1 MVQIKKQKPV
11 DIRKSGLQ
19 NWRQLQQQNNAIQS
33 GYDPE
38 VAQYLQE
45 LNIKRPLRHMM
56 NPEEAAPHVV
66 QSPLYNTNT
75 KLGESMFDEDVYSPE
90 QFQDAADVR
99 AENQPWYSQLG
110 AGIAKGAVLAGT
122 TFLDGTMGLLYG
134 GAKAI
139 EEGRVGALWDNDFS
153 KAMQSINDWS
163 EKEMPNYYT
172 QQEQDASIW
181 DKLFTANF
189 WGDSF
194 IKNLG
199 FTVGAF
205 YSGGLEA
212 GAIKGLGRL
221 AMTGAKNLGAT
232 ISTIKNIA
240 QTSQATASILGS
252 FTSAVNEGRIEALNN
267 SREYYK
273 AVSSDLLNQH
283 NERLKS
289 IQDNYYGTELYNT
302 LIAQENDNYNK
313 AMTKLSEDRVHMG
326 NVDLALNIPILTISN
341 LIQFGKM
348 YGRGFKTAR
357 RAQQIENNIGG
368 RGITGTLGHY
378 APETTKKEIYTA
390 ALKSPISE
398 GMEEVNQQLAS
409 NISADYYKTDVD
421 NYYKTLTDPNN
432 RQEANSWLKASMQ
445 AFTETMGDQS
455 TWEQFLVGAMTG
467 AMGMPRFRSFT
478 KEGKFQSPITI
489 EGGILGEYRDVTQRI
504 AREQAIADK
513 LNERVNSPEFKA
525 YYDGYVRHQGFQRAM
540 NNATQ
545 NNDEFE
551 FKNAENAQLISDITM
566 FDSVGKLDDLVE
578 MINQGLSDTS
588 SENIESIIK
597 NTGRQVS
604 KDEQVNQLTEQLN
617 ANQQAQANTN
627 DASELVRLK
636 QEEVDIQHKINTAKD
651 YYISPYTDENGNKL
665 SDEEIANQMNKAK
678 TEFLDKIN
686 EYKQIKND
694 LIEASNDSL
703 SDEQLNDLIYLKS
716 SLSDWKDRGT
726 SIRDKN
732 KDVVSKI
739 IKQLTDVRTV
749 LNDNNSRLTSEK
761 DAKEYNRNKRK
772 LEDIENTIKVLEI
785 FNNSENPDLLIS
797 NEGINVKALKDI
809 AKNSLGIDAD
819 EYNRFSKDL
828 NDLIKIGKARKSYK
842 EKLIEYMLNPGKID
856 EAHANVDNQNQRKQ
870 KDLDVRRI
878 LDKVSNATT
887 YKDIDDIFK
896 EENIE
901 DASILTSNNTELG
914 STYAKS
920 KSFMNSVNNAID
932 KLDIDDDDKEKL
944 KAYAQKKY
952 NNSTSYEELT
962 NPDYQITDNEDLLTN
977 DYYTQQLNNA
987 MVTAI
992 KDMSEK
998 QSIPDNKEV
1007 TPEQSKFTIDTNGER
1022 TGADDNSTAPVQEK
1036 QDVLSPLRTATENIN
1051 RPDAK
1056 NFWDKANKIIDNY
1069 NSNKATYEE
1078 VRKAIEDLYNLYA
1091 KEVDAKTRDNLYEE
1105 VNKVLNSIQPDRPVL
1120 TERQEDTNNLTELK
1134 TDVENVEKSAEK
1146 YYYKPAISEYAANT
1160 FTNFDIAN
1168 PNYKDIY
1175 QYLVSKGAFDYVN
1188 KGNLKV
1194 GDELTLKYEKIGDY
1208 DEVVMYHN
1216 DQVVGILP
1224 STATAIKGNYV
1235 GLKNVRER
1243 VIKGEEIKLN
1253 VSKIMLGQFKY
1264 TEDQTRPIK
1273 DLMNGTPIQ
1282 LGIVSNREL
1291 ITNTDLD
1298 TEKPYNRSQADG
1310 KVYLLLKNSRGTYS
1324 PKPVRVKH
1332 FNKEEFD
1339 LSTLKDT
1346 NNSRAREIHR
1356 IIDELSKTTNP
1367 DKCTE
1372 LFIDLC
1378 QQLYLPNSFHM
1389 NIFSYKGTIFLSL
1402 KGGPQGTK
1410 NINLENNTGSF
1421 QLDATGKMI
1430 GSAATQ
1436 ADPTHVYNEILKYL
1450 YSLNTPFNIDK
1461 NEINKGDYNEKLVND
1476 DILYTH
1482 LTDTQMTNSWFTTNY
1497 YDEEGNQ
1504 KDAIN
1509 PKGTFSPV
1517 GNKEGTKVTLRNGT
1531 TYFVRDGK
1539 IYDSSESVVSPKKN
1553 IANLIFDLAAA
1564 YELNG
1569 SAINGPYIYNGITK
1583 VNGHYI
1589 DVAHKS
1595 YANEKQ
1601 KQMYEDNMNGRP
1613 TAIDKMNATLNRLKE
1628 DQAKVK
1634 RLDNG
1639 RPDNTIEGREGH
1651 IYQILE
1657 DDGQYHEYEGVH
1669 NVIGE
1674 SWKRDE
1680 NQTPNTLALQYG
1692 QEFDDLMRQSFEG
1705 DIDAIQKPDNMPN
1718 EVFERFKSRAK
1729 SLKEYFDNNG
1739 EIPIANGI
1747 VVFNKIG
1754 DKRIAGELDLLTYNK
1769 YTGEFRFYDF
1779 KTSKYRFY
1787 TDEGKLDT
1795 HYTTV
1800 WHNRQIRSTQEQY
1813 TRQLSAYNDL
1823 FTSRYG
1829 TPIANMALIPLII
1842 NYNDKGVTAFNAE
1855 PTVNVK
1861 YQPSEFMQGTT
1872 VSTPK
1877 VDNNTIPASNV
1888 KTLEL
1893 SDTKKVK
1900 VDISTLPTVTT
1911 INGSEIKAYVEE
1923 VKSVNNST
1931 KKVTTFYSP
1940 YMVFPNGEVAYMNGR
1955 RELLNSEELEE
1966 NKKTWASTIQANK
1979 VVFIQAGLVNAKPQ
1993 EETKSKI
2000 QNKGFNNY
2008 QYDTEMSINYDDF
2021 SVHSTLDRIVGHTAI
2036 YKDKNGNDVIILAA
2050 SSDNSYIGIFKD
2062 NTGNWSIKM
2071 ENKDGN
2077 KNFKAQLKEAF
2088 DLLPVGAKIYEHT
2101 SISVDGLRIFAQQ
2114 LNHGFSL
2121 SNETYEVKVNAGDK
2135 ANIFGV
2141 NDNSDMP
2148 LLGQGVKPMK
2158 EVRQILKPYLDKFGV
2173 STRDVFSEKDA
2184 KSGENII
2191 GISNMPMLVKTSSQ
2205 LETKPE
2211 VNTKYDTNNVFIGGE
2226 FGTGT
2231 INITNDWI
2239 GVSEDPRV
2247 WSKDK
2252 TVPVFSEVK
2261 MKDGSTVTIISY
2273 RNAEKFGNNRGTNG
2287 IIINVKGTLTDSN
2300 KEYIKNTLINTD
2312 FSNSKEKLTK
2322 QILEILNNSNTKT
2335 VTPVTTPTGPQ
2346 SVEEDLLKA
2355 MSLLNTYNK
2364 EAPDGTLGEEEIKP
2378 RTDVEEQTGRNADGN
2393 ITVDNPEALKKWN
2406 ELSNNT
2412 IELLRLMNINED
2424 TWNKM
2429 LPKQRESELNCLS

>member
-1 MVQIKKQKPV
+1 MVKFKQQKPA
-11 DIRKSGLQ
+11 DITKTGLQ
-19 NWRQLQQQNNAIQS
+19 NWRQLQQQNAMNQAGVSDDYNNWRNQAFAFRGNSLYNA
-33 GYDPE
+33 
-38 VAQYLQE
+38 
-45 LNIKRPLRHMM
+45 R
-56 NPEEAAPHVV
+56 EAAPQVV

-75 KLGESMFDEDVYSPE
+75 KLGESMFDEDVYSSE
-90 QFQDAADVR
+90 QFQNASDVR

-110 AGIAKGAVLAGT
+110 AGIAKGAILAGT

-139 EEGRVGALWDNDFS
+139 GDGDVSKLWDNDFS

-163 EKEMPNYYT
+163 ERELPNYYT
-172 QQEQDASIW
+172 SQEQDASIW

-212 GAIKGLGRL
+212 GAIRGLGRL

-289 IQDNYYGTELYNT
+289 IQDNYYGTEMYNN
-302 LIAQENDNYNK
+302 LVAQENDNYNK

-357 RAQQIENNIGG
+357 RAQQIEENIGG
-368 RGITGTLGHY
+368 RGITGTLGKY
-378 APETTKKEIYTA
+378 APKTTKSEIYTA
-390 ALKSPISE
+390 ALKNPISE

-409 NISADYYKTDVD
+409 NISADYYKTDVN

-525 YYDGYVRHQGFQRAM
+525 YYDGYVRHQGFQKAM

-551 FKNAENAQLISDITM
+551 FKNAENSQLISDITM

-578 MINQGLSDTS
+578 MINQGLGDTS
-588 SENIESIIK
+588 NENIESIIK

-665 SDEEIANQMNKAK
+665 SDEEITNQMNKAK
-678 TEFLDKIN
+678 TEFLDKIS
-686 EYKQIKND
+686 EYKQTKND
-694 LIEASNDSL
+694 LIEASNNTL
-703 SDEQLNDLIYLKS
+703 SDEQLNELIYLKS
-716 SLSDWKDRGT
+716 SLNDWKERGS
-726 SIRDKN
+726 SIRDNN
-732 KDVVSKI
+732 KSTISKI

-749 LNDNNSRLTSEK
+749 LNDNNTKLTSEK
-761 DAKEYNRNKRK
+761 DAKEYNSNKRK
-772 LEDIENTIKVLEI
+772 LNDIENTIKVLEL

-797 NEGINVKALKDI
+797 DKSLNVKALKDI

-819 EYNRFSKDL
+819 EYNRFDKDL

-856 EAHANVDNQNQRKQ
+856 EAHANIDNQNQRKQ

-901 DASILTSNNTELG
+901 DASILTNNNTELG

-932 KLDIDDDDKEKL
+932 KLDIDDEDKAQL
-944 KAYAQKKY
+944 KTYAQEKY

-987 MVTAI
+987 MVAAI
-992 KDMSEK
+992 KDMSDK
-998 QSIPDNKEV
+998 QSIPDDKEV
-1007 TPEQSKFTIDTNGER
+1007 EHSKFTIDTNGEK

-1051 RPDAK
+1051 RPNAK

-1091 KEVDAKTRDNLYEE
+1091 KEVDAKTRDTLYEE

-1120 TERQEDTNNLTELK
+1120 TERQENTNNLTELK

-1194 GDELTLKYEKIGDY
+1194 GDELTLKHEKIGDY

-1291 ITNTDLD
+1291 ITNKDLT

-1324 PKPVRVKH
+1324 PKPIRVKH
-1332 FNKEEFD
+1332 FNEEEFD
-1339 LSTLKDT
+1339 LNKLKDT

-1421 QLDATGKMI
+1421 QLDDAGKMI

-1436 ADPTHVYNEILKYL
+1436 TDPTHVYNEILKYL

-1482 LTDTQMTNSWFTTNY
+1482 LVDTQMTNSWFTTNY

-1509 PKGTFSPV
+1509 PKGTFSPT
-1517 GNKEGTKVTLRNGT
+1517 GNKEGTKVTLGKN

-1539 IYDSSESVVSPKKN
+1539 IYDSSESVVVPKR
-1553 IANLIFDLAAA
+1553 ANLIFDLAAA

-1569 SAINGPYIYNGITK
+1569 SAVNGPYIYNGITK
-1583 VNGHYI
+1583 VNGHYM
-1589 DVAHKS
+1589 DVTHKS

-1601 KQMYEDNMNGRP
+1601 KQMYEDNMNNRP
-1613 TAIDKMNATLNRLKE
+1613 TVIDKMNHTLNRLKE

-1705 DIDAIQKPDNMPN
+1705 DIDAIQKPDNMSN

-1754 DKRIAGELDLLTYNK
+1754 AKRIAGELDLLTYNK

-1795 HYTTV
+1795 HYTTI

-1829 TPIANMALIPLII
+1829 TPVVNMALIPLII

-1855 PTVNVK
+1855 PTVNIT

-1893 SDTKKVK
+1893 SPTKKVK
-1900 VDISTLPTVTT
+1900 VDISTLPVVTT
-1911 INGSEIKAYVEE
+1911 INGSEVKAYIEE
-1923 VKSVNNST
+1923 VKSTNNST
-1931 KKVTTFYSP
+1931 KKITTFYSP
-1940 YMVFPNGEVAYMNGR
+1940 YMVFPNGEVTYMNGR
-1955 RELLNSEELEE
+1955 RELLTSEELEE

-1979 VVFIQAGLVNAKPQ
+1979 AAFIQAGIVNAKPQ
-1993 EETKSKI
+1993 EE
-2000 QNKGFNNY
+2000 
-2008 QYDTEMSINYDDF
+2008 
-2021 SVHSTLDRIVGHTAI
+2021 
-2036 YKDKNGNDVIILAA
+2036 
-2050 SSDNSYIGIFKD
+2050 
-2062 NTGNWSIKM
+2062 IKP
-2071 ENKDGN
+2071 E
-2077 KNFKAQLKEAF
+2077 
-2088 DLLPVGAKIYEHT
+2088 I
-2101 SISVDGLRIFAQQ
+2101 
-2114 LNHGFSL
+2114 
-2121 SNETYEVKVNAGDK
+2121 
-2135 ANIFGV
+2135 
-2141 NDNSDMP
+2141 
-2148 LLGQGVKPMK
+2148 
-2158 EVRQILKPYLDKFGV
+2158 
-2173 STRDVFSEKDA
+2173 
-2184 KSGENII
+2184 
-2191 GISNMPMLVKTSSQ
+2191 
-2205 LETKPE
+2205 KPE
-2211 VNTKYDTNNVFIGGE
+2211 VKINYDTNNVFIGGE

-2231 INITNDWI
+2231 INITDGWR

-2261 MKDGSTVTIISY
+2261 MKDGSVVTIISY

-2287 IIINVKGTLTDSN
+2287 IIINIKGKLTDSN

-2312 FSNSKEKLTK
+2312 FSNSKEEVTK
-2322 QILEILNNSNTKT
+2322 QVLDILNNSNTKT
-2335 VTPVTTPTGPQ
+2335 VTSVTTPINVVDNTKSNSTPTGPQ
-2346 SVEEDLLKA
+2346 SAEEDLLKA

-2364 EAPDGTLGEEEIKP
+2364 EAPDGTLGKEEIKP
-2378 RTDVEEQTGRNADGN
+2378 RTDVEEQTGRNVDNN
-2393 ITVDNPEALKKWN
+2393 IVVDNPEALKKWN
-2406 ELSNNT
+2406 ELSNDT
-2412 IELLRLMNINED
+2412 RDLLKLMNMNETD
-2424 TWNKM
+2424 WNNM

>member
-1 MVQIKKQKPV
+1 MVKFKQQKPA
-11 DIRKSGLQ
+11 DITKTGLQ
-19 NWRQLQQQNNAIQS
+19 NWRQLQQQNAMNQAGVSDDYNNWRNQAFAFRGNSLYNA
-33 GYDPE
+33 
-38 VAQYLQE
+38 
-45 LNIKRPLRHMM
+45 R
-56 NPEEAAPHVV
+56 EAAPQVV

-75 KLGESMFDEDVYSPE
+75 KLGESMFDEDVYSSE
-90 QFQDAADVR
+90 QFQNASDVR

-110 AGIAKGAVLAGT
+110 AGIAKGAILAGT

-139 EEGRVGALWDNDFS
+139 GDGDVSKLWDNDFS

-163 EKEMPNYYT
+163 ERELPNYYT
-172 QQEQDASIW
+172 SQEQDASIW

-212 GAIKGLGRL
+212 GAIRGLGRL

-273 AVSSDLLNQH
+273 AISSDLLNQH

-289 IQDNYYGTELYNT
+289 IQDNYYGTEMYNN
-302 LIAQENDNYNK
+302 LVAQENDNYNK

-357 RAQQIENNIGG
+357 RAQQIEENIGG
-368 RGITGTLGHY
+368 KGITGTLGKY
-378 APETTKKEIYTA
+378 APKTTKSEIYTA
-390 ALKSPISE
+390 ALKNPISE

-409 NISADYYKTDVD
+409 NISADYYKTDVN

-489 EGGILGEYRDVTQRI
+489 EGGIVGEYRDVTQRI

-525 YYDGYVRHQGFQRAM
+525 YYDGYVRHQGFQKAM

-551 FKNAENAQLISDITM
+551 FKNAENSQLISDITM

-578 MINQGLSDTS
+578 MINQGLGDTS
-588 SENIESIIK
+588 NENIESIIK

-627 DASELVRLK
+627 DASELTRLK

-665 SDEEIANQMNKAK
+665 SDEEITNQMNKAK
-678 TEFLDKIN
+678 TEFLDKIS
-686 EYKQIKND
+686 EYKQTKND
-694 LIEASNDSL
+694 LIEASNNTL
-703 SDEQLNDLIYLKS
+703 SDEQLNELIYLKS
-716 SLSDWKDRGT
+716 SLNDWKERGS
-726 SIRDKN
+726 SIRDNN
-732 KDVVSKI
+732 KSTISKI

-749 LNDNNSRLTSEK
+749 LNDNNTKLTSEK
-761 DAKEYNRNKRK
+761 DAKEYNSNKRK
-772 LEDIENTIKVLEI
+772 LNDIENTIKVLEL

-797 NEGINVKALKDI
+797 DKSLNVKALKDI

-819 EYNRFSKDL
+819 EYNRFDKDL

-856 EAHANVDNQNQRKQ
+856 EAHANIDNQNQRKQ

-901 DASILTSNNTELG
+901 DASILTNNNTELG

-932 KLDIDDDDKEKL
+932 KLDIDDEDKAQL
-944 KAYAQKKY
+944 KTYAQEKY

-987 MVTAI
+987 MVAAI
-992 KDMSEK
+992 KDMSDK
-998 QSIPDNKEV
+998 QSIPDDKEV
-1007 TPEQSKFTIDTNGER
+1007 EHSKFTIDTNGER

-1036 QDVLSPLRTATENIN
+1036 QDILSPLRTATENIN

-1091 KEVDAKTRDNLYEE
+1091 KEVDAKTRDSLYEE

-1120 TERQEDTNNLTELK
+1120 TERQENTNNLTELK
-1134 TDVENVEKSAEK
+1134 TDVENAEKSAEK

-1160 FTNFDIAN
+1160 FTNFDVAN

-1194 GDELTLKYEKIGDY
+1194 GDELTLKHEKIGNY

-1291 ITNTDLD
+1291 ITNKDLT

-1324 PKPVRVKH
+1324 PKPIRVKH
-1332 FNKEEFD
+1332 FNEEEFD
-1339 LSTLKDT
+1339 LNKLKDT

-1421 QLDATGKMI
+1421 ILNVDGSI
-1430 GSAATQ
+1430 GGSAATQ
-1436 ADPTHVYNEILKYL
+1436 TDPTHVYNEILKYL

-1482 LTDTQMTNSWFTTNY
+1482 LVDTQMTNSWFTTNY

-1509 PKGTFSPV
+1509 PKGTFSPT
-1517 GNKEGTKVTLRNGT
+1517 GNKEGTKVTLGKN

-1539 IYDSSESVVSPKKN
+1539 IYDSSESVVVPKR
-1553 IANLIFDLAAA
+1553 ANLIFDLAAA

-1569 SAINGPYIYNGITK
+1569 SAVNGPYIYNGITK

-1589 DVAHKS
+1589 DVTHKS
-1595 YANEKQ
+1595 YVTNEKQ
-1601 KQMYEDNMNGRP
+1601 KQMYEDNMNNRP
-1613 TAIDKMNATLNRLKE
+1613 TAIDKMNHTLNRLKE

-1705 DIDAIQKPDNMPN
+1705 DIDAIQKPDNMSN

-1829 TPIANMALIPLII
+1829 TPVVNMALIPLII

-1855 PTVNVK
+1855 PTVNIT

-1877 VDNNTIPASNV
+1877 VDNNTIPSSNI

-1893 SDTKKVK
+1893 SPTKKVK
-1900 VDISTLPTVTT
+1900 VDISTLPVVTT
-1911 INGSEIKAYVEE
+1911 INGSEVKAYIEE
-1923 VKSVNNST
+1923 VKSTNNFT
-1931 KKVTTFYSP
+1931 KKITTFYSP
-1940 YMVFPNGEVAYMNGR
+1940 YMVFPNGEVTYMNGR
-1955 RELLNSEELEE
+1955 RELLTDKQLEE
-1966 NKKTWASTIQANK
+1966 SKSTWASTIQANK
-1979 VVFIQAGLVNAKPQ
+1979 AAFIQAGLVNAKPQ
-1993 EETKSKI
+1993 EETRPI
-2000 QNKGFNNY
+2000 VQNKGFNNY
-2008 QYDTEMSINYDDF
+2008 QYDTEMTVYGNT
-2021 SVHSTLDRIVGHTAI
+2021 STLDRIEGNTAI
-2036 YKDKNGNDVIILAA
+2036 YKDKNGNDSIILAA

-2101 SISVDGLRIFAQQ
+2101 SISVDGLRVFAQQ

-2121 SNETYEVKVNAGDK
+2121 SNETYEVRVNAGDR
-2135 ANIFGV
+2135 NNVFGV
-2141 NDNSDMP
+2141 NANSDMP

-2173 STRDVFSEKDA
+2173 STRDVFSEE
-2184 KSGENII
+2184 GVI
-2191 GISNMPMLVKTSSQ
+2191 GISNMPMLVKTGIQVKS
-2205 LETKPE
+2205 KP
-2211 VNTKYDTNNVFIGGE
+2211 D
-2226 FGTGT
+2226 
-2231 INITNDWI
+2231 D
-2239 GVSEDPRV
+2239 
-2247 WSKDK
+2247 
-2252 TVPVFSEVK
+2252 
-2261 MKDGSTVTIISY
+2261 
-2273 RNAEKFGNNRGTNG
+2273 A
-2287 IIINVKGTLTDSN
+2287 
-2300 KEYIKNTLINTD
+2300 
-2312 FSNSKEKLTK
+2312 
-2322 QILEILNNSNTKT
+2322 
-2335 VTPVTTPTGPQ
+2335 TPTGPQ
-2346 SVEEDLLKA
+2346 SAEEDLLKA

-2364 EAPDGTLGEEEIKP
+2364 EAPDGTLGKEEIKP
-2378 RTDVEEQTGRNADGN
+2378 RTDIEEQTGRNADGN

-2406 ELSNNT
+2406 ELSNDT
-2412 IELLRLMNINED
+2412 RDLLKLMNMNETD
-2424 TWNKM
+2424 WNNM

>member
-19 NWRQLQQQNNAIQS
+19 NWKQLQQQNNAIQS

-45 LNIKRPLRHMM
+45 LDIKRPLRHMM

-110 AGIAKGAVLAGT
+110 AGIAKGAVLTGT

-139 EEGRVGALWDNDFS
+139 GDGDVSKLWNNDFS
-153 KAMQSINDWS
+153 KAMQSVNDWS
-163 EKEMPNYYT
+163 ERELPNYYT
-172 QQEQDASIW
+172 SQEQDASIW

-212 GAIKGLGRL
+212 GAIRGLGRL

-289 IQDNYYGTELYNT
+289 IQDNYYGTEMYNN
-302 LIAQENDNYNK
+302 LVAQENDNYNK

-357 RAQQIENNIGG
+357 RAQQIEENIGG
-368 RGITGTLGHY
+368 RGITGTLGKY
-378 APETTKKEIYTA
+378 APKTTKSEIYTA
-390 ALKSPISE
+390 ALKNPISE

-421 NYYKTLTDPNN
+421 NYYKALTDPNN

-525 YYDGYVRHQGFQRAM
+525 YYDGYVRHQGFQKAM

-551 FKNAENAQLISDITM
+551 FKNAENSQLISDITM

-578 MINQGLSDTS
+578 MINQGLGDTS
-588 SENIESIIK
+588 NENIESIIK

-665 SDEEIANQMNKAK
+665 SDEEITNQMNKAK

-686 EYKQIKND
+686 EYKQTKND
-694 LIEASNDSL
+694 LIEASNNTL
-703 SDEQLNDLIYLKS
+703 SDEQLNELIYLKS
-716 SLSDWKDRGT
+716 SLNDWKERGS
-726 SIRDKN
+726 SIRDNN
-732 KDVVSKI
+732 KSTISKI

-749 LNDNNSRLTSEK
+749 LNDNNTKLTSEK
-761 DAKEYNRNKRK
+761 DAKEYNSNKRK
-772 LEDIENTIKVLEI
+772 LNDIENTIKVLEL

-797 NEGINVKALKDI
+797 DKSLNVKSLKDI

-856 EAHANVDNQNQRKQ
+856 EAHANIDNQNQRKQ

-901 DASILTSNNTELG
+901 DASILTNNNNTELG

-932 KLDIDDDDKEKL
+932 KLDIDDEDKAQL
-944 KAYAQKKY
+944 RTYAQEKY

-987 MVTAI
+987 MVAAI
-992 KDMSEK
+992 KDMSDK
-998 QSIPDNKEV
+998 QSIPDDKKVEH
-1007 TPEQSKFTIDTNGER
+1007 SKFTIDTNGEK
-1022 TGADDNSTAPVQEK
+1022 TGADDNSTAPIQEK
-1036 QDVLSPLRTATENIN
+1036 QDILSPLRTATENIN
-1051 RPDAK
+1051 RPNAK

-1091 KEVDAKTRDNLYEE
+1091 KEVDAKTRDTLYEE

-1120 TERQEDTNNLTELK
+1120 TERQENTNNLTELK

-1194 GDELTLKYEKIGDY
+1194 GDELTLKHEKIGNY

-1291 ITNTDLD
+1291 ITNKDLT

-1324 PKPVRVKH
+1324 PKPIRVKH
-1332 FNKEEFD
+1332 FNEEEFD
-1339 LSTLKDT
+1339 LNKLKDT

-1421 QLDATGKMI
+1421 QIDETGKMI
-1430 GSAATQ
+1430 GSAATHT
-1436 ADPTHVYNEILKYL
+1436 DPTHVYNEILKYL

-1482 LTDTQMTNSWFTTNY
+1482 LVDTQMTNSWFTTNY

-1509 PKGTFSPV
+1509 PKGTFSPT
-1517 GNKEGTKVTLRNGT
+1517 GNKEGTKVTLGKN

-1539 IYDSSESVVSPKKN
+1539 IYDSSESVVVPKRT
-1553 IANLIFDLAAA
+1553 NLIFDLAAA

-1569 SAINGPYIYNGITK
+1569 NAVNGPYIYNGITK
-1583 VNGHYI
+1583 VNGHYM
-1589 DVAHKS
+1589 DVTHKS
-1595 YANEKQ
+1595 YATEKQ
-1601 KQMYEDNMNGRP
+1601 KQMYEDNMNNRP
-1613 TAIDKMNATLNRLKE
+1613 TVIDKMNHTLNRLKE

-1705 DIDAIQKPDNMPN
+1705 DIDAIQKPDNMSN

-1829 TPIANMALIPLII
+1829 TPVVNMALIPLII
-1842 NYNDKGVTAFNAE
+1842 NYNDKGITAFNAE
-1855 PTVNVK
+1855 PTVNIT

-1877 VDNNTIPASNV
+1877 VDNNTISVSNV

-1900 VDISTLPTVTT
+1900 VDISTLPVVTT
-1911 INGSEIKAYVEE
+1911 INGSEIKAYIEE
-1923 VKSVNNST
+1923 VKSTNNST
-1931 KKVTTFYSP
+1931 KKITTFYSP
-1940 YMVFPNGEVAYMNGR
+1940 YMVFPNGEVTHMNGR
-1955 RELLNSEELEE
+1955 RELLNSEELEKD
-1966 NKKTWASTIQANK
+1966 KKTWASTIQDNK
-1979 VVFIQAGLVNAKPQ
+1979 VAFIQEGLVNAKPQ
-1993 EETKSKI
+1993 EE
-2000 QNKGFNNY
+2000 
-2008 QYDTEMSINYDDF
+2008 
-2021 SVHSTLDRIVGHTAI
+2021 
-2036 YKDKNGNDVIILAA
+2036 
-2050 SSDNSYIGIFKD
+2050 
-2062 NTGNWSIKM
+2062 IK
-2071 ENKDGN
+2071 
-2077 KNFKAQLKEAF
+2077 
-2088 DLLPVGAKIYEHT
+2088 P
-2101 SISVDGLRIFAQQ
+2101 
-2114 LNHGFSL
+2114 
-2121 SNETYEVKVNAGDK
+2121 
-2135 ANIFGV
+2135 
-2141 NDNSDMP
+2141 
-2148 LLGQGVKPMK
+2148 
-2158 EVRQILKPYLDKFGV
+2158 
-2173 STRDVFSEKDA
+2173 
-2184 KSGENII
+2184 
-2191 GISNMPMLVKTSSQ
+2191 
-2205 LETKPE
+2205 ETKPE
-2211 VNTKYDTNNVFIGGE
+2211 I
-2226 FGTGT
+2226 
-2231 INITNDWI
+2231 
-2239 GVSEDPRV
+2239 
-2247 WSKDK
+2247 
-2252 TVPVFSEVK
+2252 
-2261 MKDGSTVTIISY
+2261 
-2273 RNAEKFGNNRGTNG
+2273 
-2287 IIINVKGTLTDSN
+2287 
-2300 KEYIKNTLINTD
+2300 
-2312 FSNSKEKLTK
+2312 
-2322 QILEILNNSNTKT
+2322 KT
-2335 VTPVTTPTGPQ
+2335 VTPVSTPINIVDNIKSNAASTGQQ
-2346 SVEEDLLKA
+2346 SAEEDLLKA

-2364 EAPDGTLGEEEIKP
+2364 EAPDGTLGKEEIKP
-2378 RTDVEEQTGRNADGN
+2378 RTDVEEQTGRNVDGN
-2393 ITVDNPEALKKWN
+2393 IVVDNPEALKKWN
-2406 ELSNNT
+2406 ELSKDT
-2412 IELLRLMNINED
+2412 RDLLKLMNMNE
-2424 TWNKM
+2424 TNWNNM

>member
-45 LNIKRPLRHMM
+45 LDIKRPLRHMM

-99 AENQPWYSQLG
+99 AENQPWYAQLG
-110 AGIAKGAVLAGT
+110 AGIAKGAVLTGT

-139 EEGRVGALWDNDFS
+139 EDGDVSKLWDNDFS

-163 EKEMPNYYT
+163 EREIPNYYT
-172 QQEQDASIW
+172 SQEQDASIW

-212 GAIKGLGRL
+212 GAIRGLGRL
-221 AMTGAKNLGAT
+221 AMAGAKNLSAT

-289 IQDNYYGTELYNT
+289 IQDNYYGTEMYNA
-302 LIAQENDNYNK
+302 LVAQENDNYNK

-357 RAQQIENNIGG
+357 RAQQIEENIGG
-368 RGITGTLGHY
+368 RGITGTLGKY
-378 APETTKKEIYTA
+378 APKTTKSEIYTA
-390 ALKSPISE
+390 ALKNPISE

-421 NYYKTLTDPNN
+421 NYYKALTDPNN

-489 EGGILGEYRDVTQRI
+489 EGGIVGEYRDVTQRI

-525 YYDGYVRHQGFQRAM
+525 YYDGYVRHQGFQKAM

-551 FKNAENAQLISDITM
+551 FKNAENSQLISDITM
-566 FDSVGKLDDLVE
+566 FDSVGKLDDLIE
-578 MINQGLSDTS
+578 MINQGLGDTS
-588 SENIESIIK
+588 NENIESIIK

-665 SDEEIANQMNKAK
+665 SDEEVANQMNKAK
-678 TEFLDKIN
+678 TEFLNKIE
-686 EYKQIKND
+686 EYKKIKND
-694 LIEASNDSL
+694 LIEASNNTL

-716 SLSDWKDRGT
+716 SLSDWASRGT
-726 SIRDKN
+726 SIRDNN
-732 KDVVSKI
+732 KGTASKM
-739 IKQLTDVRTV
+739 IKQLTDSREY
-749 LNDNNSRLTSEK
+749 LNDRLSKLTSEK
-761 DAKEYNRNKRK
+761 DADEYRRTKKQLDATESVIK
-772 LEDIENTIKVLEI
+772 LLEI
-785 FNNSENPDLLIS
+785 FNNSDNPDLFLTDNNLKLNI
-797 NEGINVKALKDI
+797 KALKGI
-809 AKNSLGIDAD
+809 AKESVGIDAD
-819 EYNRFSKDL
+819 EYNKFSKDL
-828 NDLIKIGKARKSYK
+828 DDLIKIGKARRSYK

-856 EAHANVDNQNQRKQ
+856 EAHTNVDNQNRQKQ

-878 LDKVSNATT
+878 LDKVNNATT
-887 YKDIDDIFK
+887 YKDIDDIFND
-896 EENIE
+896 EHIS
-901 DASILTSNNTELG
+901 DPSILTNNNTELG

-932 KLDIDDDDKEKL
+932 KLDIDDEDKVRL
-944 KAYAQKKY
+944 KAYAQEKY

-987 MVTAI
+987 MIAAI
-992 KDMSEK
+992 KDMSNK

-1007 TPEQSKFTIDTNGER
+1007 EHSKFTIDTNGEK

-1036 QDVLSPLRTATENIN
+1036 QDILSPLRTATENIN

-1091 KEVDAKTRDNLYEE
+1091 KEVDAKTRDSLYEE

-1194 GDELTLKYEKIGDY
+1194 GDELTLKHEKIGNY

-1243 VIKGEEIKLN
+1243 VIKGEEIKLK

-1273 DLMNGTPIQ
+1273 DLMNGAPIQ
-1282 LGIVSNREL
+1282 LGVVSNREL
-1291 ITNTDLD
+1291 ITNKDLT

-1324 PKPVRVKH
+1324 PKPIRVKH
-1332 FNKEEFD
+1332 FNEEEFD
-1339 LSTLKDT
+1339 LNKLKDT

-1421 QLDATGKMI
+1421 TLNVDGSI
-1430 GSAATQ
+1430 GGSAATQ
-1436 ADPTHVYNEILKYL
+1436 TDPTHVYNEILKYL

-1482 LTDTQMTNSWFTTNY
+1482 LVDTQMTNSWFTTNY

-1504 KDAIN
+1504 KDAVN
-1509 PKGTFSPV
+1509 PKGTFSPT
-1517 GNKEGTKVTLRNGT
+1517 GNKEGIKVSLGKN

-1539 IYDSSESVVSPKKN
+1539 IYDSSESVVVPKR
-1553 IANLIFDLAAA
+1553 ANLIFDLAAA

-1569 SAINGPYIYNGITK
+1569 SAVNGPYIYNGITK

-1589 DVAHKS
+1589 DVTHKS
-1595 YANEKQ
+1595 YATEKQ
-1601 KQMYEDNMNGRP
+1601 KQMYEDNMNNRP
-1613 TAIDKMNATLNRLKE
+1613 TVIDRMNHTLNRLKE

-1705 DIDAIQKPDNMPN
+1705 DIDAIQKPDNMSN

-1729 SLKEYFDNNG
+1729 SLKEYFEING

-1769 YTGEFRFYDF
+1769 HTGEFRFYDF

-1829 TPIANMALIPLII
+1829 TPVVNMALIPLII

-1855 PTVNVK
+1855 PTVNIT

-1877 VDNNTIPASNV
+1877 VDNNTIPSSNI

-1893 SDTKKVK
+1893 SPTKKVK
-1900 VDISTLPTVTT
+1900 VDISTLPVVTT
-1911 INGSEIKAYVEE
+1911 INGSEVKAYIEE
-1923 VKSVNNST
+1923 VKSTNNST
-1931 KKVTTFYSP
+1931 KKITTFYSP
-1940 YMVFPNGEVAYMNGR
+1940 YMVFPNGEVTYMNGR
-1955 RELLNSEELEE
+1955 RELLTDKQLEE
-1966 NKKTWASTIQANK
+1966 SKSTWASTIQANK
-1979 VVFIQAGLVNAKPQ
+1979 AAFIQAGLVNAKPQ
-1993 EETKSKI
+1993 EETK
-2000 QNKGFNNY
+2000 
-2008 QYDTEMSINYDDF
+2008 
-2021 SVHSTLDRIVGHTAI
+2021 
-2036 YKDKNGNDVIILAA
+2036 
-2050 SSDNSYIGIFKD
+2050 
-2062 NTGNWSIKM
+2062 
-2071 ENKDGN
+2071 
-2077 KNFKAQLKEAF
+2077 
-2088 DLLPVGAKIYEHT
+2088 P
-2101 SISVDGLRIFAQQ
+2101 
-2114 LNHGFSL
+2114 
-2121 SNETYEVKVNAGDK
+2121 EVK
-2135 ANIFGV
+2135 
-2141 NDNSDMP
+2141 SD
-2148 LLGQGVKPMK
+2148 
-2158 EVRQILKPYLDKFGV
+2158 
-2173 STRDVFSEKDA
+2173 
-2184 KSGENII
+2184 
-2191 GISNMPMLVKTSSQ
+2191 
-2205 LETKPE
+2205 
-2211 VNTKYDTNNVFIGGE
+2211 
-2226 FGTGT
+2226 
-2231 INITNDWI
+2231 
-2239 GVSEDPRV
+2239 
-2247 WSKDK
+2247 
-2252 TVPVFSEVK
+2252 
-2261 MKDGSTVTIISY
+2261 
-2273 RNAEKFGNNRGTNG
+2273 
-2287 IIINVKGTLTDSN
+2287 
-2300 KEYIKNTLINTD
+2300 
-2312 FSNSKEKLTK
+2312 
-2322 QILEILNNSNTKT
+2322 
-2335 VTPVTTPTGPQ
+2335 TTPTGPQ
-2346 SVEEDLLKA
+2346 SAEEDLLKA

-2364 EAPDGTLGEEEIKP
+2364 EAPDGTLGKEEIKP
-2378 RTDVEEQTGRNADGN
+2378 RTDIEEQTGRNADNN
-2393 ITVDNPEALKKWN
+2393 IVVDNPEALKKWN
-2406 ELSNNT
+2406 ELSNDT
-2412 IELLRLMNINED
+2412 RDLLKLMNMNETD
-2424 TWNKM
+2424 WNNM

>member
-1 MVQIKKQKPV
+1 MVKLKTQKPV

-19 NWRQLQQQNNAIQS
+19 NWRQLQQQNAAIQS
-33 GYDPE
+33 GVSPE
-38 VAQYLQE
+38 AIEYLNKINE
-45 LNIKRPLRHMM
+45 STPLRHMI
-56 NPEEAAPHVV
+56 NPIETAPHVV
-66 QSPLYNTNT
+66 QSPLYNTDT
-75 KLGESMFDEDVYSPE
+75 KLGESMFDKDVYSLGE
-90 QFQDAADVR
+90 FRDAADVR

-139 EEGRVGALWDNDFS
+139 ENGDISKLWDNDFS

-163 EKEMPNYYT
+163 ERELPNYYT
-172 QQEQDASIW
+172 SQEQDASIW

-212 GAIKGLGRL
+212 GAIRGLGRL

-273 AVSSDLLNQH
+273 AVASDLLNQH

-289 IQDNYYGTELYNT
+289 IQDNYYGTEMYNA
-302 LIAQENDNYNK
+302 LVAQENDNYNK

-357 RAQQIENNIGG
+357 RAQQIEDNIGG
-368 RGITGTLGHY
+368 RGITGTLGRY
-378 APETTKKEIYTA
+378 APKTTKSEIYTA
-390 ALKSPISE
+390 ALKNPISE

-421 NYYKTLTDPNN
+421 NYYKALTDPNN

-489 EGGILGEYRDVTQRI
+489 EGGILGEYRSITQRI

-525 YYDGYVRHQGFQRAM
+525 YYDGYVRHQGFQKAM

-566 FDSVGKLDDLVE
+566 FDSVGRLDDLIE
-578 MINQGLSDTS
+578 MINQGLGDTS

-627 DASELVRLK
+627 DASELIRLK

-694 LIEASNDSL
+694 LIEASNNTL
-703 SDEQLNDLIYLKS
+703 SDEQLNELIYLKS
-716 SLSDWKDRGT
+716 SLNDWKERGS
-726 SIRDKN
+726 SIRDNNKN
-732 KDVVSKI
+732 TISKI
-739 IKQLTDVRTV
+739 IKQLTDIRTV

-761 DAKEYNRNKRK
+761 DAKEYNSNNRD
-772 LEDIENTIKVLEI
+772 LDDIENTIKVLEL

-797 NEGINVKALKDI
+797 DKSINVKALKDI

-819 EYNRFSKDL
+819 EYNRFDKDL

-856 EAHANVDNQNQRKQ
+856 EAHANVDNQNRQKQ

-887 YKDIDDIFK
+887 YKDIDDIFE

-901 DASILTSNNTELG
+901 DASILTNNNTELG

-932 KLDIDDDDKEKL
+932 KLDIDDEDKAQL
-944 KAYAQKKY
+944 KAYAQEKY

-987 MVTAI
+987 MIAAI

-1007 TPEQSKFTIDTNGER
+1007 EHSKFTIDTNGEK

-1036 QDVLSPLRTATENIN
+1036 QDILSSLRTATERIN
-1051 RPDAK
+1051 KPNAK
-1056 NFWDKANKIIDNY
+1056 NFWDKANKIIDDY
-1069 NSNKATYEE
+1069 NSNKTTYEE

-1120 TERQEDTNNLTELK
+1120 TERQENTNNLTELK
-1134 TDVENVEKSAEK
+1134 TDVETVEKSAEK

-1160 FTNFDIAN
+1160 FINFDIAN

-1194 GDELTLKYEKIGDY
+1194 GDELTLKHEKIGNY

-1273 DLMNGTPIQ
+1273 DLMNGAPIQ

-1291 ITNTDLD
+1291 ITNNDLT

-1324 PKPVRVKH
+1324 PKPIRVKH
-1332 FNKEEFD
+1332 FNEEEFD
-1339 LSTLKDT
+1339 LNKLKDT

-1421 QLDATGKMI
+1421 TLNVDGSI
-1430 GSAATQ
+1430 GGSAATHT
-1436 ADPTHVYNEILKYL
+1436 DPTHVYNEILKYL

-1482 LTDTQMTNSWFTTNY
+1482 LVDTQMTNSWFTTNY

-1509 PKGTFSPV
+1509 PKGTFSPT
-1517 GNKEGTKVTLRNGT
+1517 GNKEGTKVTLGKN

-1539 IYDSSESVVSPKKN
+1539 IYDSSESVVVPKR
-1553 IANLIFDLAAA
+1553 ANLIFDLAAA

-1569 SAINGPYIYNGITK
+1569 NAIYGPFIYNGVTK
-1583 VNGHYI
+1583 INGHYV
-1589 DVAHKS
+1589 DVKTKS
-1595 YANEKQ
+1595 YALKKQ
-1601 KQMYEDNMNGRP
+1601 RQAYEDYMSGKKDVI
-1613 TAIDKMNATLNRLKE
+1613 AAMNATLNRLKE

-1669 NVIGE
+1669 NIIGE

-1680 NQTPNTLALQYG
+1680 NQTSNTLALQYG
-1692 QEFDDLMRQSFEG
+1692 QEFDDLMRQAFEG
-1705 DIDAIQKPDNMPN
+1705 DVDAIQKPDNMSN

-1829 TPIANMALIPLII
+1829 TPVVNMALIPLII
-1842 NYNDKGVTAFNAE
+1842 NYNDKGITAFNAE

-1893 SDTKKVK
+1893 SPTKKVK
-1900 VDISTLPTVTT
+1900 VDISTLPVVTT
-1911 INGSEIKAYVEE
+1911 INGSEIKAYIEE

-1931 KKVTTFYSP
+1931 KEVTTFYSP
-1940 YMVFPNGEVAYMNGR
+1940 YMVFPNGEVTYMNGR

-1979 VVFIQAGLVNAKPQ
+1979 STFIQAGLVNVKPQ
-1993 EETKSKI
+1993 EETKS
-2000 QNKGFNNY
+2000 
-2008 QYDTEMSINYDDF
+2008 
-2021 SVHSTLDRIVGHTAI
+2021 
-2036 YKDKNGNDVIILAA
+2036 
-2050 SSDNSYIGIFKD
+2050 
-2062 NTGNWSIKM
+2062 
-2071 ENKDGN
+2071 
-2077 KNFKAQLKEAF
+2077 
-2088 DLLPVGAKIYEHT
+2088 
-2101 SISVDGLRIFAQQ
+2101 
-2114 LNHGFSL
+2114 
-2121 SNETYEVKVNAGDK
+2121 ETKSEVKIN
-2135 ANIFGV
+2135 
-2141 NDNSDMP
+2141 
-2148 LLGQGVKPMK
+2148 
-2158 EVRQILKPYLDKFGV
+2158 
-2173 STRDVFSEKDA
+2173 
-2184 KSGENII
+2184 
-2191 GISNMPMLVKTSSQ
+2191 
-2205 LETKPE
+2205 
-2211 VNTKYDTNNVFIGGE
+2211 YDTNNVFIGGE

-2231 INITNDWI
+2231 INITDGWR

-2261 MKDGSTVTIISY
+2261 MKDGSVVTIISY

-2287 IIINVKGTLTDSN
+2287 IIINIKGTLTDSN

-2312 FSNSKEKLTK
+2312 FSNSKKELTK
-2322 QILEILNNSNTKT
+2322 QVLDILNNSNTKT
-2335 VTPVTTPTGPQ
+2335 VTSATPINVVDNTKSNSTSTGPQ
-2346 SVEEDLLKA
+2346 SAEEDLLKA

-2364 EAPDGTLGEEEIKP
+2364 EAPDGTLGKEEIKP
-2378 RTDVEEQTGRNADGN
+2378 RTDVEEQTGRNADNN
-2393 ITVDNPEALKKWN
+2393 IVVDNPEALKKWN
-2406 ELSNNT
+2406 ELSNDT
-2412 IELLRLMNINED
+2412 RELLSLMNMNETD
-2424 TWNKM
+2424 WNNM

>member
-1 MVQIKKQKPV
+1 MVKLKTQKPV

-19 NWRQLQQQNNAIQS
+19 NWRQLQQQNAAIQS
-33 GYDPE
+33 GVSPE
-38 VAQYLQE
+38 AIEYLNKINE
-45 LNIKRPLRHMM
+45 STPLRHMI
-56 NPEEAAPHVV
+56 NPIETAPHVV
-66 QSPLYNTNT
+66 QSPLYNTDT
-75 KLGESMFDEDVYSPE
+75 KLGESIFDKDVYSLGE
-90 QFQDAADVR
+90 FRDAADVR

-139 EEGRVGALWDNDFS
+139 EEGDVSKLWDNDFS

-163 EKEMPNYYT
+163 ERELPNYYT
-172 QQEQDASIW
+172 SQEQDASIW

-212 GAIKGLGRL
+212 GAIRGLGKL

-273 AVSSDLLNQH
+273 AVSSNLLNQH

-289 IQDNYYGTELYNT
+289 IRDNYYGTEMYNA
-302 LIAQENDNYNK
+302 LVAQENDNYNK

-357 RAQQIENNIGG
+357 RAQQIEDNIGG
-368 RGITGTLGHY
+368 RGITGTLGRY
-378 APETTKKEIYTA
+378 APKTTKSEIYTA
-390 ALKSPISE
+390 ALKNPISE

-421 NYYKTLTDPNN
+421 NYYKALTDPNS
-432 RQEANSWLKASMQ
+432 RQETNSWLKASMQ

-467 AMGMPRFRSFT
+467 ALGMPRFRSFT

-489 EGGILGEYRDVTQRI
+489 EGGIIGEYRDVTQRI

-525 YYDGYVRHQGFQRAM
+525 YYDGYVRHQGFQKAM

-566 FDSVGKLDDLVE
+566 FDSVGRLDDLVE
-578 MINQGLSDTS
+578 MINQGLGDTS
-588 SENIESIIK
+588 SENIESIIR

-604 KDEQVNQLTEQLN
+604 KDEQINQLTEQLN
-617 ANQQAQANTN
+617 TNQQAQENTD

-694 LIEASNDSL
+694 LIEASNNTL
-703 SDEQLNDLIYLKS
+703 SDEQLNELIYLKS
-716 SLSDWKDRGT
+716 SLNNWKERGS
-726 SIRDKN
+726 SIRDNNKN
-732 KDVVSKI
+732 TISKI

-749 LNDNNSRLTSEK
+749 LNDNNSKLTSEK
-761 DAKEYNRNKRK
+761 DSKEYNSNKRK
-772 LEDIENTIKVLEI
+772 LEDIENTIKVLEL

-797 NEGINVKALKDI
+797 DKSINVKALKDI

-819 EYNRFSKDL
+819 EYNRFDKDL

-856 EAHANVDNQNQRKQ
+856 EAHANVDNQNRQKQ

-901 DASILTSNNTELG
+901 DASILTNNNTELG

-932 KLDIDDDDKEKL
+932 KLDIDDEDKAQL
-944 KAYAQKKY
+944 KDYAQEKY

-987 MVTAI
+987 MIAAI

-1007 TPEQSKFTIDTNGER
+1007 EHSKFTIDTNGEK

-1036 QDVLSPLRTATENIN
+1036 QDILSSLRTATERIN
-1051 RPDAK
+1051 KPNAK
-1056 NFWDKANKIIDNY
+1056 EFWDKANKIIDNY

-1120 TERQEDTNNLTELK
+1120 TKRQEDTNNLTELK

-1194 GDELTLKYEKIGDY
+1194 GDELTLKHEKIGDY

-1273 DLMNGTPIQ
+1273 DLMNGAPIQ

-1291 ITNTDLD
+1291 ITNNDLT

-1324 PKPVRVKH
+1324 PKPIRVKH
-1332 FNKEEFD
+1332 FNEEEFD

-1410 NINLENNTGSF
+1410 NINLEKNTGSF
-1421 QLDATGKMI
+1421 TLNVDGSI
-1430 GSAATQ
+1430 EGSAATHT
-1436 ADPTHVYNEILKYL
+1436 DPTHVYNEILKYL

-1482 LTDTQMTNSWFTTNY
+1482 LVDTQMTNSWFTTNY

-1517 GNKEGTKVTLRNGT
+1517 GNKEGTKVTLGKN

-1539 IYDSSESVVSPKKN
+1539 IYDNSENVVSPKKN

-1569 SAINGPYIYNGITK
+1569 NAIYGPFIYNGVTK
-1583 VNGHYI
+1583 INGHYV
-1589 DVAHKS
+1589 DVKSKS
-1595 YANEKQ
+1595 YANLKQ
-1601 KQMYEDNMNGRP
+1601 RQAYEAYMSGKKDAIAAMN
-1613 TAIDKMNATLNRLKE
+1613 DTLNRLKE

-1669 NVIGE
+1669 NIIGE

-1680 NQTPNTLALQYG
+1680 NQTSNTLALQYG
-1692 QEFDDLMRQSFEG
+1692 QEFDDLMRQAFEG
-1705 DIDAIQKPDNMPN
+1705 DVDAIQKPDNMSN

-1729 SLKEYFDNNG
+1729 SLKEYFDTNG

-1800 WHNRQIRSTQEQY
+1800 WHNKQIRSTQEQY

-1829 TPIANMALIPLII
+1829 TPVVNMALIPLII
-1842 NYNDKGVTAFNAE
+1842 NYNDKGITAFNAE
-1855 PTVNVK
+1855 PTVNVD

-1900 VDISTLPTVTT
+1900 VDISTLPVVTT
-1911 INGSEIKAYVEE
+1911 INGSEIKAYIEE

-1931 KKVTTFYSP
+1931 KEVTTLYSP
-1940 YMVFPNGEVAYMNGR
+1940 YMVFPNGEVTHMNGR
-1955 RELLNSEELEE
+1955 RELLNSEELEK

-1979 VVFIQAGLVNAKPQ
+1979 DMFIQAGLVNAKPQ
-1993 EETKSKI
+1993 EETKPI
-2000 QNKGFNNY
+2000 VQNKGFNNY

-2021 SVHSTLDRIVGHTAI
+2021 SVHTKLDRIVGHTAV
-2036 YKDKNGNDVIILAA
+2036 YKDKNGNDSIILAA

-2101 SISVDGLRIFAQQ
+2101 SISVDGLRVFAQQ

-2121 SNETYEVKVNAGDK
+2121 SNETYEVKVNAGDR
-2135 ANIFGV
+2135 NNVFGV

-2148 LLGQGVKPMK
+2148 LLGQGIKPMK

-2191 GISNMPMLVKTSSQ
+2191 GISNMPMLVKTGIQVES
-2205 LETKPE
+2205 KPD
-2211 VNTKYDTNNVFIGGE
+2211 NTTP
-2226 FGTGT
+2226 
-2231 INITNDWI
+2231 INIVDT
-2239 GVSEDPRV
+2239 
-2247 WSKDK
+2247 SKA
-2252 TVPVFSEVK
+2252 
-2261 MKDGSTVTIISY
+2261 TIIIGES
-2273 RNAEKFGNNRGTNG
+2273 
-2287 IIINVKGTLTDSN
+2287 D
-2300 KEYIKNTLINTD
+2300 
-2312 FSNSKEKLTK
+2312 
-2322 QILEILNNSNTKT
+2322 
-2335 VTPVTTPTGPQ
+2335 TTPTGPQ
-2346 SVEEDLLKA
+2346 SAEEDLLKA

-2364 EAPDGTLGEEEIKP
+2364 EAPDGTLGKEEIKP
-2378 RTDVEEQTGRNADGN
+2378 RTDVEEQTGRNVDNN
-2393 ITVDNPEALKKWN
+2393 IVVDNPKALKKWN
-2406 ELSNNT
+2406 ELNEDTRES
-2412 IELLRLMNINED
+2412 LRLMNINED

>member
-1 MVQIKKQKPV
+1 MVKLKTQKPV

-19 NWRQLQQQNNAIQS
+19 NWRQLQQQNAAIQS
-33 GYDPE
+33 GVSPE
-38 VAQYLQE
+38 AIEYLNKINE
-45 LNIKRPLRHMM
+45 STPLRHMI
-56 NPEEAAPHVV
+56 NPIETAPHVV
-66 QSPLYNTNT
+66 QSPLYNTDT
-75 KLGESMFDEDVYSPE
+75 KLGESMFDKDVYSFGE
-90 QFQDAADVR
+90 FRDAADVR
-99 AENQPWYSQLG
+99 AENQPWYAQLG

-122 TFLDGTMGLLYG
+122 TFIDGTMGLLYG
-134 GAKAI
+134 GTKAI
-139 EEGRVGALWDNDFS
+139 EDGDVSKLWDNDFS
-153 KAMQSINDWS
+153 KAMQSINDLS
-163 EKEMPNYYT
+163 ERELPNYYT
-172 QQEQDASIW
+172 SQEQDASIW

-212 GAIKGLGRL
+212 GAIRGLGRL
-221 AMTGAKNLGAT
+221 AMAGAKNLGAT
-232 ISTIKNIA
+232 INTIKNIA

-273 AVSSDLLNQH
+273 AVASDLLNQH

-289 IQDNYYGTELYNT
+289 IQDNYYGTEMYNA
-302 LIAQENDNYNK
+302 LVAQENDNYNK

-357 RAQQIENNIGG
+357 RAQQIEENIGG
-368 RGITGTLGHY
+368 KGITGTLGKY
-378 APETTKKEIYTA
+378 APKTTKSEIYTA
-390 ALKSPISE
+390 ALKNPISE

-489 EGGILGEYRDVTQRI
+489 EGGIVGEYRDVTQRI

-525 YYDGYVRHQGFQRAM
+525 YYDGYVRHQGFQKAM

-578 MINQGLSDTS
+578 MINQGLGDTS

-604 KDEQVNQLTEQLN
+604 KDEQINQLTEQLN
-617 ANQQAQANTN
+617 ANQQAQENTD

-694 LIEASNDSL
+694 LIEASNNTL
-703 SDEQLNDLIYLKS
+703 SDEQLNELIYLKS
-716 SLSDWKDRGT
+716 SLNDWKERGS
-726 SIRDKN
+726 SIRDNNKN
-732 KDVVSKI
+732 TISKI

-749 LNDNNSRLTSEK
+749 INDANTKLTSEK
-761 DAKEYNRNKRK
+761 DTKEYNSNKRK
-772 LEDIENTIKVLEI
+772 LEDIENTIKVLEL

-797 NEGINVKALKDI
+797 DKSINVKALKDI

-819 EYNRFSKDL
+819 EYNRFDKDL

-856 EAHANVDNQNQRKQ
+856 EAHTNIDNQNQRKQ

-901 DASILTSNNTELG
+901 DASILINNNTELG

-932 KLDIDDDDKEKL
+932 KLDIDDEDKAQL
-944 KAYAQKKY
+944 KTYAQEKY

-987 MVTAI
+987 MIAAI

-1007 TPEQSKFTIDTNGER
+1007 KHSKFTIDTNGEK

-1036 QDVLSPLRTATENIN
+1036 QDILSPLRTATERIN
-1051 RPDAK
+1051 KPNAK
-1056 NFWDKANKIIDNY
+1056 EFWDKANKIIDNY

-1091 KEVDAKTRDNLYEE
+1091 KEVDPKTRDNLYEE
-1105 VNKVLNSIQPDRPVL
+1105 INKVLNNIQPDRPIL
-1120 TERQEDTNNLTELK
+1120 TKRQEENNIIVELEKETENTEK
-1134 TDVENVEKSAEK
+1134 TEKATEK
-1146 YYYKPAISEYAANT
+1146 YYYKSAISEYAANT
-1160 FTNFDIAN
+1160 FTNFDVAN

-1194 GDELTLKYEKIGDY
+1194 GDELTLKHEKIGDY

-1264 TEDQTRPIK
+1264 TKDKTRPIK
-1273 DLMNGTPIQ
+1273 DLMNGAPIQ

-1291 ITNTDLD
+1291 ITNTDLN

-1324 PKPVRVKH
+1324 PKPIRVKH
-1332 FNKEEFD
+1332 FNEEEFD
-1339 LSTLKDT
+1339 LNKLKDT

-1389 NIFSYKGTIFLSL
+1389 NIFSYKNTIFLSL
-1402 KGGPQGTK
+1402 KGSPQGTK
-1410 NINLENNTGSF
+1410 NINLEKNTGSF
-1421 QLDATGKMI
+1421 QLNDKGEMI
-1430 GSAATQ
+1430 GSAATHT
-1436 ADPTHVYNEILKYL
+1436 DPTHVYNEILKYL

-1482 LTDTQMTNSWFTTNY
+1482 LVDTQMTNSWFTTNY

-1517 GNKEGTKVTLRNGT
+1517 GNKEGTKVVLGKN

-1539 IYDSSESVVSPKKN
+1539 IYDSSESVVVPKR
-1553 IANLIFDLAAA
+1553 ANLIFDLAAA

-1569 SAINGPYIYNGITK
+1569 NAVNGPFIYKGITK
-1583 VNGHYI
+1583 INGHYI
-1589 DVAHKS
+1589 DVTHKS

-1601 KQMYEDNMNGRP
+1601 KQMYEDNMNEDNMKGRS

-1651 IYQILE
+1651 IYRILE
-1657 DDGQYHEYEGVH
+1657 EDGQYHEYEGVH
-1669 NVIGE
+1669 NIIGE

-1680 NQTPNTLALQYG
+1680 NQTSNTLALQYG
-1692 QEFDDLMRQSFEG
+1692 QEFDDLMRQAFEG
-1705 DIDAIQKPDNMPN
+1705 DVDSIQKPDNMSN

-1769 YTGEFRFYDF
+1769 YTGEFKFYDF

-1800 WHNRQIRSTQEQY
+1800 WHNKQIRSTQEQY

-1829 TPIANMALIPLII
+1829 TPIVSMALIPLII
-1842 NYNDKGVTAFNAE
+1842 NYNDKGITAFNAE

-1877 VDNNTIPASNV
+1877 VDNNTISASNV

-1893 SDTKKVK
+1893 HNSKVK
-1900 VDISTLPTVTT
+1900 VDISTLPVVTT
-1911 INGSEIKAYVEE
+1911 INGSEIKAYIEE

-1940 YMVFPNGEVAYMNGR
+1940 YMVFPNGEVTPMNGR
-1955 RELLNSEELEE
+1955 RELLTDKQLEKSK
-1966 NKKTWASTIQANK
+1966 NTWASTIQDNK
-1979 VVFIQAGLVNAKPQ
+1979 DAFIQAGLVNAKPQ
-1993 EETKSKI
+1993 EETKS
-2000 QNKGFNNY
+2000 
-2008 QYDTEMSINYDDF
+2008 
-2021 SVHSTLDRIVGHTAI
+2021 
-2036 YKDKNGNDVIILAA
+2036 
-2050 SSDNSYIGIFKD
+2050 
-2062 NTGNWSIKM
+2062 
-2071 ENKDGN
+2071 
-2077 KNFKAQLKEAF
+2077 
-2088 DLLPVGAKIYEHT
+2088 
-2101 SISVDGLRIFAQQ
+2101 
-2114 LNHGFSL
+2114 
-2121 SNETYEVKVNAGDK
+2121 ETK
-2135 ANIFGV
+2135 
-2141 NDNSDMP
+2141 S
-2148 LLGQGVKPMK
+2148 
-2158 EVRQILKPYLDKFGV
+2158 EVRI
-2173 STRDVFSEKDA
+2173 
-2184 KSGENII
+2184 N
-2191 GISNMPMLVKTSSQ
+2191 
-2205 LETKPE
+2205 
-2211 VNTKYDTNNVFIGGE
+2211 YDTNNVFIGSE
-2226 FGTGT
+2226 FGIGT
-2231 INITNDWI
+2231 ISITDGWI
-2239 GVSEDPRV
+2239 GVSKDPRV

-2261 MKDGSTVTIISY
+2261 MKDGSVVTIISY
-2273 RNAEKFGNNRGTNG
+2273 RNAEKFDNNRGTNG
-2287 IIINVKGTLTDSN
+2287 IIINIKGKLTDSN

-2312 FSNSKEKLTK
+2312 FSNSKKELTK
-2322 QILEILNNSNTKT
+2322 QVLDILNNSNTKT
-2335 VTPVTTPTGPQ
+2335 VTSSTPINVIDNTTPTGSQ
-2346 SVEEDLLKA
+2346 SAEEDLLKA

-2364 EAPDGTLGEEEIKP
+2364 EAPDGTLGKEEIKP
-2378 RTDVEEQTGRNADGN
+2378 RTDIEEQTGKNADGN
-2393 ITVDNPEALKKWN
+2393 IVVDNPEALKKWN
-2406 ELSNNT
+2406 ELSNDT

>member
-1 MVQIKKQKPV
+1 
-11 DIRKSGLQ
+11 
-19 NWRQLQQQNNAIQS
+19 
-33 GYDPE
+33 
-38 VAQYLQE
+38 
-45 LNIKRPLRHMM
+45 
-56 NPEEAAPHVV
+56 
-66 QSPLYNTNT
+66 
-75 KLGESMFDEDVYSPE
+75 
-90 QFQDAADVR
+90 
-99 AENQPWYSQLG
+99 
-110 AGIAKGAVLAGT
+110 
-122 TFLDGTMGLLYG
+122 
-134 GAKAI
+134 
-139 EEGRVGALWDNDFS
+139 
-153 KAMQSINDWS
+153 
-163 EKEMPNYYT
+163 
-172 QQEQDASIW
+172 
-181 DKLFTANF
+181 
-189 WGDSF
+189 
-194 IKNLG
+194 
-199 FTVGAF
+199 
-205 YSGGLEA
+205 
-212 GAIKGLGRL
+212 
-221 AMTGAKNLGAT
+221 
-232 ISTIKNIA
+232 
-240 QTSQATASILGS
+240 
-252 FTSAVNEGRIEALNN
+252 
-267 SREYYK
+267 
-273 AVSSDLLNQH
+273 
-283 NERLKS
+283 
-289 IQDNYYGTELYNT
+289 
-302 LIAQENDNYNK
+302 
-313 AMTKLSEDRVHMG
+313 
-326 NVDLALNIPILTISN
+326 
-341 LIQFGKM
+341 
-348 YGRGFKTAR
+348 
-357 RAQQIENNIGG
+357 
-368 RGITGTLGHY
+368 
-378 APETTKKEIYTA
+378 
-390 ALKSPISE
+390 
-398 GMEEVNQQLAS
+398 
-409 NISADYYKTDVD
+409 
-421 NYYKTLTDPNN
+421 
-432 RQEANSWLKASMQ
+432 
-445 AFTETMGDQS
+445 
-455 TWEQFLVGAMTG
+455 
-467 AMGMPRFRSFT
+467 
-478 KEGKFQSPITI
+478 
-489 EGGILGEYRDVTQRI
+489 
-504 AREQAIADK
+504 
-513 LNERVNSPEFKA
+513 
-525 YYDGYVRHQGFQRAM
+525 
-540 NNATQ
+540 
-545 NNDEFE
+545 
-551 FKNAENAQLISDITM
+551 
-566 FDSVGKLDDLVE
+566 
-578 MINQGLSDTS
+578 
-588 SENIESIIK
+588 
-597 NTGRQVS
+597 
-604 KDEQVNQLTEQLN
+604 
-617 ANQQAQANTN
+617 
-627 DASELVRLK
+627 
-636 QEEVDIQHKINTAKD
+636 
-651 YYISPYTDENGNKL
+651 
-665 SDEEIANQMNKAK
+665 MNKAK

-686 EYKQIKND
+686 EYKQTKND
-694 LIEASNDSL
+694 LIEASNNTL
-703 SDEQLNDLIYLKS
+703 SDEQLNELIYLKS
-716 SLSDWKDRGT
+716 SLNDWKERGS
-726 SIRDKN
+726 SIRDNNKN
-732 KDVVSKI
+732 TISKI

-761 DAKEYNRNKRK
+761 DTKEYNSNKRK
-772 LEDIENTIKVLEI
+772 LEDIENTIKVLEL
-785 FNNSENPDLLIS
+785 FNNSENPDLFIS
-797 NEGINVKALKDI
+797 DNSINVKSLKDI

-819 EYNRFSKDL
+819 EYNRFDKDL

-901 DASILTSNNTELG
+901 DASILTNNNTELG

-932 KLDIDDDDKEKL
+932 KLDIDDEDKVIL
-944 KAYAQKKY
+944 KTYAQEKY
-952 NNSTSYEELT
+952 NNSISYEELT

-987 MVTAI
+987 MIAAI

-1007 TPEQSKFTIDTNGER
+1007 EHSKFTIDTNGER

-1036 QDVLSPLRTATENIN
+1036 QDVLSPLRTATERIN
-1051 RPDAK
+1051 KPNAK
-1056 NFWDKANKIIDNY
+1056 EFWDKANKIIDNY

-1091 KEVDAKTRDNLYEE
+1091 KEVDTKTRDNLYEE
-1105 VNKVLNSIQPDRPVL
+1105 VNKVLNNIQPDRPVL
-1120 TERQEDTNNLTELK
+1120 TKRQEENNIIVELEKETENTEK
-1134 TDVENVEKSAEK
+1134 TEKATEK
-1146 YYYKPAISEYAANT
+1146 YYYKSAISEYAANT
-1160 FTNFDIAN
+1160 FTNFDVAN

-1194 GDELTLKYEKIGDY
+1194 GNELTLKHEKIGDY

-1235 GLKNVRER
+1235 GLKNIRER

-1264 TEDQTRPIK
+1264 TKDQTRPIK

-1291 ITNTDLD
+1291 ITNTDLN

-1324 PKPVRVKH
+1324 PKPIRVKH
-1332 FNKEEFD
+1332 FNEEEFD
-1339 LSTLKDT
+1339 LNKLKDT

-1389 NIFSYKGTIFLSL
+1389 NIFSYKNTIFLSL

-1410 NINLENNTGSF
+1410 NINLEKNTGSF
-1421 QLDATGKMI
+1421 QLNDKGEMI
-1430 GSAATQ
+1430 GSAATHT
-1436 ADPTHVYNEILKYL
+1436 DPTHVYNEILKYL

-1482 LTDTQMTNSWFTTNY
+1482 LVDTQMTNSWFTTNY

-1517 GNKEGTKVTLRNGT
+1517 GNKEGTKVILGKN

-1539 IYDSSESVVSPKKN
+1539 IYDSSESVVVPKR
-1553 IANLIFDLAAA
+1553 ANLIFDLAAA

-1569 SAINGPYIYNGITK
+1569 SAVNGPFIYKGITK
-1583 VNGHYI
+1583 INGHYI
-1589 DVAHKS
+1589 DVTHKS

-1601 KQMYEDNMNGRP
+1601 KQMYEDNMNEDNMKGRS

-1639 RPDNTIEGREGH
+1639 RPDNIIEGREGH
-1651 IYQILE
+1651 IYRILE
-1657 DDGQYHEYEGVH
+1657 EDGQYHEYEGVH
-1669 NVIGE
+1669 NIIGE

-1680 NQTPNTLALQYG
+1680 NQTSNTLALQYG
-1692 QEFDDLMRQSFEG
+1692 QEFDDLMRQAFEG
-1705 DIDAIQKPDNMPN
+1705 DVDAIQKPDNMSN

-1769 YTGEFRFYDF
+1769 YTGEFKFYDF

-1800 WHNRQIRSTQEQY
+1800 WHNKQIRSTQEQY

-1829 TPIANMALIPLII
+1829 TPIVSMALIPLII
-1842 NYNDKGVTAFNAE
+1842 NYNDKGITAFNAE
-1855 PTVNVK
+1855 PTVNIK

-1877 VDNNTIPASNV
+1877 IDNNTIPASNV

-1893 SDTKKVK
+1893 HNSKVK
-1900 VDISTLPTVTT
+1900 VDISTLPVVTT
-1911 INGSEIKAYVEE
+1911 INGSEIKAYIEE

-1940 YMVFPNGEVAYMNGR
+1940 YMVFPNGEVTYMNGR
-1955 RELLNSEELEE
+1955 RELLTDKQLEE
-1966 NKKTWASTIQANK
+1966 SKNTWASTIQANK
-1979 VVFIQAGLVNAKPQ
+1979 VAFIQAGLVNAKPQ
-1993 EETKSKI
+1993 EETKS
-2000 QNKGFNNY
+2000 
-2008 QYDTEMSINYDDF
+2008 
-2021 SVHSTLDRIVGHTAI
+2021 
-2036 YKDKNGNDVIILAA
+2036 
-2050 SSDNSYIGIFKD
+2050 
-2062 NTGNWSIKM
+2062 
-2071 ENKDGN
+2071 
-2077 KNFKAQLKEAF
+2077 
-2088 DLLPVGAKIYEHT
+2088 
-2101 SISVDGLRIFAQQ
+2101 
-2114 LNHGFSL
+2114 
-2121 SNETYEVKVNAGDK
+2121 
-2135 ANIFGV
+2135 
-2141 NDNSDMP
+2141 
-2148 LLGQGVKPMK
+2148 
-2158 EVRQILKPYLDKFGV
+2158 
-2173 STRDVFSEKDA
+2173 
-2184 KSGENII
+2184 
-2191 GISNMPMLVKTSSQ
+2191 
-2205 LETKPE
+2205 ETKP
-2211 VNTKYDTNNVFIGGE
+2211 VVRINYDTNNVFIGGE

-2231 INITNDWI
+2231 INITDGWKGI
-2239 GVSEDPRV
+2239 SEDPRV

-2261 MKDGSTVTIISY
+2261 MKDGSVVTIISY

-2287 IIINVKGTLTDSN
+2287 IIINIKGKLTDSN

-2312 FSNSKEKLTK
+2312 FSNSKKELTK
-2322 QILEILNNSNTKT
+2322 QVLDILNNSNTKT
-2335 VTPVTTPTGPQ
+2335 VTSATPINVVDNTTPTGPQ
-2346 SVEEDLLKA
+2346 SAEEDLLKA

-2364 EAPDGTLGEEEIKP
+2364 EAPDGTLGKEEIKP
-2378 RTDVEEQTGRNADGN
+2378 RTDIEEQTGRNADGN
-2393 ITVDNPEALKKWN
+2393 IVVDNPEALKKWN
-2406 ELSNNT
+2406 ELNNDT
-2412 IELLRLMNINED
+2412 RDLLRVMNINETD
-2424 TWNKM
+2424 WNKM

>member
-1 MVQIKKQKPV
+1 MVKFKQQKPA
-11 DIRKSGLQ
+11 DITKTGLQ
-19 NWRQLQQQNNAIQS
+19 NWRQLQQQNAMNQAGVSDDYNNWRNQAFAFRGNSLYNAR
-33 GYDPE
+33 E
-38 VAQYLQE
+38 T
-45 LNIKRPLRHMM
+45 
-56 NPEEAAPHVV
+56 APQVV

-75 KLGESMFDEDVYSPE
+75 KLGESMFDEDVYSSE
-90 QFQDAADVR
+90 QFQNASDVR

-110 AGIAKGAVLAGT
+110 AGIAKGAILAGT

-139 EEGRVGALWDNDFS
+139 GDGDVSKLWDNDFS

-163 EKEMPNYYT
+163 ERELPNYYT
-172 QQEQDASIW
+172 SQEQDASIW

-212 GAIKGLGRL
+212 GAIRGLGRL

-289 IQDNYYGTELYNT
+289 IQDNYYGTEIYNN
-302 LIAQENDNYNK
+302 LVAQENDNYNK

-357 RAQQIENNIGG
+357 RAQQIEENIGG
-368 RGITGTLGHY
+368 KGITGTLGKY
-378 APETTKKEIYTA
+378 APKTTKSEIYTA
-390 ALKSPISE
+390 ALKNPISE

-409 NISADYYKTDVD
+409 NISADYYKTDVN

-489 EGGILGEYRDVTQRI
+489 EGGIVGEYRDVTQRI

-525 YYDGYVRHQGFQRAM
+525 YYDGYVRHQGFQKAM

-551 FKNAENAQLISDITM
+551 FKNAENSQLISDITM

-578 MINQGLSDTS
+578 MINQGLGDTS
-588 SENIESIIK
+588 NENIESIIK

-678 TEFLDKIN
+678 TEFLNKIE
-686 EYKQIKND
+686 EYKKIKND
-694 LIEASNDSL
+694 LIESSNDSL

-716 SLSDWKDRGT
+716 SLSDWKDRGS

-739 IKQLTDVRTV
+739 IRQLTDVRTV

-797 NEGINVKALKDI
+797 NEGLNVKALKDI

-828 NDLIKIGKARKSYK
+828 DDLIKIGKARKSYK

-856 EAHANVDNQNQRKQ
+856 EAHTNVDNQNRQKQ

-901 DASILTSNNTELG
+901 DASILTNNNTELG

-932 KLDIDDDDKEKL
+932 KLDIDDEDKAQL
-944 KAYAQKKY
+944 KTYAQEKY

-987 MVTAI
+987 MVAAI
-992 KDMSEK
+992 KDMSDK
-998 QSIPDNKEV
+998 QSIPDDKKVEH
-1007 TPEQSKFTIDTNGER
+1007 SKFTIDTNGEK

-1051 RPDAK
+1051 RSNAK

-1091 KEVDAKTRDNLYEE
+1091 KEVDAKTRDTLYEE

-1120 TERQEDTNNLTELK
+1120 TERQENTNNLTELK
-1134 TDVENVEKSAEK
+1134 TDVESIEKSAEK

-1160 FTNFDIAN
+1160 FTNFDVAN

-1194 GDELTLKYEKIGDY
+1194 GDELTLKHEKIGDY

-1291 ITNTDLD
+1291 ITNKDLT

-1324 PKPVRVKH
+1324 PKPIRVKH
-1332 FNKEEFD
+1332 FNEEEFD
-1339 LSTLKDT
+1339 LNKLKDT

-1421 QLDATGKMI
+1421 TLNVDGSI
-1430 GSAATQ
+1430 GGSAATQ
-1436 ADPTHVYNEILKYL
+1436 TDPTHVYNEILKYL

-1461 NEINKGDYNEKLVND
+1461 NEINKEDYNEKLVND

-1482 LTDTQMTNSWFTTNY
+1482 LVDTQMTNSWFTTNY

-1509 PKGTFSPV
+1509 PKGTFSPT
-1517 GNKEGTKVTLRNGT
+1517 GNKEGTKVTLGKN

-1539 IYDSSESVVSPKKN
+1539 IYDSSESVVVPKR
-1553 IANLIFDLAAA
+1553 ANLIFDLAAA

-1569 SAINGPYIYNGITK
+1569 SAVNGPYIYNGITK
-1583 VNGHYI
+1583 VNGHYM
-1589 DVAHKS
+1589 DVTHKS

-1601 KQMYEDNMNGRP
+1601 KQMYEDNMNNRP
-1613 TAIDKMNATLNRLKE
+1613 TVIDRMNHTLNRLKE

-1669 NVIGE
+1669 NIIGE

-1705 DIDAIQKPDNMPN
+1705 DIDAIQKPDNMSN

-1829 TPIANMALIPLII
+1829 TPVVNMALIPLII

-1855 PTVNVK
+1855 PTVNIT

-1872 VSTPK
+1872 ISTPK

-1900 VDISTLPTVTT
+1900 VDISTLPVVTT
-1911 INGSEIKAYVEE
+1911 INGSEIKAYIEE
-1923 VKSVNNST
+1923 VKSTNNST
-1931 KKVTTFYSP
+1931 KKITTFYSP
-1940 YMVFPNGEVAYMNGR
+1940 YMVFPNGEVTYMNGR
-1955 RELLNSEELEE
+1955 REILTSEELEE

-1979 VVFIQAGLVNAKPQ
+1979 VAFIQAGLVNAKPQ
-1993 EETKSKI
+1993 EETKP
-2000 QNKGFNNY
+2000 
-2008 QYDTEMSINYDDF
+2008 
-2021 SVHSTLDRIVGHTAI
+2021 
-2036 YKDKNGNDVIILAA
+2036 
-2050 SSDNSYIGIFKD
+2050 DN
-2062 NTGNWSIKM
+2062 
-2071 ENKDGN
+2071 
-2077 KNFKAQLKEAF
+2077 
-2088 DLLPVGAKIYEHT
+2088 V
-2101 SISVDGLRIFAQQ
+2101 
-2114 LNHGFSL
+2114 
-2121 SNETYEVKVNAGDK
+2121 
-2135 ANIFGV
+2135 
-2141 NDNSDMP
+2141 
-2148 LLGQGVKPMK
+2148 
-2158 EVRQILKPYLDKFGV
+2158 
-2173 STRDVFSEKDA
+2173 
-2184 KSGENII
+2184 
-2191 GISNMPMLVKTSSQ
+2191 
-2205 LETKPE
+2205 
-2211 VNTKYDTNNVFIGGE
+2211 
-2226 FGTGT
+2226 
-2231 INITNDWI
+2231 
-2239 GVSEDPRV
+2239 
-2247 WSKDK
+2247 
-2252 TVPVFSEVK
+2252 
-2261 MKDGSTVTIISY
+2261 
-2273 RNAEKFGNNRGTNG
+2273 
-2287 IIINVKGTLTDSN
+2287 
-2300 KEYIKNTLINTD
+2300 
-2312 FSNSKEKLTK
+2312 
-2322 QILEILNNSNTKT
+2322 
-2335 VTPVTTPTGPQ
+2335 TPTGPQ
-2346 SVEEDLLKA
+2346 SAEEDLLKA

-2364 EAPDGTLGEEEIKP
+2364 EAPDGTLGKEEIKP
-2378 RTDVEEQTGRNADGN
+2378 RTDVEEQTGRNVDGN
-2393 ITVDNPEALKKWN
+2393 IVVDNPEALKKWN
-2406 ELSNNT
+2406 ELSNDT
-2412 IELLRLMNINED
+2412 RDLLKLMNMNETD
-2424 TWNKM
+2424 WNNM

>member
-1 MVQIKKQKPV
+1 MVKLKTQKPV

-19 NWRQLQQQNNAIQS
+19 NWRQLQQQNAAIQS
-33 GYDPE
+33 GVSPE
-38 VAQYLQE
+38 AIEYLNKINE
-45 LNIKRPLRHMM
+45 STPLRHMI
-56 NPEEAAPHVV
+56 NPIETAPHVV
-66 QSPLYNTNT
+66 QSPLYNTDT
-75 KLGESMFDEDVYSPE
+75 KLGESMFDKDVYSLGE
-90 QFQDAADVR
+90 FRDAADVR
-99 AENQPWYSQLG
+99 AENQPWYAQLG

-122 TFLDGTMGLLYG
+122 TFIDGTMGLLYG

-139 EEGRVGALWDNDFS
+139 EDGDVSKLWDNDFS
-153 KAMQSINDWS
+153 KAMQSINDLS
-163 EKEMPNYYT
+163 ERELPNYYT
-172 QQEQDASIW
+172 SQEQDASIW

-212 GAIKGLGRL
+212 GAIRGLGRL
-221 AMTGAKNLGAT
+221 AMAGAKNLGAT

-289 IQDNYYGTELYNT
+289 IQDNYYGTEMYNA
-302 LIAQENDNYNK
+302 LVAQENDNYNK

-357 RAQQIENNIGG
+357 RAQQIEDNIGG
-368 RGITGTLGHY
+368 RGITGTLGKY
-378 APETTKKEIYTA
+378 APKTTKSEIYTA
-390 ALKSPISE
+390 ALKNPISE

-421 NYYKTLTDPNN
+421 NYYKALTDPNN

-489 EGGILGEYRDVTQRI
+489 EGGIVGEYRDVTQRI

-525 YYDGYVRHQGFQRAM
+525 YYDGYVRHQGFQKVM

-566 FDSVGKLDDLVE
+566 FDSVGRLDDLVE
-578 MINQGLSDTS
+578 MINQGLGDTS

-617 ANQQAQANTN
+617 ANQQAQENTD

-665 SDEEIANQMNKAK
+665 SDEEITNQINKAK

-686 EYKQIKND
+686 EYKQTKND
-694 LIEASNDSL
+694 LIEASNNTL
-703 SDEQLNDLIYLKS
+703 SDEQLNELIYLKS
-716 SLSDWKDRGT
+716 SLNDWKERGS
-726 SIRDKN
+726 SIRDNNKN
-732 KDVVSKI
+732 TISKI

-749 LNDNNSRLTSEK
+749 LNDNNTKLTSEK
-761 DAKEYNRNKRK
+761 DTKEYNSNKRK
-772 LEDIENTIKVLEI
+772 LEDIENTIKVLEL

-797 NEGINVKALKDI
+797 DKSINVKALKDI

-819 EYNRFSKDL
+819 EYNRFDKDL

-901 DASILTSNNTELG
+901 DASILINNNTELG

-932 KLDIDDDDKEKL
+932 KLNIDDEDKVIL
-944 KAYAQKKY
+944 KTYAQEKY

-987 MVTAI
+987 MIAAI

-1007 TPEQSKFTIDTNGER
+1007 EHSKFTIDTNGEK

-1036 QDVLSPLRTATENIN
+1036 QDVLSPLRTATERIN
-1051 RPDAK
+1051 KPNAK
-1056 NFWDKANKIIDNY
+1056 EFWDKANKIIDNY

-1105 VNKVLNSIQPDRPVL
+1105 VNKVLNNIQPDRPVL
-1120 TERQEDTNNLTELK
+1120 TKRQEDTNNLTELK
-1134 TDVENVEKSAEK
+1134 TDVESVEKSAEK

-1160 FTNFDIAN
+1160 FTNFDVAN

-1175 QYLVSKGAFDYVN
+1175 QYLVNKGAFDYVN

-1194 GDELTLKYEKIGDY
+1194 GDELTLKHEKIGDY

-1216 DQVVGILP
+1216 NQVVGILP

-1243 VIKGEEIKLN
+1243 VIKGKEIKLN

-1291 ITNTDLD
+1291 ITNNDLT

-1324 PKPVRVKH
+1324 PKPIRVKH
-1332 FNKEEFD
+1332 FNEEEFD
-1339 LSTLKDT
+1339 LNKLKDT

-1389 NIFSYKGTIFLSL
+1389 NIFSYKNTIFLSL

-1410 NINLENNTGSF
+1410 NINLEKNTGSF
-1421 QLDATGKMI
+1421 QLNDKGEMI
-1430 GSAATQ
+1430 GSAATHT
-1436 ADPTHVYNEILKYL
+1436 DHTHVYNEILKYL

-1482 LTDTQMTNSWFTTNY
+1482 LVDTQMTNSWFTTNY

-1517 GNKEGTKVTLRNGT
+1517 GNKEGTKVVLGKN

-1539 IYDSSESVVSPKKN
+1539 IYDSSESVVVPKR
-1553 IANLIFDLAAA
+1553 ANLIFDLAAA
-1564 YELNG
+1564 YKLNG
-1569 SAINGPYIYNGITK
+1569 SAINGPFIYKGITK

-1589 DVAHKS
+1589 DVIHKS
-1595 YANEKQ
+1595 YANLKQ
-1601 KQMYEDNMNGRP
+1601 QQMYEDNMNEDNMKGRS

-1651 IYQILE
+1651 IYRILE
-1657 DDGQYHEYEGVH
+1657 EDGQYHEYEGVH
-1669 NVIGE
+1669 NIIGE

-1680 NQTPNTLALQYG
+1680 NQTSNTLALQYG
-1692 QEFDDLMRQSFEG
+1692 QEFDDLMRQAFEG
-1705 DIDAIQKPDNMPN
+1705 DVDAIQKPDNMSN

-1729 SLKEYFDNNG
+1729 SLKEYFDTNG

-1800 WHNRQIRSTQEQY
+1800 WHNKQIRSTQEQY

-1829 TPIANMALIPLII
+1829 TPVANMALIPLII
-1842 NYNDKGVTAFNAE
+1842 NYNDKGITAFNAE
-1855 PTVNVK
+1855 PTINVT

-1893 SDTKKVK
+1893 HNSKVK
-1900 VDISTLPTVTT
+1900 VDISTLPVVTT
-1911 INGSEIKAYVEE
+1911 INGSEIKAYIEE

-1940 YMVFPNGEVAYMNGR
+1940 YMVFPNGEVTYMNGR
-1955 RELLNSEELEE
+1955 RELLTDKQLEE
-1966 NKKTWASTIQANK
+1966 SKNTWASTIQVNK
-1979 VVFIQAGLVNAKPQ
+1979 DTFIQAGLVNAKPQ
-1993 EETKSKI
+1993 EETKS
-2000 QNKGFNNY
+2000 
-2008 QYDTEMSINYDDF
+2008 
-2021 SVHSTLDRIVGHTAI
+2021 
-2036 YKDKNGNDVIILAA
+2036 
-2050 SSDNSYIGIFKD
+2050 
-2062 NTGNWSIKM
+2062 
-2071 ENKDGN
+2071 
-2077 KNFKAQLKEAF
+2077 
-2088 DLLPVGAKIYEHT
+2088 
-2101 SISVDGLRIFAQQ
+2101 
-2114 LNHGFSL
+2114 
-2121 SNETYEVKVNAGDK
+2121 ETKSEVKIN
-2135 ANIFGV
+2135 
-2141 NDNSDMP
+2141 
-2148 LLGQGVKPMK
+2148 
-2158 EVRQILKPYLDKFGV
+2158 
-2173 STRDVFSEKDA
+2173 
-2184 KSGENII
+2184 
-2191 GISNMPMLVKTSSQ
+2191 
-2205 LETKPE
+2205 
-2211 VNTKYDTNNVFIGGE
+2211 YDTNNVFIGGE

-2231 INITNDWI
+2231 INITDGWI

-2261 MKDGSTVTIISY
+2261 MKDSSVVTIISY

-2287 IIINVKGTLTDSN
+2287 IIINIKGKLTDSN

-2312 FSNSKEKLTK
+2312 FSNSKKELTK
-2322 QILEILNNSNTKT
+2322 QVLDILNNSNTKT
-2335 VTPVTTPTGPQ
+2335 VTSATPINVVDNTQTNTTPTGSQ
-2346 SVEEDLLKA
+2346 SAEKDLLKA

-2364 EAPDGTLGEEEIKP
+2364 EAPDGTLGKEEIKP
-2378 RTDVEEQTGRNADGN
+2378 RTDVEEQTDKNADNN
-2393 ITVDNPEALKKWN
+2393 IVVDNPEALKKWN
-2406 ELSNNT
+2406 ELNNDT
-2412 IELLRLMNINED
+2412 RDLLRVMNINED

>member
-1 MVQIKKQKPV
+1 MVKLKTQKPI

-38 VAQYLQE
+38 VAQYLNE
-45 LNIKRPLRHMM
+45 LDIKRPLRHMM

-66 QSPLYNTNT
+66 QSPLYNTDT
-75 KLGESMFDEDVYSPE
+75 KLGESMFDEDIYSPE
-90 QFQDAADVR
+90 QFQNASDVR

-163 EKEMPNYYT
+163 ERELPNYYT
-172 QQEQDASIW
+172 SQEQDASIW

-212 GAIKGLGRL
+212 GAIRGLGRL
-221 AMTGAKNLGAT
+221 AMAGAKNLGAT

-240 QTSQATASILGS
+240 QTTQATASILGS

-267 SREYYK
+267 SRDYYK
-273 AVSSDLLNQH
+273 AVSLDLLNQH

-289 IQDNYYGTELYNT
+289 IQDNYYGTEMYNT
-302 LIAQENDNYNK
+302 LVAQENDNYNK

-421 NYYKTLTDPNN
+421 NYYKTLTDPKSK
-432 RQEANSWLKASMQ
+432 QEVNSWLKASMQ

-478 KEGKFQSPITI
+478 KEGKFQSPITL
-489 EGGILGEYRDVTQRI
+489 EGGIVGEYRDVTQRI

-566 FDSVGKLDDLVE
+566 FDSVGRLDDLTE
-578 MINQGLSDTS
+578 MINQGLGDTS

-597 NTGRQVS
+597 NTGRQIS
-604 KDEQVNQLTEQLN
+604 KESQVEELNKQLQE
-617 ANQQAQANTN
+617 NQQAQSATN

-678 TEFLDKIN
+678 TEFLNKIE
-686 EYKQIKND
+686 EYKKIKND
-694 LIEASNDSL
+694 LIESSNDSL

-856 EAHANVDNQNQRKQ
+856 EAHENVDNQNRQKQ

-878 LDKVSNATT
+878 LDKVNNATT

-896 EENIE
+896 EENLE

-932 KLDIDDDDKEKL
+932 KLDIDEDDKAQL
-944 KAYAQKKY
+944 KAYAQEKY

-1007 TPEQSKFTIDTNGER
+1007 TPEQSKFTIDINGER

-1036 QDVLSPLRTATENIN
+1036 QDVLSPLRTATEKLNKPN
-1051 RPDAK
+1051 AK
-1056 NFWDKANKIIDNY
+1056 EFWDKANKIIENY
-1069 NSNKATYEE
+1069 NSNKATYEK

-1120 TERQEDTNNLTELK
+1120 TERQENTNNLTELK

-1146 YYYKPAISEYAANT
+1146 YYYKSAISEYAANT

-1175 QYLVSKGAFDYVN
+1175 QYLVNKGAFDYVN

-1253 VSKIMLGQFKY
+1253 VSKIMLGQFRY

-1291 ITNTDLD
+1291 ITNNDLD

-1332 FNKEEFD
+1332 FNEEEFD
-1339 LSTLKDT
+1339 LSKLKDT

-1421 QLDATGKMI
+1421 TLNVDGSI
-1430 GSAATQ
+1430 GGSAATQ
-1436 ADPTHVYNEILKYL
+1436 TDPTHVYNEILKYL

-1482 LTDTQMTNSWFTTNY
+1482 LVDTQMTNSWFTTNY

-1509 PKGTFSPV
+1509 PKGTFSPT
-1517 GNKEGTKVTLRNGT
+1517 GNKEGTKVTLGRN

-1539 IYDSSESVVSPKKN
+1539 IYDSSESVVVPKRS
-1553 IANLIFDLAAA
+1553 NLIFDLAAA

-1569 SAINGPYIYNGITK
+1569 NSVNGPYIYNGITK

-1589 DVAHKS
+1589 DVAHTS

-1613 TAIDKMNATLNRLKE
+1613 TAIDKMNHTLNRLKE

-1651 IYQILE
+1651 IYRILE
-1657 DDGQYHEYEGVH
+1657 EDGQYHEYEGVH

-1680 NQTPNTLALQYG
+1680 SQTPNTLALQYG
-1692 QEFDDLMRQSFEG
+1692 QEFDDLMRQAFEG
-1705 DIDAIQKPDNMPN
+1705 DVDAIQKPDNMSN

-1829 TPIANMALIPLII
+1829 TPVVNMALIPLII
-1842 NYNDKGVTAFNAE
+1842 NYNDKGITAFNAE

-1877 VDNNTIPASNV
+1877 VDNNTIPASNI

-1923 VKSVNNST
+1923 VKSTNNST
-1931 KKVTTFYSP
+1931 KQITTFYSP
-1940 YMVFPNGEVAYMNGR
+1940 YMVFPNGEVTYMNGR
-1955 RELLNSEELEE
+1955 RELLTSEELEE

-1979 VVFIQAGLVNAKPQ
+1979 VAFIQAGLVNAKPQ
-1993 EETKSKI
+1993 EETKPKI

-2008 QYDTEMSINYDDF
+2008 QYDTEMTVYGST
-2021 SVHSTLDRIVGHTAI
+2021 STLDRIEGNTAI
-2036 YKDKNGNDVIILAA
+2036 YKDKDGNDSIILAA

-2101 SISVDGLRIFAQQ
+2101 SISVDGLRVFAQQ

-2121 SNETYEVKVNAGDK
+2121 SDETYEVKVNAGDR
-2135 ANIFGV
+2135 ANVFGV
-2141 NDNSDMP
+2141 SDNSDMP

-2173 STRDVFSEKDA
+2173 ATRDVFSEKDA

-2191 GISNMPMLVKTSSQ
+2191 GISNMPMLVKTG
-2205 LETKPE
+2205 
-2211 VNTKYDTNNVFIGGE
+2211 I
-2226 FGTGT
+2226 
-2231 INITNDWI
+2231 
-2239 GVSEDPRV
+2239 
-2247 WSKDK
+2247 
-2252 TVPVFSEVK
+2252 PVEAK
-2261 MKDGSTVTIISY
+2261 
-2273 RNAEKFGNNRGTNG
+2273 
-2287 IIINVKGTLTDSN
+2287 
-2300 KEYIKNTLINTD
+2300 
-2312 FSNSKEKLTK
+2312 
-2322 QILEILNNSNTKT
+2322 
-2335 VTPVTTPTGPQ
+2335 PVTTPTGPQ
-2346 SVEEDLLKA
+2346 STEEDLLKA

-2364 EAPDGTLGEEEIKP
+2364 EAPDGTLGKEEIKP
-2378 RTDVEEQTGRNADGN
+2378 RTDNEEQTGRNADGN
-2393 ITVDNPEALKKWN
+2393 IIVDNPEALKKWN
-2406 ELSNNT
+2406 ELSEDT
-2412 IELLRLMNINED
+2412 RELLRLSNMNETN
-2424 TWNKM
+2424 WNNM
-2429 LPKQRESELNCLS
+2429 LPKQRESELNCIS

>member
-1 MVQIKKQKPV
+1 MVKFKQQKPA
-11 DIRKSGLQ
+11 DITKTGLQ
-19 NWRQLQQQNNAIQS
+19 NWRQLQQQNAINQAGVSDDYNNWRNQAFAFRGNSLYNA
-33 GYDPE
+33 
-38 VAQYLQE
+38 
-45 LNIKRPLRHMM
+45 R
-56 NPEEAAPHVV
+56 EAAPQVV
-66 QSPLYNTNT
+66 QSPLYNNQT
-75 KLGESMFDEDVYSPE
+75 KLGESIFDESNYTQE
-90 QFQDAADVR
+90 QFENAADVR
-99 AENQPWYSQLG
+99 AENQPWYAQLG
-110 AGIAKGAVLAGT
+110 AGIAKGAVLTGT

-139 EEGRVGALWDNDFS
+139 GDGDVSKLWDNDFS

-163 EKEMPNYYT
+163 EREIPNYYT
-172 QQEQDASIW
+172 SQEQDASIW

-212 GAIKGLGRL
+212 GAIRGLGRL
-221 AMTGAKNLGAT
+221 AMAGAKNLGAT

-240 QTSQATASILGS
+240 QTTQATASILGS

-289 IQDNYYGTELYNT
+289 IQDNYYGTEMYNA
-302 LIAQENDNYNK
+302 LVAQENDNYNK

-357 RAQQIENNIGG
+357 RAQQIEENIGG
-368 RGITGTLGHY
+368 RGITGTLGKY
-378 APETTKKEIYTA
+378 APKTTKSEIYTA
-390 ALKSPISE
+390 VLKNPISE

-421 NYYKTLTDPNN
+421 NYYKALTDPNN
-432 RQEANSWLKASMQ
+432 RQEANSWLKASIQ

-489 EGGILGEYRDVTQRI
+489 EGGIVGEYRDVTQRI

-525 YYDGYVRHQGFQRAM
+525 YYDGYVRHQGFQKAM

-551 FKNAENAQLISDITM
+551 FKNAENSQLISDITM

-578 MINQGLSDTS
+578 MINQGLGDTS
-588 SENIESIIK
+588 NENIESIIK

-686 EYKQIKND
+686 EYKQTKND
-694 LIEASNDSL
+694 LIEASNNTL
-703 SDEQLNDLIYLKS
+703 SDEQLNELIYLKS
-716 SLSDWKDRGT
+716 SLNDWKERGS
-726 SIRDKN
+726 SIRDNN
-732 KDVVSKI
+732 KTTISKI

-749 LNDNNSRLTSEK
+749 LNDNNTKLTSEK
-761 DAKEYNRNKRK
+761 DAKEYNSNKRK
-772 LEDIENTIKVLEI
+772 LDDIENTIKVLEL

-797 NEGINVKALKDI
+797 DKGLNVKALKDI

-819 EYNRFSKDL
+819 EYNRFDKDL

-901 DASILTSNNTELG
+901 DANILTNNNTELG

-932 KLDIDDDDKEKL
+932 KLDIDDEDKAQL
-944 KAYAQKKY
+944 KTYAQEKY

-987 MVTAI
+987 MVAAI
-992 KDMSEK
+992 KDMSDK
-998 QSIPDNKEV
+998 QSIPDDKEV
-1007 TPEQSKFTIDTNGER
+1007 EHSKFTIDTNGER

-1036 QDVLSPLRTATENIN
+1036 QDILSPLRTATENIN
-1051 RPDAK
+1051 RPNAK

-1091 KEVDAKTRDNLYEE
+1091 KEVDAKTRDSLYEE
-1105 VNKVLNSIQPDRPVL
+1105 VNKVLNNIQPDRPVL

-1273 DLMNGTPIQ
+1273 DLMNGAPIQ
-1282 LGIVSNREL
+1282 LGVVSNREL
-1291 ITNTDLD
+1291 ITNKDLN
-1298 TEKPYNRSQADG
+1298 TEKPYNRSKADG

-1324 PKPVRVKH
+1324 PKPIRVKH
-1332 FNKEEFD
+1332 FNQEEFD
-1339 LSTLKDT
+1339 LSKLKDT
-1346 NNSRAREIHR
+1346 NNSRAREIHK

-1421 QLDATGKMI
+1421 TLNVDGSI
-1430 GSAATQ
+1430 EGSAATQ
-1436 ADPTHVYNEILKYL
+1436 TDSTHVYNEILKYL

-1482 LTDTQMTNSWFTTNY
+1482 LVDTQMTNSWFTTNY

-1509 PKGTFSPV
+1509 PKGTFSPT
-1517 GNKEGTKVTLRNGT
+1517 GNKEGTRVTLGKN

-1539 IYDSSESVVSPKKN
+1539 IYDSSESVVVPKRT
-1553 IANLIFDLAAA
+1553 NLIFDLAAA

-1569 SAINGPYIYNGITK
+1569 SAVNGPYIYNGITK

-1589 DVAHKS
+1589 DVTHKS
-1595 YANEKQ
+1595 YATEKQ
-1601 KQMYEDNMNGRP
+1601 KQMYEDNMNNRP
-1613 TAIDKMNATLNRLKE
+1613 TAIDRMNHTLNRLKE

-1692 QEFDDLMRQSFEG
+1692 QEFDDLMRQAFEG
-1705 DIDAIQKPDNMPN
+1705 DIDAIQKPDNMSN

-1769 YTGEFRFYDF
+1769 HTGEFRFYDF

-1829 TPIANMALIPLII
+1829 TPVVNMALIPLII

-1855 PTVNVK
+1855 PTVNIT

-1893 SDTKKVK
+1893 SSSKKVK
-1900 VDISTLPTVTT
+1900 VDISTLPVVTT

-1923 VKSVNNST
+1923 VKSTNNST
-1931 KKVTTFYSP
+1931 KKITTFYSP
-1940 YMVFPNGEVAYMNGR
+1940 YMVFPNGEVTYMNGR
-1955 RELLNSEELEE
+1955 RELLTDKQLEE
-1966 NKKTWASTIQANK
+1966 SKKTWASTIQANK
-1979 VVFIQAGLVNAKPQ
+1979 AAFIQAGLVNVKPQ
-1993 EETKSKI
+1993 EETKI
-2000 QNKGFNNY
+2000 PVQNKGFNNY
-2008 QYDTEMSINYDDF
+2008 QYDTEMTVYGNT
-2021 SVHSTLDRIVGHTAI
+2021 STLDRIEGNTAI
-2036 YKDKNGNDVIILAA
+2036 YKDKNGNDSIILTA

-2101 SISVDGLRIFAQQ
+2101 SISVDGLRVFAQQ
-2114 LNHGFSL
+2114 LKHGFSL
-2121 SNETYEVKVNAGDK
+2121 SNETYEVKVNAGDR

-2141 NDNSDMP
+2141 NNNSDMP

-2173 STRDVFSEKDA
+2173 STRDVFSEE
-2184 KSGENII
+2184 GVI
-2191 GISNMPMLVKTSSQ
+2191 GISNMPMLVKTGSQ
-2205 LETKPE
+2205 SEIKP
-2211 VNTKYDTNNVFIGGE
+2211 D
-2226 FGTGT
+2226 
-2231 INITNDWI
+2231 
-2239 GVSEDPRV
+2239 
-2247 WSKDK
+2247 
-2252 TVPVFSEVK
+2252 
-2261 MKDGSTVTIISY
+2261 
-2273 RNAEKFGNNRGTNG
+2273 
-2287 IIINVKGTLTDSN
+2287 
-2300 KEYIKNTLINTD
+2300 
-2312 FSNSKEKLTK
+2312 
-2322 QILEILNNSNTKT
+2322 
-2335 VTPVTTPTGPQ
+2335 TTPTGPQ
-2346 SVEEDLLKA
+2346 SAEEDLLKA

-2364 EAPDGTLGEEEIKP
+2364 EAPDGTLGKEEIKP

-2393 ITVDNPEALKKWN
+2393 IVVDNPEALKKWN
-2406 ELSNNT
+2406 ELSNDT
-2412 IELLRLMNINED
+2412 RELLALMNMNE
-2424 TWNKM
+2424 TNWNNM

>member
-1 MVQIKKQKPV
+1 MVKLKTQKPI

-38 VAQYLQE
+38 VAQYLNE
-45 LNIKRPLRHMM
+45 LDIKRPLRHMM

-90 QFQDAADVR
+90 QFQNASDVR

-163 EKEMPNYYT
+163 ERELPNYYT
-172 QQEQDASIW
+172 SQEQDASIW

-212 GAIKGLGRL
+212 GAIRGLGRL
-221 AMTGAKNLGAT
+221 AMAGAKNLGAT

-240 QTSQATASILGS
+240 QTTQATASILGS

-267 SREYYK
+267 SRDYYK
-273 AVSSDLLNQH
+273 AVSLDLLNQH

-289 IQDNYYGTELYNT
+289 IQDNYYGTEMYNT
-302 LIAQENDNYNK
+302 LVAQENDNYNK

-421 NYYKTLTDPNN
+421 NYYKTLTDPKSK
-432 RQEANSWLKASMQ
+432 QEVNSWLKASMQ

-478 KEGKFQSPITI
+478 KEGKFQSPITL
-489 EGGILGEYRDVTQRI
+489 EGGIVGEYRDVTQRI

-566 FDSVGKLDDLVE
+566 FDSVGRLDDLTE
-578 MINQGLSDTS
+578 MINQGLGDTS

-597 NTGRQVS
+597 NTGRQIS
-604 KDEQVNQLTEQLN
+604 KESQVEELNKQLQE
-617 ANQQAQANTN
+617 NQQAQSATN

-678 TEFLDKIN
+678 TEFLNKIE
-686 EYKQIKND
+686 EYKKIKND
-694 LIEASNDSL
+694 LIESSNDSL

-739 IKQLTDVRTV
+739 IRQLTDVRTV

-856 EAHANVDNQNQRKQ
+856 EAHENVDNQNRQKQ

-878 LDKVSNATT
+878 LDKVNNATT

-896 EENIE
+896 EENLE

-932 KLDIDDDDKEKL
+932 KLDIDEDDKAQL
-944 KAYAQKKY
+944 KVYAQEKY

-1036 QDVLSPLRTATENIN
+1036 QDVLSPLRTATEKLNKPN
-1051 RPDAK
+1051 AK
-1056 NFWDKANKIIDNY
+1056 EFWDKANKIIENY
-1069 NSNKATYEE
+1069 NSNKATYEK

-1120 TERQEDTNNLTELK
+1120 TERQENTNNLTELK

-1253 VSKIMLGQFKY
+1253 VSKIMLGQFRY

-1291 ITNTDLD
+1291 ITNNDLD

-1332 FNKEEFD
+1332 FNEEEFD
-1339 LSTLKDT
+1339 LSKLKNT

-1421 QLDATGKMI
+1421 TLNVDGSI
-1430 GSAATQ
+1430 GGSAATQ
-1436 ADPTHVYNEILKYL
+1436 TDPTHVYNEILKYL

-1482 LTDTQMTNSWFTTNY
+1482 LVDTQMTNSWFTTNY

-1509 PKGTFSPV
+1509 PKGTFSPT
-1517 GNKEGTKVTLRNGT
+1517 GNKEGTKVTLGRN

-1539 IYDSSESVVSPKKN
+1539 IYDSSESVVVPKRS
-1553 IANLIFDLAAA
+1553 NLIFDLAAA

-1569 SAINGPYIYNGITK
+1569 NSVNGPYIYNGITK

-1589 DVAHKS
+1589 DVAHTS

-1613 TAIDKMNATLNRLKE
+1613 TAIDKMNHTLNRLKE

-1651 IYQILE
+1651 IYRILE
-1657 DDGQYHEYEGVH
+1657 EDGQYHEYEGVH

-1680 NQTPNTLALQYG
+1680 SQTPNTLALQYG
-1692 QEFDDLMRQSFEG
+1692 QEFDDLMRQAFEG
-1705 DIDAIQKPDNMPN
+1705 DVDAIQKPDNMSN

-1829 TPIANMALIPLII
+1829 TPVVNMALIPLII

-1877 VDNNTIPASNV
+1877 VDNNTIPASNI

-1911 INGSEIKAYVEE
+1911 INGSEIKAYIEE
-1923 VKSVNNST
+1923 VKSTNNST
-1931 KKVTTFYSP
+1931 KQITTFYSP
-1940 YMVFPNGEVAYMNGR
+1940 YMVFPNGEVTYMNGR
-1955 RELLNSEELEE
+1955 RELLTSEELEE

-1979 VVFIQAGLVNAKPQ
+1979 AAFIQAGLVNAKPQ
-1993 EETKSKI
+1993 EE
-2000 QNKGFNNY
+2000 
-2008 QYDTEMSINYDDF
+2008 
-2021 SVHSTLDRIVGHTAI
+2021 
-2036 YKDKNGNDVIILAA
+2036 
-2050 SSDNSYIGIFKD
+2050 
-2062 NTGNWSIKM
+2062 IKP
-2071 ENKDGN
+2071 
-2077 KNFKAQLKEAF
+2077 Q
-2088 DLLPVGAKIYEHT
+2088 
-2101 SISVDGLRIFAQQ
+2101 
-2114 LNHGFSL
+2114 
-2121 SNETYEVKVNAGDK
+2121 
-2135 ANIFGV
+2135 
-2141 NDNSDMP
+2141 
-2148 LLGQGVKPMK
+2148 
-2158 EVRQILKPYLDKFGV
+2158 
-2173 STRDVFSEKDA
+2173 
-2184 KSGENII
+2184 
-2191 GISNMPMLVKTSSQ
+2191 VKT
-2205 LETKPE
+2205 
-2211 VNTKYDTNNVFIGGE
+2211 NYDTNNVFIGGE
-2226 FGTGT
+2226 FGAGT
-2231 INITNDWI
+2231 MDISNGWK
-2239 GVSEDPRV
+2239 GYSSDPRS

-2261 MKDGSTVTIISY
+2261 SRYDGIVTIISY
-2273 RNAEKFGNNRGTNG
+2273 RNDDKFGNNRGTNG

-2300 KEYIKNTLINTD
+2300 KKYIKDTLINTD
-2312 FSNSKEKLTK
+2312 FSNNKEELTK
-2322 QILEILNNSNTKT
+2322 QILEILNNSNTKSM
-2335 VTPVTTPTGPQ
+2335 TPTTTTINVVDNSQSDTTPTGPQ
-2346 SVEEDLLKA
+2346 SAEEDLLKA

-2364 EAPDGTLGEEEIKP
+2364 EAPDGTLGKEEIKP
-2378 RTDVEEQTGRNADGN
+2378 RTDNEKQTGRNADGN

-2406 ELSNNT
+2406 ELSEDT
-2412 IELLRLMNINED
+2412 RELLRLSNMNETN
-2424 TWNKM
+2424 WNNM
-2429 LPKQRESELNCLS
+2429 LPKQRESELNCIS

>member
-1 MVQIKKQKPV
+1 MVKLKTQKPI

-38 VAQYLQE
+38 VAQYLNE
-45 LNIKRPLRHMM
+45 LDIKRPLRHMM

-90 QFQDAADVR
+90 QFQNASDVR

-163 EKEMPNYYT
+163 ERELPNYYT
-172 QQEQDASIW
+172 SQEQDASIW

-212 GAIKGLGRL
+212 GAIRGLGRL
-221 AMTGAKNLGAT
+221 AMAGAKNLGAT

-240 QTSQATASILGS
+240 QTTQATASILGS

-267 SREYYK
+267 SRDYYK

-289 IQDNYYGTELYNT
+289 IQDNYYGTEMYNT
-302 LIAQENDNYNK
+302 LVAQENDNYNK

-409 NISADYYKTDVD
+409 NISADYYKTDVN
-421 NYYKTLTDPNN
+421 NYYKALTDPKSK
-432 RQEANSWLKASMQ
+432 QEANSWLKASMQ

-478 KEGKFQSPITI
+478 KEGKFQSPITL
-489 EGGILGEYRDVTQRI
+489 EGGIVGEYRDVTQRI

-566 FDSVGKLDDLVE
+566 FDSVGRLDDLTE
-578 MINQGLSDTS
+578 MINQGLGDTS

-597 NTGRQVS
+597 NTGRQIS
-604 KDEQVNQLTEQLN
+604 KESQVEELNKQLQE
-617 ANQQAQANTN
+617 NQQAQSATN

-749 LNDNNSRLTSEK
+749 LNDTNSRLTSEK

-797 NEGINVKALKDI
+797 NEGLNVKALKDI

-856 EAHANVDNQNQRKQ
+856 EAHENVDNQNRQKQ

-878 LDKVSNATT
+878 LDKVNNATT

-896 EENIE
+896 EENLE

-932 KLDIDDDDKEKL
+932 KLDIDEEDKAQL
-944 KAYAQKKY
+944 KAYAQEKY

-1022 TGADDNSTAPVQEK
+1022 TGADDNSTAPVKEK
-1036 QDVLSPLRTATENIN
+1036 QDVLSPLRTATEKLNKPN
-1051 RPDAK
+1051 AK
-1056 NFWDKANKIIDNY
+1056 EFWDKANKIIEDY
-1069 NSNKATYEE
+1069 NSNKATYEK

-1120 TERQEDTNNLTELK
+1120 TERQENTNNLTELK
-1134 TDVENVEKSAEK
+1134 TNVENVEKSAEK

-1253 VSKIMLGQFKY
+1253 VSKIMLGQFRY

-1291 ITNTDLD
+1291 ITNNDLD

-1332 FNKEEFD
+1332 FNEEEFD
-1339 LSTLKDT
+1339 LSKLKDT

-1421 QLDATGKMI
+1421 TLNVDGSI
-1430 GSAATQ
+1430 GGSAATQ
-1436 ADPTHVYNEILKYL
+1436 TDPTHVYNEILKYL

-1482 LTDTQMTNSWFTTNY
+1482 LVDTQMTNSWFTTNY

-1509 PKGTFSPV
+1509 PKGTFSPT
-1517 GNKEGTKVTLRNGT
+1517 GNKEGTKVTLGRN

-1539 IYDSSESVVSPKKN
+1539 IYDSSESVVVPKRS
-1553 IANLIFDLAAA
+1553 NLIFDLAAA

-1569 SAINGPYIYNGITK
+1569 NSVNGPYIYNGITK

-1589 DVAHKS
+1589 DVAHTS
-1595 YANEKQ
+1595 YANEKQKQ

-1613 TAIDKMNATLNRLKE
+1613 TAIDKMNHTLNRLKE

-1651 IYQILE
+1651 IYRILE
-1657 DDGQYHEYEGVH
+1657 EDGQYHEYEGVH

-1692 QEFDDLMRQSFEG
+1692 QEFDDLMRQAFEG
-1705 DIDAIQKPDNMPN
+1705 DVDAIQKPDNMSN

-1829 TPIANMALIPLII
+1829 TPVVNMALIPLII

-1923 VKSVNNST
+1923 VKSTNNST
-1931 KKVTTFYSP
+1931 KQITTFYSP
-1940 YMVFPNGEVAYMNGR
+1940 YMVFPNGEVTYMNGR
-1955 RELLNSEELEE
+1955 RELLTSEELEE

-1979 VVFIQAGLVNAKPQ
+1979 AAFIQAGLVNAKPQ
-1993 EETKSKI
+1993 EETKP
-2000 QNKGFNNY
+2000 Q
-2008 QYDTEMSINYDDF
+2008 
-2021 SVHSTLDRIVGHTAI
+2021 
-2036 YKDKNGNDVIILAA
+2036 
-2050 SSDNSYIGIFKD
+2050 
-2062 NTGNWSIKM
+2062 
-2071 ENKDGN
+2071 
-2077 KNFKAQLKEAF
+2077 
-2088 DLLPVGAKIYEHT
+2088 
-2101 SISVDGLRIFAQQ
+2101 
-2114 LNHGFSL
+2114 
-2121 SNETYEVKVNAGDK
+2121 
-2135 ANIFGV
+2135 
-2141 NDNSDMP
+2141 
-2148 LLGQGVKPMK
+2148 
-2158 EVRQILKPYLDKFGV
+2158 
-2173 STRDVFSEKDA
+2173 
-2184 KSGENII
+2184 
-2191 GISNMPMLVKTSSQ
+2191 VKT
-2205 LETKPE
+2205 
-2211 VNTKYDTNNVFIGGE
+2211 NYDTNNVFIGGE
-2226 FGTGT
+2226 FGAGT
-2231 INITNDWI
+2231 MDISNGWK
-2239 GVSEDPRV
+2239 GYSSDPRS

-2261 MKDGSTVTIISY
+2261 SRYDGIVTIISY
-2273 RNAEKFGNNRGTNG
+2273 RNDDKFGNNRGTNG

-2300 KEYIKNTLINTD
+2300 KKYIKDTLMNTD
-2312 FSNSKEKLTK
+2312 FSNNKEELTK
-2322 QILEILNNSNTKT
+2322 QILEILNNSNTKSM
-2335 VTPVTTPTGPQ
+2335 TPTTTPINVVDNSQTDTTPTGPQ
-2346 SVEEDLLKA
+2346 SAEEDLLKA

-2364 EAPDGTLGEEEIKP
+2364 EAPDGTLGKEEIKP
-2378 RTDVEEQTGRNADGN
+2378 RTDNEEQTGRNADGN

-2406 ELSNNT
+2406 ELSEDT
-2412 IELLRLMNINED
+2412 RELLRLSNMNETN
-2424 TWNKM
+2424 WNTM
-2429 LPKQRESELNCLS
+2429 LPKQRESELNCIS

>member
-1 MVQIKKQKPV
+1 MVKLKTQKPV

-19 NWRQLQQQNNAIQS
+19 NWRQLQQQNAAIQS
-33 GYDPE
+33 GVSPE
-38 VAQYLQE
+38 AIEYLNKINE
-45 LNIKRPLRHMM
+45 STPLRHMI
-56 NPEEAAPHVV
+56 NPIETAPHVV
-66 QSPLYNTNT
+66 QSPLYNTDT
-75 KLGESMFDEDVYSPE
+75 KLGESMFDKDVYSLGE
-90 QFQDAADVR
+90 FRDAADVR

-110 AGIAKGAVLAGT
+110 AGITKGAVLAGT

-139 EEGRVGALWDNDFS
+139 ENRDISKLWDNDFS

-163 EKEMPNYYT
+163 EKELPNYYT
-172 QQEQDASIW
+172 SQEQDASIW

-212 GAIKGLGRL
+212 GAIRGLGRL
-221 AMTGAKNLGAT
+221 AMAGAKNLGAT

-273 AVSSDLLNQH
+273 AVASDLLNQH

-289 IQDNYYGTELYNT
+289 IQDNYYGTEMYNN
-302 LIAQENDNYNK
+302 LVAQENDNYNK

-357 RAQQIENNIGG
+357 RAQQIEDNIGG
-368 RGITGTLGHY
+368 RGITGTLGKY
-378 APETTKKEIYTA
+378 APKTTKSEIYNA
-390 ALKSPISE
+390 ALKNPISE

-421 NYYKTLTDPNN
+421 NYYKALTDPNN
-432 RQEANSWLKASMQ
+432 RQEANSWLKASIQ

-489 EGGILGEYRDVTQRI
+489 EGGILGEYRDITQRI

-525 YYDGYVRHQGFQRAM
+525 YYDGYVRHQGFQKAM

-566 FDSVGKLDDLVE
+566 FDSVGRLDDLVE
-578 MINQGLSDTS
+578 MINQGLGDTS

-617 ANQQAQANTN
+617 ANQQAQENTD

-686 EYKQIKND
+686 EYKQTKND
-694 LIEASNDSL
+694 LIEASNNTL
-703 SDEQLNDLIYLKS
+703 SDEQLNELIYLKS
-716 SLSDWKDRGT
+716 SLNDWKERGS
-726 SIRDKN
+726 SIRDNNKN
-732 KDVVSKI
+732 TISKI

-749 LNDNNSRLTSEK
+749 LNDANTKLTSEK
-761 DAKEYNRNKRK
+761 DAKEYNSNKRK
-772 LEDIENTIKVLEI
+772 LEDIENTIKVLEL

-797 NEGINVKALKDI
+797 DKSLNVKALKDI

-819 EYNRFSKDL
+819 EYNRFDKDL

-856 EAHANVDNQNQRKQ
+856 EAHINVDNQNIQKQ

-878 LDKVSNATT
+878 LNKVSNATT

-901 DASILTSNNTELG
+901 DASILTNNNTELG

-932 KLDIDDDDKEKL
+932 KLDIDDEDKVRL
-944 KAYAQKKY
+944 KAYAQEKY

-987 MVTAI
+987 MIAAI

-1007 TPEQSKFTIDTNGER
+1007 KHSKFTIDTNGEK
-1022 TGADDNSTAPVQEK
+1022 TGADDNSTSPVQEK
-1036 QDVLSPLRTATENIN
+1036 QDVLLPLRTATERIN
-1051 RPDAK
+1051 KPNAK

-1091 KEVDAKTRDNLYEE
+1091 KEVDTKTRDNLYEE

-1120 TERQEDTNNLTELK
+1120 TKRQEENNIIVELEKETENTEK
-1134 TDVENVEKSAEK
+1134 TEKATEK
-1146 YYYKPAISEYAANT
+1146 YYYKSAISEYAAHT
-1160 FTNFDIAN
+1160 FTNFDVAN

-1224 STATAIKGNYV
+1224 STTTAVKGNYV

-1264 TEDQTRPIK
+1264 TKDKTRPIK

-1291 ITNTDLD
+1291 ITNTNLN

-1324 PKPVRVKH
+1324 PKPIRVKH
-1332 FNKEEFD
+1332 FNQEEFD

-1389 NIFSYKGTIFLSL
+1389 NIFSYKGTVFLSL

-1421 QLDATGKMI
+1421 TLNVDGSI
-1430 GSAATQ
+1430 EGSAATQ
-1436 ADPTHVYNEILKYL
+1436 TDPTHVYNEILKYL

-1482 LTDTQMTNSWFTTNY
+1482 LVDTQMTNSWFTTNY

-1509 PKGTFSPV
+1509 PKGTFSPT
-1517 GNKEGTKVTLRNGT
+1517 GNKEGTKVTLGKN

-1539 IYDSSESVVSPKKN
+1539 IYDNSESVVVPKE
-1553 IANLIFDLAAA
+1553 ANLIFDLAAA

-1569 SAINGPYIYNGITK
+1569 SAINGPFIYNGITK

-1589 DVAHKS
+1589 DVIHKS
-1595 YANEKQ
+1595 YATEKQ
-1601 KQMYEDNMNGRP
+1601 QMYEDNMNNRP
-1613 TAIDKMNATLNRLKE
+1613 TVIDRMNTTLNRLKE

-1669 NVIGE
+1669 NIIGE
-1674 SWKRDE
+1674 SWKRDD

-1692 QEFDDLMRQSFEG
+1692 QEFDDLMRQAFEG
-1705 DIDAIQKPDNMPN
+1705 DVDAIQKPDNMSN

-1729 SLKEYFDNNG
+1729 SLKEYFDTNG

-1769 YTGEFRFYDF
+1769 HTGEFRFYDF

-1800 WHNRQIRSTQEQY
+1800 WHNKQIRSTQEQY

-1842 NYNDKGVTAFNAE
+1842 NYNDKGITAFNAE
-1855 PTVNVK
+1855 PTVNVD

-1893 SDTKKVK
+1893 HNSKVK
-1900 VDISTLPTVTT
+1900 VDVSTLPVVTT
-1911 INGSEIKAYVEE
+1911 INGSEIKAYIEE

-1940 YMVFPNGEVAYMNGR
+1940 YMVFPNGEVTYMNGR
-1955 RELLNSEELEE
+1955 IELLTDKQLEE
-1966 NKKTWASTIQANK
+1966 SKNTWASTIQANK
-1979 VVFIQAGLVNAKPQ
+1979 DTFIQAGLVNAKPQ
-1993 EETKSKI
+1993 EETK
-2000 QNKGFNNY
+2000 
-2008 QYDTEMSINYDDF
+2008 
-2021 SVHSTLDRIVGHTAI
+2021 
-2036 YKDKNGNDVIILAA
+2036 
-2050 SSDNSYIGIFKD
+2050 
-2062 NTGNWSIKM
+2062 
-2071 ENKDGN
+2071 
-2077 KNFKAQLKEAF
+2077 
-2088 DLLPVGAKIYEHT
+2088 
-2101 SISVDGLRIFAQQ
+2101 
-2114 LNHGFSL
+2114 
-2121 SNETYEVKVNAGDK
+2121 
-2135 ANIFGV
+2135 
-2141 NDNSDMP
+2141 
-2148 LLGQGVKPMK
+2148 
-2158 EVRQILKPYLDKFGV
+2158 
-2173 STRDVFSEKDA
+2173 
-2184 KSGENII
+2184 
-2191 GISNMPMLVKTSSQ
+2191 
-2205 LETKPE
+2205 LETKSE
-2211 VNTKYDTNNVFIGGE
+2211 VNINYDTNNVFIGGE

-2231 INITNDWI
+2231 INITNGWRGI
-2239 GVSEDPRV
+2239 SEDPRI

-2252 TVPVFSEVK
+2252 TVPVFSEIK
-2261 MKDGSTVTIISY
+2261 MKDGSIVTIISY

-2287 IIINVKGTLTDSN
+2287 IIINIKGTLTDLN
-2300 KEYIKNTLINTD
+2300 KIYIKNTLMVTD
-2312 FSNSKEKLTK
+2312 FSNSKEELTK
-2322 QILEILNNSNTKT
+2322 QVLDILNKSIIKT
-2335 VTPVTTPTGPQ
+2335 VTPITTSINIIDNSTSIRPQ
-2346 SVEEDLLKA
+2346 SAEEDLLKA

-2378 RTDVEEQTGRNADGN
+2378 RTDVEEQTGRNTDNN
-2393 ITVDNPEALKKWN
+2393 IIVDNPEVLKKWN
-2406 ELSNNT
+2406 ELSNDT
-2412 IELLRLMNINED
+2412 RDLLRLKNINED

>member
-1 MVQIKKQKPV
+1 MVKLNTQKPV

-33 GYDPE
+33 GVSPE
-38 VAQYLQE
+38 AIEYLNKINE
-45 LNIKRPLRHMM
+45 STPLRHMI
-56 NPEEAAPHVV
+56 NPIETAPHIV
-66 QSPLYNTNT
+66 QSPLYNTDT
-75 KLGESMFDEDVYSPE
+75 KLGESMFDKDVYSLGE
-90 QFQDAADVR
+90 FQDAADVR
-99 AENQPWYSQLG
+99 AENQPWYAQLG

-139 EEGRVGALWDNDFS
+139 EDDNIGRLWDNDFS

-163 EKEMPNYYT
+163 ERELPNYYT
-172 QQEQDASIW
+172 SQEQDASIW

-212 GAIKGLGRL
+212 GAIRGLGRL
-221 AMTGAKNLGAT
+221 AMAGAKNLGAT

-289 IQDNYYGTELYNT
+289 IQDNYYGTEMYNA
-302 LIAQENDNYNK
+302 LVAQENENYNK

-357 RAQQIENNIGG
+357 RAQQIEDNIGG
-368 RGITGTLGHY
+368 RGITGTLGRY

-421 NYYKTLTDPNN
+421 NYYKALTDPNN

-478 KEGKFQSPITI
+478 NEGKFQSPITI
-489 EGGILGEYRDVTQRI
+489 ESGILGEYRDVTQRI

-525 YYDGYVRHQGFQRAM
+525 YYDGYVRHQGFQKAI

-566 FDSVGKLDDLVE
+566 FDSVGRLDDLVE
-578 MINQGLSDTS
+578 MINQGLGDTS

-604 KDEQVNQLTEQLN
+604 KDEQINQLTEQLN

-627 DASELVRLK
+627 NASELIRLK
-636 QEEVDIQHKINTAKD
+636 QEEAVIQHRINTAKD

-686 EYKQIKND
+686 EYKQTKND
-694 LIEASNDSL
+694 LIEASNNTL
-703 SDEQLNDLIYLKS
+703 SDEQLNELIYLKS
-716 SLSDWKDRGT
+716 SLNDWKERGS
-726 SIRDKN
+726 SIRDNNKN
-732 KDVVSKI
+732 TVSKI

-761 DAKEYNRNKRK
+761 DSKEYNSNKRK
-772 LEDIENTIKVLEI
+772 LDDIENTIKVLEL

-797 NEGINVKALKDI
+797 DKGLNVKALKDI

-819 EYNRFSKDL
+819 EYNRFDKDL

-856 EAHANVDNQNQRKQ
+856 EAHANVDNQNRQKQ

-878 LDKVSNATT
+878 LDKVNNATT

-901 DASILTSNNTELG
+901 DASILTNNNTELG

-932 KLDIDDDDKEKL
+932 KLDIDDEDKVRL

-987 MVTAI
+987 MIAAI
-992 KDMSEK
+992 KDMSNK

-1007 TPEQSKFTIDTNGER
+1007 KHSKFTIDTNGEK

-1036 QDVLSPLRTATENIN
+1036 QDVLSPLRTATESIN
-1051 RPDAK
+1051 RPNAK
-1056 NFWDKANKIIDNY
+1056 NFWDKANKIIDDY

-1091 KEVDAKTRDNLYEE
+1091 KEVDAKTRDSLYEE
-1105 VNKVLNSIQPDRPVL
+1105 INKVLNSIQPDRPVL
-1120 TERQEDTNNLTELK
+1120 TKRQEENNIIVELK
-1134 TDVENVEKSAEK
+1134 KETENTEKTEKAAEK
-1146 YYYKPAISEYAANT
+1146 YYYKSAISEYAAHT
-1160 FTNFDIAN
+1160 FTNLDVAN
-1168 PNYKDIY
+1168 PNYKDVY

-1188 KGNLKV
+1188 KGNLKA

-1224 STATAIKGNYV
+1224 STATAVKGNYI
-1235 GLKNVRER
+1235 GLKNIRER

-1264 TEDQTRPIK
+1264 TKDKTRPIK
-1273 DLMNGTPIQ
+1273 DLMNGAPIQ

-1291 ITNTDLD
+1291 ITNTDLN

-1324 PKPVRVKH
+1324 PKPIRVKH
-1332 FNKEEFD
+1332 FNQEEFD
-1339 LSTLKDT
+1339 LSKLKDT

-1421 QLDATGKMI
+1421 QLDTSGKMI

-1436 ADPTHVYNEILKYL
+1436 IDPTHVYNEILKYL
-1450 YSLNTPFNIDK
+1450 YSLNTPFNVDK
-1461 NEINKGDYNEKLVND
+1461 NKINKGDYNEKLVND

-1482 LTDTQMTNSWFTTNY
+1482 LVDTQMTNSWFTTNY

-1509 PKGTFSPV
+1509 PKGTFSPT
-1517 GNKEGTKVTLRNGT
+1517 GNKEGTKVVLGRN

-1539 IYDSSESVVSPKKN
+1539 IYDSSESVVVPKR
-1553 IANLIFDLAAA
+1553 ANLIFDLAAA

-1589 DVAHKS
+1589 DVVHTS

-1601 KQMYEDNMNGRP
+1601 KQMYEDNMNNRP
-1613 TAIDKMNATLNRLKE
+1613 TVIDRMNHTLSRLKE

-1651 IYQILE
+1651 IYRILE
-1657 DDGQYHEYEGVH
+1657 EDGQYHEYEGVH

-1674 SWKRDE
+1674 SWQRDE
-1680 NQTPNTLALQYG
+1680 HQTPNTLALQYG
-1692 QEFDDLMRQSFEG
+1692 QEFDDLMRQAFEG
-1705 DIDAIQKPDNMPN
+1705 NIDAIQKPDNMSN

-1729 SLKEYFDNNG
+1729 SLKEYFETNG

-1769 YTGEFRFYDF
+1769 HTGEFRFYDF

-1842 NYNDKGVTAFNAE
+1842 NYNDKGITAFNAE
-1855 PTVNVK
+1855 PTVNIDYK
-1861 YQPSEFMQGTT
+1861 PSEFMQGTT

-1877 VDNNTIPASNV
+1877 TDNNTIPASNV

-1893 SDTKKVK
+1893 HNSKVK
-1900 VDISTLPTVTT
+1900 VDISTLPVVTT
-1911 INGSEIKAYVEE
+1911 INGSEIKAYIEE

-1940 YMVFPNGEVAYMNGR
+1940 YMVFPNGEVTYMNGR
-1955 RELLNSEELEE
+1955 RELLTDKQLEE
-1966 NKKTWASTIQANK
+1966 SKKTWASTIQANK
-1979 VVFIQAGLVNAKPQ
+1979 DAFIQAGLVNAKPQ
-1993 EETKSKI
+1993 EETKI
-2000 QNKGFNNY
+2000 PVQNKGFNNY
-2008 QYDTEMSINYDDF
+2008 QYDTEMTVYGNT
-2021 SVHSTLDRIVGHTAI
+2021 STLDRIEGNTAI
-2036 YKDKNGNDVIILAA
+2036 YKDKNGNDSIILAA

-2101 SISVDGLRIFAQQ
+2101 SISVDGLRVFAQQ

-2191 GISNMPMLVKTSSQ
+2191 SISNMPMLVKTGSQ
-2205 LETKPE
+2205 LEIKP
-2211 VNTKYDTNNVFIGGE
+2211 D
-2226 FGTGT
+2226 
-2231 INITNDWI
+2231 
-2239 GVSEDPRV
+2239 
-2247 WSKDK
+2247 
-2252 TVPVFSEVK
+2252 
-2261 MKDGSTVTIISY
+2261 
-2273 RNAEKFGNNRGTNG
+2273 
-2287 IIINVKGTLTDSN
+2287 
-2300 KEYIKNTLINTD
+2300 
-2312 FSNSKEKLTK
+2312 
-2322 QILEILNNSNTKT
+2322 
-2335 VTPVTTPTGPQ
+2335 TTPTGPQ
-2346 SVEEDLLKA
+2346 SAEEDLLKA

-2378 RTDVEEQTGRNADGN
+2378 RTDNEEQTGRNADGN
-2393 ITVDNPEALKKWN
+2393 IVVDNPEALKKWN
-2406 ELSNNT
+2406 ELSDDT
-2412 IELLRLMNINED
+2412 RELLSLMNMNETD
-2424 TWNKM
+2424 WNNM
-2429 LPKQRESELNCLS
+2429 LPKQRESQLNCIN

>member
-1 MVQIKKQKPV
+1 MVKLKTQKPV

-33 GYDPE
+33 GVSPE
-38 VAQYLQE
+38 AIEYLNKINE
-45 LNIKRPLRHMM
+45 STPLRHMI
-56 NPEEAAPHVV
+56 NPIETAPHVV
-66 QSPLYNTNT
+66 QSPLYNTDT
-75 KLGESMFDEDVYSPE
+75 KLGESMFDKDVYSLGE
-90 QFQDAADVR
+90 FRDAVDVR
-99 AENQPWYSQLG
+99 AENQPWYAQLG

-134 GAKAI
+134 GTKAI
-139 EEGRVGALWDNDFS
+139 ENEDVSKLWDNDFS

-163 EKEMPNYYT
+163 EREIPNYYT
-172 QQEQDASIW
+172 SQEQDASIW

-212 GAIKGLGRL
+212 GAIRGLGRL

-273 AVSSDLLNQH
+273 AVASDLLNQH

-289 IQDNYYGTELYNT
+289 IQDNYYGTEMYNA

-313 AMTKLSEDRVHMG
+313 AMTKLSEDRIHMG

-357 RAQQIENNIGG
+357 RAQQIEDNIGG
-368 RGITGTLGHY
+368 RGITGTLGKY
-378 APETTKKEIYTA
+378 APKTTKSEIYTA
-390 ALKSPISE
+390 ALKNPISG

-467 AMGMPRFRSFT
+467 ALGMPRFRSFT

-525 YYDGYVRHQGFQRAM
+525 YYDGYVRHQGFQKAM

-566 FDSVGKLDDLVE
+566 FDSVGRLDDLVE
-578 MINQGLSDTS
+578 MINQGLGDTS

-617 ANQQAQANTN
+617 ANQQTQANTN

-694 LIEASNDSL
+694 LIEASNNTL
-703 SDEQLNDLIYLKS
+703 SYEQLNELIYLKS
-716 SLSDWKDRGT
+716 SLNDWKERGS
-726 SIRDKN
+726 SIRDNN
-732 KDVVSKI
+732 KDTISKI

-749 LNDNNSRLTSEK
+749 LNDNNSRLISEK
-761 DAKEYNRNKRK
+761 DSKEYNSNKRK
-772 LEDIENTIKVLEI
+772 IDDIENTIKVLEL

-797 NEGINVKALKDI
+797 DKSLNVKALKDI

-819 EYNRFSKDL
+819 EYNRFDKDL

-856 EAHANVDNQNQRKQ
+856 EAHANVDNQNRQKQ

-878 LDKVSNATT
+878 LNKVSNATT

-901 DASILTSNNTELG
+901 DASILTNNNTELG

-920 KSFMNSVNNAID
+920 KSFMNSINNAID
-932 KLDIDDDDKEKL
+932 KLDIDDEDKIRL
-944 KAYAQKKY
+944 KAYAQEKY

-987 MVTAI
+987 MIAAI
-992 KDMSEK
+992 KDISEK

-1007 TPEQSKFTIDTNGER
+1007 KHSKFTIDTNGER
-1022 TGADDNSTAPVQEK
+1022 TGTDDNYTAPIQEK
-1036 QDVLSPLRTATENIN
+1036 QDILSSLRTATENIN
-1051 RPDAK
+1051 KPNAK
-1056 NFWDKANKIIDNY
+1056 DFWDKANKIIDNY

-1105 VNKVLNSIQPDRPVL
+1105 VNKVLNNIQPDRPVL
-1120 TERQEDTNNLTELK
+1120 TKRQEENNIIIELEKETENTEK
-1134 TDVENVEKSAEK
+1134 TEKSAEK

-1160 FTNFDIAN
+1160 FTNFDVAN

-1188 KGNLKV
+1188 KGNLKA
-1194 GDELTLKYEKIGDY
+1194 GDELTLKYEKIGNY

-1224 STATAIKGNYV
+1224 STTTTIKGNYV
-1235 GLKNVRER
+1235 GLKNVRKR

-1264 TEDQTRPIK
+1264 TKDKTRLIK
-1273 DLMNGTPIQ
+1273 DLMNGAPIQ

-1291 ITNTDLD
+1291 ITNTDLN

-1324 PKPVRVKH
+1324 PKPIRVKH
-1332 FNKEEFD
+1332 FNEEEFD
-1339 LSTLKDT
+1339 LNKLKDT
-1346 NNSRAREIHR
+1346 NNYRAREIHR

-1421 QLDATGKMI
+1421 TLNIDGSI
-1430 GSAATQ
+1430 EGSAATHT
-1436 ADPTHVYNEILKYL
+1436 DPTHVYNEILKYL

-1482 LTDTQMTNSWFTTNY
+1482 LVDTQMTNSWFTTNY

-1509 PKGTFSPV
+1509 PKGTFSPT
-1517 GNKEGTKVTLRNGT
+1517 GNKEGTKVILKNGT

-1539 IYDSSESVVSPKKN
+1539 IYDNSENVVVPKNN

-1569 SAINGPYIYNGITK
+1569 NAVNGPYIYNGITK

-1589 DVAHKS
+1589 DVTHTS

-1601 KQMYEDNMNGRP
+1601 RQMYEDNMNNRP
-1613 TAIDKMNATLNRLKE
+1613 TVIDRMNTTLNKLKE

-1669 NVIGE
+1669 NIIGE
-1674 SWKRDE
+1674 SWQRDE
-1680 NQTPNTLALQYG
+1680 NQTSNTLALQYG
-1692 QEFDDLMRQSFEG
+1692 QEFDDLMRQAFEG
-1705 DIDAIQKPDNMPN
+1705 DIDAIQKPDNMSN

-1729 SLKEYFDNNG
+1729 SLKEYFDTNG

-1769 YTGEFRFYDF
+1769 HTGEFRFYDF

-1787 TDEGKLDT
+1787 TDEGELDT

-1800 WHNRQIRSTQEQY
+1800 WHNKQIRSTQEQY

-1823 FTSRYG
+1823 FTSRYS

-1842 NYNDKGVTAFNAE
+1842 NYNDKGITAFNAE
-1855 PTVNVK
+1855 PTVNVD
-1861 YQPSEFMQGTT
+1861 YQPSEFMQDTT

-1877 VDNNTIPASNV
+1877 VDNNTIPASNI

-1893 SDTKKVK
+1893 HNSKVK
-1900 VDISTLPTVTT
+1900 IDISTLPVVTT
-1911 INGSEIKAYVEE
+1911 INGSEIKAYIEE

-1940 YMVFPNGEVAYMNGR
+1940 YMVFPNGEVTYMNGR
-1955 RELLNSEELEE
+1955 RELLTDKQLEE
-1966 NKKTWASTIQANK
+1966 SKNTWASTIQANK
-1979 VVFIQAGLVNAKPQ
+1979 DAFIQAGLVNAKPQ
-1993 EETKSKI
+1993 EETKS
-2000 QNKGFNNY
+2000 
-2008 QYDTEMSINYDDF
+2008 
-2021 SVHSTLDRIVGHTAI
+2021 
-2036 YKDKNGNDVIILAA
+2036 
-2050 SSDNSYIGIFKD
+2050 
-2062 NTGNWSIKM
+2062 
-2071 ENKDGN
+2071 
-2077 KNFKAQLKEAF
+2077 
-2088 DLLPVGAKIYEHT
+2088 
-2101 SISVDGLRIFAQQ
+2101 
-2114 LNHGFSL
+2114 
-2121 SNETYEVKVNAGDK
+2121 
-2135 ANIFGV
+2135 
-2141 NDNSDMP
+2141 
-2148 LLGQGVKPMK
+2148 
-2158 EVRQILKPYLDKFGV
+2158 
-2173 STRDVFSEKDA
+2173 
-2184 KSGENII
+2184 
-2191 GISNMPMLVKTSSQ
+2191 
-2205 LETKPE
+2205 ETKSE
-2211 VNTKYDTNNVFIGGE
+2211 VNINYDTNNVFIGGE

-2231 INITNDWI
+2231 INITDGWRGI
-2239 GVSEDPRV
+2239 SEDPRV

-2252 TVPVFSEVK
+2252 TVPVFNEVK
-2261 MKDGSTVTIISY
+2261 MKDGSVVTIISY
-2273 RNAEKFGNNRGTNG
+2273 RNEEKFGNNRGTNG
-2287 IIINVKGTLTDSN
+2287 IIINIKGTLTDLN
-2300 KEYIKNTLINTD
+2300 KVYIKNNLIITD
-2312 FSNSKEKLTK
+2312 FSNSKEELTK
-2322 QILEILNNSNTKT
+2322 QVLDILNKSIIKT
-2335 VTPVTTPTGPQ
+2335 VTLTTPINVVDNTQTDATPTGPQ
-2346 SVEEDLLKA
+2346 SADEDLLKA

-2364 EAPDGTLGEEEIKP
+2364 EAPDGTLGKEEIKP
-2378 RTDVEEQTGRNADGN
+2378 RIDVEEQTGRNADNN
-2393 ITVDNPEALKKWN
+2393 IVVDNPEALKKWN
-2406 ELSNNT
+2406 ELSDDT
-2412 IELLRLMNINED
+2412 RELLKLININED

>member
-45 LNIKRPLRHMM
+45 LDIKRPLRHMM

-66 QSPLYNTNT
+66 QSPLYNTDT

-90 QFQDAADVR
+90 QFQNASDVR
-99 AENQPWYSQLG
+99 AENQPWYAQLG
-110 AGIAKGAVLAGT
+110 AGIAKGAVLTGT

-139 EEGRVGALWDNDFS
+139 EDGDVSKLWDNDFS

-163 EKEMPNYYT
+163 EREIPNYYT
-172 QQEQDASIW
+172 SQEQDASIW

-212 GAIKGLGRL
+212 GAIRGLGRL
-221 AMTGAKNLGAT
+221 AMAGAKNLGAT

-240 QTSQATASILGS
+240 QTTQATASILGS

-289 IQDNYYGTELYNT
+289 IQDNYYGTEMYNN
-302 LIAQENDNYNK
+302 LVAQENDNYNK

-357 RAQQIENNIGG
+357 RAQQIEENIGG
-368 RGITGTLGHY
+368 RGITGTLGKY
-378 APETTKKEIYTA
+378 APKTTKSEIYTA
-390 ALKSPISE
+390 ALKNPISE

-421 NYYKTLTDPNN
+421 NYYKALTDPNN

-489 EGGILGEYRDVTQRI
+489 EGGIVGEYRDVTQRI
-504 AREQAIADK
+504 AREQAIADR

-525 YYDGYVRHQGFQRAM
+525 YYDGYVRHQGFQKAM

-551 FKNAENAQLISDITM
+551 FKNAENSQLISDITM

-578 MINQGLSDTS
+578 MINQGLGDTS
-588 SENIESIIK
+588 NENIESIIK

-665 SDEEIANQMNKAK
+665 SDEEVANQMNKAK
-678 TEFLDKIN
+678 TEFLNKIE
-686 EYKQIKND
+686 EYKKIKND
-694 LIEASNDSL
+694 LIEASNNTL

-716 SLSDWKDRGT
+716 SLSDWASRGT
-726 SIRDKN
+726 SIRDNN
-732 KDVVSKI
+732 KGTASKM
-739 IKQLTDVRTV
+739 IKQLTDSREY
-749 LNDNNSRLTSEK
+749 LNDRLSKLTSEK
-761 DAKEYNRNKRK
+761 DADEYRRTKKQLDATESVIK
-772 LEDIENTIKVLEI
+772 LLEI
-785 FNNSENPDLLIS
+785 FNNSDNPDLFLTDNNLKLNI
-797 NEGINVKALKDI
+797 KALKGI
-809 AKNSLGIDAD
+809 AKESVGIDAD
-819 EYNRFSKDL
+819 EYNKFSKDL
-828 NDLIKIGKARKSYK
+828 DDLIKIGKARRSYK

-856 EAHANVDNQNQRKQ
+856 EAHTNVDNQNRQKQ

-878 LDKVSNATT
+878 LDKVNNATT
-887 YKDIDDIFK
+887 YKDIDDIFND
-896 EENIE
+896 EHIS
-901 DASILTSNNTELG
+901 DPSILTNNNTELG

-932 KLDIDDDDKEKL
+932 KLDIDDEDKVRL
-944 KAYAQKKY
+944 KAYAQEKY

-987 MVTAI
+987 MIAAI
-992 KDMSEK
+992 KDMSNK

-1007 TPEQSKFTIDTNGER
+1007 EHSKFTIDTNGEK

-1036 QDVLSPLRTATENIN
+1036 QDILSPLRTATENIN

-1091 KEVDAKTRDNLYEE
+1091 KGVDAKTRDSLYEE

-1194 GDELTLKYEKIGDY
+1194 GDELTLKHEKIGDY

-1273 DLMNGTPIQ
+1273 DLMNGAPIQ
-1282 LGIVSNREL
+1282 LGVVSNREL
-1291 ITNTDLD
+1291 ITNKDLT

-1324 PKPVRVKH
+1324 PKPIRVKH
-1332 FNKEEFD
+1332 FNEEEFD
-1339 LSTLKDT
+1339 LNKLKDT

-1421 QLDATGKMI
+1421 TLNVDGSI
-1430 GSAATQ
+1430 GGSAATQ
-1436 ADPTHVYNEILKYL
+1436 TDPTHVYNEILKYL

-1482 LTDTQMTNSWFTTNY
+1482 LVDTQMTNSWFTTNY

-1509 PKGTFSPV
+1509 PKGTFSPT
-1517 GNKEGTKVTLRNGT
+1517 GNKEGIKVSLGKN

-1539 IYDSSESVVSPKKN
+1539 IYDSSESVVVPKR
-1553 IANLIFDLAAA
+1553 ANLIFDLAAA

-1569 SAINGPYIYNGITK
+1569 SAVNGPYIYNGITK

-1589 DVAHKS
+1589 DVIHKS

-1601 KQMYEDNMNGRP
+1601 KQMYEDNMNNRP
-1613 TAIDKMNATLNRLKE
+1613 TVIDRMNHTLNRLKE

-1692 QEFDDLMRQSFEG
+1692 QEFDDLMRQAFEG
-1705 DIDAIQKPDNMPN
+1705 DIDAIQKPDNMSN

-1855 PTVNVK
+1855 PTVNIT

-1877 VDNNTIPASNV
+1877 VDNNTIPSSNI

-1893 SDTKKVK
+1893 SPTKKVK
-1900 VDISTLPTVTT
+1900 VDISTLPVVTT
-1911 INGSEIKAYVEE
+1911 INGSEVKAYIEE
-1923 VKSVNNST
+1923 VKSTNNST
-1931 KKVTTFYSP
+1931 KKITTFYSP
-1940 YMVFPNGEVAYMNGR
+1940 YMVFPNGEVTYMNGR
-1955 RELLNSEELEE
+1955 RELLTDKQLEE
-1966 NKKTWASTIQANK
+1966 SKSTWASTIQANK
-1979 VVFIQAGLVNAKPQ
+1979 AAFIQAGLVNAKPQ
-1993 EETKSKI
+1993 EETK
-2000 QNKGFNNY
+2000 Q
-2008 QYDTEMSINYDDF
+2008 
-2021 SVHSTLDRIVGHTAI
+2021 
-2036 YKDKNGNDVIILAA
+2036 
-2050 SSDNSYIGIFKD
+2050 
-2062 NTGNWSIKM
+2062 
-2071 ENKDGN
+2071 
-2077 KNFKAQLKEAF
+2077 
-2088 DLLPVGAKIYEHT
+2088 
-2101 SISVDGLRIFAQQ
+2101 
-2114 LNHGFSL
+2114 
-2121 SNETYEVKVNAGDK
+2121 EVK
-2135 ANIFGV
+2135 
-2141 NDNSDMP
+2141 SD
-2148 LLGQGVKPMK
+2148 
-2158 EVRQILKPYLDKFGV
+2158 
-2173 STRDVFSEKDA
+2173 
-2184 KSGENII
+2184 
-2191 GISNMPMLVKTSSQ
+2191 
-2205 LETKPE
+2205 
-2211 VNTKYDTNNVFIGGE
+2211 
-2226 FGTGT
+2226 
-2231 INITNDWI
+2231 
-2239 GVSEDPRV
+2239 
-2247 WSKDK
+2247 
-2252 TVPVFSEVK
+2252 
-2261 MKDGSTVTIISY
+2261 
-2273 RNAEKFGNNRGTNG
+2273 
-2287 IIINVKGTLTDSN
+2287 
-2300 KEYIKNTLINTD
+2300 
-2312 FSNSKEKLTK
+2312 
-2322 QILEILNNSNTKT
+2322 
-2335 VTPVTTPTGPQ
+2335 TTPTGPQ
-2346 SVEEDLLKA
+2346 SAEEDLLKA

-2364 EAPDGTLGEEEIKP
+2364 EAPDGTLGKEEIKP
-2378 RTDVEEQTGRNADGN
+2378 RTDIEEQTGRNADNN
-2393 ITVDNPEALKKWN
+2393 IVVDNPEALKKWN
-2406 ELSNNT
+2406 ELSDDT
-2412 IELLRLMNINED
+2412 RDLLKLMNMNETD
-2424 TWNKM
+2424 WNNM

>member
-1 MVQIKKQKPV
+1 MVKLKTQKPV

-19 NWRQLQQQNNAIQS
+19 NWRQLQQQNAAIQS
-33 GYDPE
+33 GVSPE
-38 VAQYLQE
+38 AIEYLNKINE
-45 LNIKRPLRHMM
+45 STPLRHMI
-56 NPEEAAPHVV
+56 NPIETAPHVV
-66 QSPLYNTNT
+66 QSPLYNTDT
-75 KLGESMFDEDVYSPE
+75 KLGESMFDKDVYSLGE
-90 QFQDAADVR
+90 FRDAADVR
-99 AENQPWYSQLG
+99 AENQPWYAQLG
-110 AGIAKGAVLAGT
+110 AGIAKGAVLVGT

-139 EEGRVGALWDNDFS
+139 ENGDISKLWDNDFS

-163 EKEMPNYYT
+163 ERELPNYYT
-172 QQEQDASIW
+172 SQEQDASIW

-212 GAIKGLGRL
+212 RAIRGLGRL
-221 AMTGAKNLGAT
+221 AMAGAKNLGAT

-273 AVSSDLLNQH
+273 AVASDLLNQH

-289 IQDNYYGTELYNT
+289 IQDNYYGTEMYNA

-357 RAQQIENNIGG
+357 RAQQIEETIGG
-368 RGITGTLGHY
+368 RGITGTLGKY
-378 APETTKKEIYTA
+378 APKTTKSEIYTA
-390 ALKSPISE
+390 ALKNPISE

-421 NYYKTLTDPNN
+421 NYYKALTDPNN

-467 AMGMPRFRSFT
+467 ALGMPRFRSFT

-489 EGGILGEYRDVTQRI
+489 EGGIVGEYRDVTQRI

-525 YYDGYVRHQGFQRAM
+525 YYDGYVRHQGFQKAM

-566 FDSVGKLDDLVE
+566 FDSVGRLDDLIE
-578 MINQGLSDTS
+578 MINQGLGDTS

-597 NTGRQVS
+597 NTGRKVS
-604 KDEQVNQLTEQLN
+604 KNEQINQLTEQLN
-617 ANQQAQANTN
+617 ANQQAQENTD

-694 LIEASNDSL
+694 LIEASNNTL
-703 SDEQLNDLIYLKS
+703 SDEQLNELIYLKS
-716 SLSDWKDRGT
+716 SLNDWKKRGS
-726 SIRDKN
+726 SIRDNN
-732 KDVVSKI
+732 KSTISKI

-749 LNDNNSRLTSEK
+749 LNDNNTKLTSEK
-761 DAKEYNRNKRK
+761 DAKEYNRNKKK
-772 LEDIENTIKVLEI
+772 LEDIENTIKVLEL

-797 NEGINVKALKDI
+797 DKSINVKALKDI

-819 EYNRFSKDL
+819 EYNRFNKDL

-856 EAHANVDNQNQRKQ
+856 EAHANIDNQNQRKQ

-901 DASILTSNNTELG
+901 DASILTNNNTELG

-932 KLDIDDDDKEKL
+932 KLGIDDEDKVRL
-944 KAYAQKKY
+944 KVYVQEKY

-977 DYYTQQLNNA
+977 DYYTQQLNNVMIA
-987 MVTAI
+987 AI

-1007 TPEQSKFTIDTNGER
+1007 EHSKFTIDTNGEK

-1036 QDVLSPLRTATENIN
+1036 QDILSPLRTVTKNIN
-1051 RPDAK
+1051 RPDTK
-1056 NFWDKANKIIDNY
+1056 NFWDIIDNY

-1078 VRKAIEDLYNLYA
+1078 VRKAIENLYNLYA
-1091 KEVDAKTRDNLYEE
+1091 NEVDTKTRDIIYEE
-1105 VNKVLNSIQPDRPVL
+1105 INKVLNSIQPDRPVL
-1120 TERQEDTNNLTELK
+1120 TKRQEDTNNLTELK
-1134 TDVENVEKSAEK
+1134 TDVETVEKSAEK

-1291 ITNTDLD
+1291 ITNNDLT

-1324 PKPVRVKH
+1324 PKPIRVKH
-1332 FNKEEFD
+1332 FNEEEFD
-1339 LSTLKDT
+1339 LNKLKDT

-1421 QLDATGKMI
+1421 TLNVDGSI
-1430 GSAATQ
+1430 GGSAATHT
-1436 ADPTHVYNEILKYL
+1436 DPTHVYNEILKYL

-1482 LTDTQMTNSWFTTNY
+1482 LVDTQMTNSWFTTNY

-1517 GNKEGTKVTLRNGT
+1517 GNKEGTKVILGKN

-1539 IYDSSESVVSPKKN
+1539 IYDSSESVVVPKR
-1553 IANLIFDLAAA
+1553 ANLIFDLAAA

-1569 SAINGPYIYNGITK
+1569 NAVNGPFIYNGITK

-1589 DVAHKS
+1589 DVIHKS
-1595 YANEKQ
+1595 YCNEKQ
-1601 KQMYEDNMNGRP
+1601 KQMYEDNMNNRP

-1651 IYQILE
+1651 IYRILE
-1657 DDGQYHEYEGVH
+1657 EDGQYHEYEGVH
-1669 NVIGE
+1669 NIIGE

-1692 QEFDDLMRQSFEG
+1692 QEFDDLMRQAFEG
-1705 DIDAIQKPDNMPN
+1705 DVDAIQKPDNMSN
-1718 EVFERFKSRAK
+1718 EVFERFKSSAK

-1800 WHNRQIRSTQEQY
+1800 WHNKQIRSTQEQY

-1842 NYNDKGVTAFNAE
+1842 NYNDKGITAFNAE
-1855 PTVNVK
+1855 PTVNIT

-1872 VSTPK
+1872 VSTSK

-1900 VDISTLPTVTT
+1900 VDISTLPVVTT
-1911 INGSEIKAYVEE
+1911 INGSEIKAYIEE
-1923 VKSVNNST
+1923 VKSTNNST
-1931 KKVTTFYSP
+1931 KQITTFYSP
-1940 YMVFPNGEVAYMNGR
+1940 YMVFPNGEVTYMNGR

-1979 VVFIQAGLVNAKPQ
+1979 VAFIQAGLVNAKPQ
-1993 EETKSKI
+1993 EETK
-2000 QNKGFNNY
+2000 
-2008 QYDTEMSINYDDF
+2008 
-2021 SVHSTLDRIVGHTAI
+2021 
-2036 YKDKNGNDVIILAA
+2036 
-2050 SSDNSYIGIFKD
+2050 
-2062 NTGNWSIKM
+2062 
-2071 ENKDGN
+2071 
-2077 KNFKAQLKEAF
+2077 
-2088 DLLPVGAKIYEHT
+2088 
-2101 SISVDGLRIFAQQ
+2101 
-2114 LNHGFSL
+2114 
-2121 SNETYEVKVNAGDK
+2121 
-2135 ANIFGV
+2135 
-2141 NDNSDMP
+2141 
-2148 LLGQGVKPMK
+2148 
-2158 EVRQILKPYLDKFGV
+2158 
-2173 STRDVFSEKDA
+2173 
-2184 KSGENII
+2184 
-2191 GISNMPMLVKTSSQ
+2191 

-2211 VNTKYDTNNVFIGGE
+2211 VKINYDTNNVFIGGE

-2231 INITNDWI
+2231 INITDGWR

-2261 MKDGSTVTIISY
+2261 MKDGSVVTIISY

-2287 IIINVKGTLTDSN
+2287 IIINIKGTLTDSN

-2312 FSNSKEKLTK
+2312 FSNSKKELTK
-2322 QILEILNNSNTKT
+2322 QILDILNNSNTKP
-2335 VTPVTTPTGPQ
+2335 VTPATPINVVDNSIPTGPQ
-2346 SVEEDLLKA
+2346 SAEEDLLKA

-2364 EAPDGTLGEEEIKP
+2364 EAPDGTLGKEEIKP

-2393 ITVDNPEALKKWN
+2393 IVVDNPEALKKWN
-2406 ELSNNT
+2406 ELSNDT

>member
-19 NWRQLQQQNNAIQS
+19 NWKQLQQQNNAIQS

-45 LNIKRPLRHMM
+45 LDIKRPLRHMM

-66 QSPLYNTNT
+66 QSSLYNTNT

-99 AENQPWYSQLG
+99 AENQPWYAQLG
-110 AGIAKGAVLAGT
+110 AGITKGAVLTGT

-139 EEGRVGALWDNDFS
+139 GDGDVSKLWDNDFS

-163 EKEMPNYYT
+163 ERELPNYYT
-172 QQEQDASIW
+172 SQEQDASIW

-189 WGDSF
+189 WGDSL

-212 GAIKGLGRL
+212 GAIRGLGRL

-289 IQDNYYGTELYNT
+289 IQDNYYGTEMYNN
-302 LIAQENDNYNK
+302 LVAQENDNYNK

-357 RAQQIENNIGG
+357 RAQQIEENIGG
-368 RGITGTLGHY
+368 RGITGTLGKY
-378 APETTKKEIYTA
+378 APKTTKSEIYTA
-390 ALKSPISE
+390 ALKNPISE

-421 NYYKTLTDPNN
+421 NYYKALTDPNN

-445 AFTETMGDQS
+445 AFTKTMGDQS

-504 AREQAIADK
+504 TREQAIADK

-525 YYDGYVRHQGFQRAM
+525 YYDGYVRHQGFQKAM

-551 FKNAENAQLISDITM
+551 FKNAENSQLISDITM

-578 MINQGLSDTS
+578 MINQGLGDTS
-588 SENIESIIK
+588 NENIESIIK

-665 SDEEIANQMNKAK
+665 SDEEITNQMNKAK

-686 EYKQIKND
+686 EYKQTKND
-694 LIEASNDSL
+694 LIEASNNTL
-703 SDEQLNDLIYLKS
+703 SDEQLNELIYLKS
-716 SLSDWKDRGT
+716 SLNDWKERG
-726 SIRDKN
+726 SFIRDNN
-732 KDVVSKI
+732 KSTISKI

-749 LNDNNSRLTSEK
+749 LNDNNT
-761 DAKEYNRNKRK
+761 KEYNSNKRK
-772 LEDIENTIKVLEI
+772 LNDIENTLKVLEL

-797 NEGINVKALKDI
+797 DKSLNVKSLKDI

-856 EAHANVDNQNQRKQ
+856 EAHANIDNQNQRKQ

-901 DASILTSNNTELG
+901 DASILTNNNTELG

-932 KLDIDDDDKEKL
+932 KLDIDDEDKAQL
-944 KAYAQKKY
+944 RTYAQEKY

-987 MVTAI
+987 MVAAI
-992 KDMSEK
+992 KDMSDK
-998 QSIPDNKEV
+998 QSIPDDKKVEH
-1007 TPEQSKFTIDTNGER
+1007 SKFTIDTNGEK

-1036 QDVLSPLRTATENIN
+1036 QDILSSLRTATENIN
-1051 RPDAK
+1051 RPNAK

-1091 KEVDAKTRDNLYEE
+1091 KEVDTKTRDTLCKE

-1120 TERQEDTNNLTELK
+1120 TERQENTNNLTELK

-1194 GDELTLKYEKIGDY
+1194 GDELTLKHEKIGNY

-1291 ITNTDLD
+1291 ITNKDLT

-1324 PKPVRVKH
+1324 PKPIRVKH
-1332 FNKEEFD
+1332 FNEEEFD
-1339 LSTLKDT
+1339 LNKLKDT

-1421 QLDATGKMI
+1421 TLNVDGSI
-1430 GSAATQ
+1430 GGSAATQ
-1436 ADPTHVYNEILKYL
+1436 TDPIHVYNEILKYL

-1482 LTDTQMTNSWFTTNY
+1482 LVDTQMTNSWFTTNY

-1509 PKGTFSPV
+1509 PKGTFSPT
-1517 GNKEGTKVTLRNGT
+1517 GNKEGTKVTLGKN
-1531 TYFVRDGK
+1531 TYFVIDGK
-1539 IYDSSESVVSPKKN
+1539 IYDSSESVVVPKET
-1553 IANLIFDLAAA
+1553 NLIFDLAAA

-1569 SAINGPYIYNGITK
+1569 NAVNGPYIYNGITK
-1583 VNGHYI
+1583 VNGHYM
-1589 DVAHKS
+1589 DVTHKS
-1595 YANEKQ
+1595 YATEKQ
-1601 KQMYEDNMNGRP
+1601 KQMYEDNMNNRP
-1613 TAIDKMNATLNRLKE
+1613 TVIDKMNHTLNRLKE

-1680 NQTPNTLALQYG
+1680 NQTSNTLALQYG

-1705 DIDAIQKPDNMPN
+1705 DIDAIQKPDNMSN

-1729 SLKEYFDNNG
+1729 SLKEYFDNNS

-1795 HYTTV
+1795 HYTTI

-1829 TPIANMALIPLII
+1829 TPVVNMALIPLII
-1842 NYNDKGVTAFNAE
+1842 NYNDKGITAFNAE
-1855 PTVNVK
+1855 PTVNIT

-1877 VDNNTIPASNV
+1877 VDNNTIPVSNV

-1900 VDISTLPTVTT
+1900 VDISTLPVVTT
-1911 INGSEIKAYVEE
+1911 INGSEIKAYIEE
-1923 VKSVNNST
+1923 VKSTNNST
-1931 KKVTTFYSP
+1931 KKITTFYSP
-1940 YMVFPNGEVAYMNGR
+1940 YMVFPNGEVTYMNGR
-1955 RELLNSEELEE
+1955 RELLTDKQLEE
-1966 NKKTWASTIQANK
+1966 SKSTWASTIQANK
-1979 VVFIQAGLVNAKPQ
+1979 AAFIQAGIVNAKPQ
-1993 EETKSKI
+1993 EEIKI
-2000 QNKGFNNY
+2000 N
-2008 QYDTEMSINYDDF
+2008 
-2021 SVHSTLDRIVGHTAI
+2021 
-2036 YKDKNGNDVIILAA
+2036 
-2050 SSDNSYIGIFKD
+2050 
-2062 NTGNWSIKM
+2062 
-2071 ENKDGN
+2071 
-2077 KNFKAQLKEAF
+2077 
-2088 DLLPVGAKIYEHT
+2088 
-2101 SISVDGLRIFAQQ
+2101 
-2114 LNHGFSL
+2114 
-2121 SNETYEVKVNAGDK
+2121 
-2135 ANIFGV
+2135 
-2141 NDNSDMP
+2141 
-2148 LLGQGVKPMK
+2148 
-2158 EVRQILKPYLDKFGV
+2158 
-2173 STRDVFSEKDA
+2173 
-2184 KSGENII
+2184 
-2191 GISNMPMLVKTSSQ
+2191 
-2205 LETKPE
+2205 
-2211 VNTKYDTNNVFIGGE
+2211 YDTNNVFIGGE

-2231 INITNDWI
+2231 INVVD
-2239 GVSEDPRV
+2239 
-2247 WSKDK
+2247 
-2252 TVPVFSEVK
+2252 
-2261 MKDGSTVTIISY
+2261 
-2273 RNAEKFGNNRGTNG
+2273 
-2287 IIINVKGTLTDSN
+2287 
-2300 KEYIKNTLINTD
+2300 NT
-2312 FSNSKEKLTK
+2312 
-2322 QILEILNNSNTKT
+2322 NSNTKT
-2335 VTPVTTPTGPQ
+2335 VISATPINVVDNTNSNATPTGPQ
-2346 SVEEDLLKA
+2346 SAEEDLLKA

-2364 EAPDGTLGEEEIKP
+2364 EAPDGTLGKEEIKP
-2378 RTDVEEQTGRNADGN
+2378 RTDVEEQTGRNVDGN
-2393 ITVDNPEALKKWN
+2393 IVVDNPKALKKWN
-2406 ELSNNT
+2406 ELSNDT
-2412 IELLRLMNINED
+2412 RDLLKLMNMNETD
-2424 TWNKM
+2424 WNNM
-2429 LPKQRESELNCLS
+2429 LPKQRESNLNCLS

>member
-1 MVQIKKQKPV
+1 MVKLKTQKPV

-19 NWRQLQQQNNAIQS
+19 NWRQLQQQNAAIQS
-33 GYDPE
+33 GVSPE
-38 VAQYLQE
+38 AIEYLNKINE
-45 LNIKRPLRHMM
+45 STPLRHMI
-56 NPEEAAPHVV
+56 NPIETAPHIV
-66 QSPLYNTNT
+66 QSPLYNTDT
-75 KLGESMFDEDVYSPE
+75 KLGESMFDKDVYSLGE
-90 QFQDAADVR
+90 FRDAADVR

-110 AGIAKGAVLAGT
+110 AGITKGAVLAGT

-134 GAKAI
+134 GTKAI
-139 EEGRVGALWDNDFS
+139 ENGDISKLWDNDFS

-163 EKEMPNYYT
+163 ERELPNYYT
-172 QQEQDASIW
+172 SQEQDASIW

-212 GAIKGLGRL
+212 GAIRGLGRL
-221 AMTGAKNLGAT
+221 AMAGAKNLGAT

-289 IQDNYYGTELYNT
+289 IQDNYYGTEMYNA
-302 LIAQENDNYNK
+302 LVAQENDNYNK

-326 NVDLALNIPILTISN
+326 NVDLALNIPILTVSN

-357 RAQQIENNIGG
+357 RAQQIEDNIGG
-368 RGITGTLGHY
+368 RGITGTLGKY
-378 APETTKKEIYTA
+378 APKTTKSEIYTA
-390 ALKSPISE
+390 ALKNPISE

-566 FDSVGKLDDLVE
+566 FDSVGRLDDLVE
-578 MINQGLSDTS
+578 MINQGLGDTS

-617 ANQQAQANTN
+617 ANQQAQENTD

-694 LIEASNDSL
+694 LIEASNNTL
-703 SDEQLNDLIYLKS
+703 SDEQLNELIYLKS
-716 SLSDWKDRGT
+716 SLNDWKERGS
-726 SIRDKN
+726 SIRDNN
-732 KDVVSKI
+732 KDTISKI

-749 LNDNNSRLTSEK
+749 LNDNNTKLTSEK
-761 DAKEYNRNKRK
+761 DSKEYNSNKRK
-772 LEDIENTIKVLEI
+772 LDDIENTIKVLEL
-785 FNNSENPDLLIS
+785 FNNSDNPDLLIS
-797 NEGINVKALKDI
+797 DKSLNVKALKDI

-819 EYNRFSKDL
+819 EYNRFDKDL

-856 EAHANVDNQNQRKQ
+856 EAHTNIDNQNQRKQ

-878 LDKVSNATT
+878 LDKISNATT

-901 DASILTSNNTELG
+901 DASILTNNNTELS

-932 KLDIDDDDKEKL
+932 KLDIDDEDKVRL
-944 KAYAQKKY
+944 KAYAQEKY

-987 MVTAI
+987 MIAAI
-992 KDMSEK
+992 KDMSDK

-1007 TPEQSKFTIDTNGER
+1007 KHSKFTIDTNGER
-1022 TGADDNSTAPVQEK
+1022 TGADDNSTAPIQEK
-1036 QDVLSPLRTATENIN
+1036 QDILSSLRTATERIN
-1051 RPDAK
+1051 KPNAK

-1120 TERQEDTNNLTELK
+1120 TERQENTNNLTELK

-1194 GDELTLKYEKIGDY
+1194 GDELTLKHEKIGDY

-1291 ITNTDLD
+1291 ITNKDLT

-1324 PKPVRVKH
+1324 PKPIRVKH
-1332 FNKEEFD
+1332 FNQEEFD

-1410 NINLENNTGSF
+1410 NINLESNTGSF
-1421 QLDATGKMI
+1421 QLNAKGEMI
-1430 GSAATQ
+1430 GSAATHT
-1436 ADPTHVYNEILKYL
+1436 DPTHVYNEILKYL

-1482 LTDTQMTNSWFTTNY
+1482 LVDTQMTNSWFTTNY

-1509 PKGTFSPV
+1509 PKGTFSPT
-1517 GNKEGTKVTLRNGT
+1517 GNKEGTKVTLGKN

-1539 IYDSSESVVSPKKN
+1539 IYDSSESVVVPKR
-1553 IANLIFDLAAA
+1553 ANLIFDLAAA

-1569 SAINGPYIYNGITK
+1569 NAIYGPFIYNGITK
-1583 VNGHYI
+1583 INGHYI
-1589 DVAHKS
+1589 NVKSKS
-1595 YANEKQ
+1595 YANEEQ
-1601 KQMYEDNMNGRP
+1601 KQAYEKYMSGKEDVI
-1613 TAIDKMNATLNRLKE
+1613 AAMNATLNRLKE

-1680 NQTPNTLALQYG
+1680 NQTSNTLALQYG
-1692 QEFDDLMRQSFEG
+1692 QEFDDLMRQAFEG
-1705 DIDAIQKPDNMPN
+1705 DVDAIQKPDNMSN

-1842 NYNDKGVTAFNAE
+1842 NYNDKGITAFNAE
-1855 PTVNVK
+1855 PTVNVD

-1877 VDNNTIPASNV
+1877 VNNNTIPASNV

-1900 VDISTLPTVTT
+1900 VDISTLPVVTT
-1911 INGSEIKAYVEE
+1911 INGSEIKAYIEE

-1940 YMVFPNGEVAYMNGR
+1940 YMVFPNGEVTYMNGR

-1979 VVFIQAGLVNAKPQ
+1979 DAFIQAGLVNAKPQ
-1993 EETKSKI
+1993 EETK
-2000 QNKGFNNY
+2000 
-2008 QYDTEMSINYDDF
+2008 
-2021 SVHSTLDRIVGHTAI
+2021 
-2036 YKDKNGNDVIILAA
+2036 
-2050 SSDNSYIGIFKD
+2050 
-2062 NTGNWSIKM
+2062 
-2071 ENKDGN
+2071 
-2077 KNFKAQLKEAF
+2077 
-2088 DLLPVGAKIYEHT
+2088 P
-2101 SISVDGLRIFAQQ
+2101 
-2114 LNHGFSL
+2114 
-2121 SNETYEVKVNAGDK
+2121 EVK
-2135 ANIFGV
+2135 IE
-2141 NDNSDMP
+2141 
-2148 LLGQGVKPMK
+2148 VKP
-2158 EVRQILKPYLDKFGV
+2158 D
-2173 STRDVFSEKDA
+2173 D
-2184 KSGENII
+2184 
-2191 GISNMPMLVKTSSQ
+2191 
-2205 LETKPE
+2205 
-2211 VNTKYDTNNVFIGGE
+2211 
-2226 FGTGT
+2226 
-2231 INITNDWI
+2231 IT
-2239 GVSEDPRV
+2239 
-2247 WSKDK
+2247 
-2252 TVPVFSEVK
+2252 T
-2261 MKDGSTVTIISY
+2261 
-2273 RNAEKFGNNRGTNG
+2273 
-2287 IIINVKGTLTDSN
+2287 
-2300 KEYIKNTLINTD
+2300 
-2312 FSNSKEKLTK
+2312 
-2322 QILEILNNSNTKT
+2322 
-2335 VTPVTTPTGPQ
+2335 TGPQ
-2346 SVEEDLLKA
+2346 SAEEDLLKA

-2364 EAPDGTLGEEEIKP
+2364 EAPDGTLGKEEIKP
-2378 RTDVEEQTGRNADGN
+2378 RTDVEEQTGRNADNN
-2393 ITVDNPEALKKWN
+2393 IVVDNPEALKKWN
-2406 ELSNNT
+2406 ELSNDT
-2412 IELLRLMNINED
+2412 RDLLKLMNMNETD
-2424 TWNKM
+2424 WNKM

>member
-1 MVQIKKQKPV
+1 MVKFKQQKPA
-11 DIRKSGLQ
+11 DITKTGLQ
-19 NWRQLQQQNNAIQS
+19 NWRQLQQQNAMNQAGVSDDYNNWRNQAFAFRGNSLYNA
-33 GYDPE
+33 
-38 VAQYLQE
+38 
-45 LNIKRPLRHMM
+45 R
-56 NPEEAAPHVV
+56 EAAPQVV

-75 KLGESMFDEDVYSPE
+75 KLGESIFDEDVYSSE
-90 QFQDAADVR
+90 QFQNASDVR

-110 AGIAKGAVLAGT
+110 AGIAKGAILAGT

-139 EEGRVGALWDNDFS
+139 GDGDVSKLWDNDFS

-163 EKEMPNYYT
+163 ERELPNYYT
-172 QQEQDASIW
+172 SQEQDASIW

-212 GAIKGLGRL
+212 GAIRGLGRL

-289 IQDNYYGTELYNT
+289 IQDNYYGTEMYNN
-302 LIAQENDNYNK
+302 LVAQENDNYNK

-357 RAQQIENNIGG
+357 RAQQIEENIGG
-368 RGITGTLGHY
+368 RGITGTLGKY
-378 APETTKKEIYTA
+378 APKTTKSEIYTA
-390 ALKSPISE
+390 ALKNPISE

-409 NISADYYKTDVD
+409 NISADYYKTDVN

-525 YYDGYVRHQGFQRAM
+525 YYDGYVRHQGFQKAM

-551 FKNAENAQLISDITM
+551 FKNAENSQLISDITM

-578 MINQGLSDTS
+578 MINQGLGDTS
-588 SENIESIIK
+588 NENIESIIK

-665 SDEEIANQMNKAK
+665 SDEEITNQMNKAK
-678 TEFLDKIN
+678 TEFLDKIS
-686 EYKQIKND
+686 EYKQTKND
-694 LIEASNDSL
+694 LIEASNNTL
-703 SDEQLNDLIYLKS
+703 SDEQLNELIYLKS
-716 SLSDWKDRGT
+716 SLNDWKERGS
-726 SIRDKN
+726 SIRDNN
-732 KDVVSKI
+732 KSTISKI

-749 LNDNNSRLTSEK
+749 LNDNNTKLTSEK
-761 DAKEYNRNKRK
+761 DAKEYNSNKRK
-772 LEDIENTIKVLEI
+772 LNDIENTIKVLEL

-797 NEGINVKALKDI
+797 DKSLNVKALKDI

-819 EYNRFSKDL
+819 EYNRFDKDL

-842 EKLIEYMLNPGKID
+842 EKLIEYMLNPGKIG

-901 DASILTSNNTELG
+901 DASILTNNNTELG

-932 KLDIDDDDKEKL
+932 KLDIDDEDKAQL
-944 KAYAQKKY
+944 KTYAQEKY

-987 MVTAI
+987 MVAAI
-992 KDMSEK
+992 KDMSDK
-998 QSIPDNKEV
+998 QSIPDDKEV
-1007 TPEQSKFTIDTNGER
+1007 EHSKFTIDTNGEK

-1051 RPDAK
+1051 RPNAK

-1091 KEVDAKTRDNLYEE
+1091 KEVDAKTRDTLYEE

-1120 TERQEDTNNLTELK
+1120 TERQENTNNLTELK

-1194 GDELTLKYEKIGDY
+1194 GDELTLKHEKIGDY

-1216 DQVVGILP
+1216 NQVVGILP

-1291 ITNTDLD
+1291 ITNKDLT

-1324 PKPVRVKH
+1324 PKPIRVKH
-1332 FNKEEFD
+1332 FNEEEFD
-1339 LSTLKDT
+1339 LNKLKDT

-1421 QLDATGKMI
+1421 QLDDAGKMI

-1436 ADPTHVYNEILKYL
+1436 TDPTHVYNEILKYL

-1482 LTDTQMTNSWFTTNY
+1482 LVDTQMTNSWFTTNY

-1509 PKGTFSPV
+1509 PKGTFSPT
-1517 GNKEGTKVTLRNGT
+1517 GNKEGTKVTLGKN

-1539 IYDSSESVVSPKKN
+1539 IYDSSESVVVPKR
-1553 IANLIFDLAAA
+1553 ANLIFDLAAA

-1569 SAINGPYIYNGITK
+1569 SAVNGPYIYNGITK
-1583 VNGHYI
+1583 VNGHYM
-1589 DVAHKS
+1589 DVTHKS

-1601 KQMYEDNMNGRP
+1601 KQMYEDNMNNRP
-1613 TAIDKMNATLNRLKE
+1613 TVIDRMNHTLNRLKE

-1705 DIDAIQKPDNMPN
+1705 DIDAIQKPDNMSN

-1829 TPIANMALIPLII
+1829 TPVVNMALIPLII

-1855 PTVNVK
+1855 PTVNIT

-1893 SDTKKVK
+1893 SPTKKVK
-1900 VDISTLPTVTT
+1900 VDISTLPVVTT
-1911 INGSEIKAYVEE
+1911 INGSEVKAYIEE
-1923 VKSVNNST
+1923 VKSTNNST
-1931 KKVTTFYSP
+1931 KKITTFYSP
-1940 YMVFPNGEVAYMNGR
+1940 YMVFPNGEVTYMNGR
-1955 RELLNSEELEE
+1955 RELLTSEELEE

-1979 VVFIQAGLVNAKPQ
+1979 AAFIQAGIVNAKPQ
-1993 EETKSKI
+1993 EE
-2000 QNKGFNNY
+2000 
-2008 QYDTEMSINYDDF
+2008 
-2021 SVHSTLDRIVGHTAI
+2021 
-2036 YKDKNGNDVIILAA
+2036 
-2050 SSDNSYIGIFKD
+2050 
-2062 NTGNWSIKM
+2062 IKP
-2071 ENKDGN
+2071 E
-2077 KNFKAQLKEAF
+2077 
-2088 DLLPVGAKIYEHT
+2088 I
-2101 SISVDGLRIFAQQ
+2101 
-2114 LNHGFSL
+2114 
-2121 SNETYEVKVNAGDK
+2121 
-2135 ANIFGV
+2135 
-2141 NDNSDMP
+2141 
-2148 LLGQGVKPMK
+2148 
-2158 EVRQILKPYLDKFGV
+2158 
-2173 STRDVFSEKDA
+2173 
-2184 KSGENII
+2184 
-2191 GISNMPMLVKTSSQ
+2191 
-2205 LETKPE
+2205 KPE
-2211 VNTKYDTNNVFIGGE
+2211 VKINYDTNNIFIGGE

-2231 INITNDWI
+2231 INITDGWR

-2261 MKDGSTVTIISY
+2261 MKDGSVVTIISY

-2287 IIINVKGTLTDSN
+2287 IIINIKGKLTDSN

-2312 FSNSKEKLTK
+2312 FSNSKEEVTK
-2322 QILEILNNSNTKT
+2322 QVLDILNNSNTKT
-2335 VTPVTTPTGPQ
+2335 VTSVTTPINVVDNTKSNSTPTGPQ
-2346 SVEEDLLKA
+2346 SAEEDLLKA

-2364 EAPDGTLGEEEIKP
+2364 EAPDGTLGKEEIKP
-2378 RTDVEEQTGRNADGN
+2378 RTDVEEQTGRNVDNN
-2393 ITVDNPEALKKWN
+2393 IVVDNPEALKKWN
-2406 ELSNNT
+2406 ELSNDT
-2412 IELLRLMNINED
+2412 RDLLKLKNMNETD
-2424 TWNKM
+2424 WNNM

>member
-1 MVQIKKQKPV
+1 MVKFKQQKPA
-11 DIRKSGLQ
+11 DITKTGLQ
-19 NWRQLQQQNNAIQS
+19 NWRQLQQQNAMNQAGISDDYNNWRNQAFAFRGNSLYNA
-33 GYDPE
+33 
-38 VAQYLQE
+38 
-45 LNIKRPLRHMM
+45 R
-56 NPEEAAPHVV
+56 EAAPQVV

-90 QFQDAADVR
+90 QFQNASDVR

-110 AGIAKGAVLAGT
+110 AGIAKGAILAGT

-134 GAKAI
+134 GTKAI

-163 EKEMPNYYT
+163 ERELPNYYT
-172 QQEQDASIW
+172 SQEQDASIW

-194 IKNLG
+194 IKNIG

-240 QTSQATASILGS
+240 QTSQAIASILGS

-267 SREYYK
+267 SRDYYK

-289 IQDNYYGTELYNT
+289 IQDNYYGTEMYNT
-302 LIAQENDNYNK
+302 LVAQENDNYNK

-357 RAQQIENNIGG
+357 RAQQIEDNIGG
-368 RGITGTLGHY
+368 RGIVGTLGNY
-378 APETTKKEIYTA
+378 APKTTKKEIYTA
-390 ALKSPISE
+390 ALKNPISE

-489 EGGILGEYRDVTQRI
+489 EGGILGEYKDITQRI

-566 FDSVGKLDDLVE
+566 FDSVGRLDDLIE
-578 MINQGLSDTS
+578 MINQSLGDTS

-597 NTGRQVS
+597 NTGRQIS
-604 KDEQVNQLTEQLN
+604 KESQVEELNKQLQE
-617 ANQQAQANTN
+617 NQQAQTTTN
-627 DASELVRLK
+627 DAGELVRLK

-716 SLSDWKDRGT
+716 SLSDWKDRGS

-739 IKQLTDVRTV
+739 IRQLTDVRTV
-749 LNDNNSRLTSEK
+749 LNDTNSRLTSEK
-761 DAKEYNRNKRK
+761 DAKEYNRNRRK
-772 LEDIENTIKVLEI
+772 LEDIENTIKVLEL

-797 NEGINVKALKDI
+797 NEGLNVKALKDI

-856 EAHANVDNQNQRKQ
+856 EAHENVDNQNRQKQ

-878 LDKVSNATT
+878 LDKVNKATT

-901 DASILTSNNTELG
+901 DASILTNNNTELG

-932 KLDIDDDDKEKL
+932 KLDIDEDDKAQL
-944 KAYAQKKY
+944 KTYAQEKY

-987 MVTAI
+987 MIAAI
-992 KDMSEK
+992 KDMSNK

-1036 QDVLSPLRTATENIN
+1036 QDVLSPLRTATERLN
-1051 RPDAK
+1051 RPNAK
-1056 NFWDKANKIIDNY
+1056 EFWDKANKIIEDY
-1069 NSNKATYEE
+1069 NNNKATYEN

-1105 VNKVLNSIQPDRPVL
+1105 VNKVLNNIQPDRPVL
-1120 TERQEDTNNLTELK
+1120 TERQENTNNLTELK
-1134 TDVENVEKSAEK
+1134 TDVESAEKSAEK

-1160 FTNFDIAN
+1160 FINFDIAN

-1194 GDELTLKYEKIGDY
+1194 GDELTLKHEKIGNY

-1291 ITNTDLD
+1291 ITNNDLT

-1332 FNKEEFD
+1332 FNEEEFD
-1339 LSTLKDT
+1339 LSKLKDT
-1346 NNSRAREIHR
+1346 NNSRAREIHK

-1421 QLDATGKMI
+1421 TLNVDGSI
-1430 GSAATQ
+1430 GGSAATQ
-1436 ADPTHVYNEILKYL
+1436 TDPTHVYNEILKYL

-1482 LTDTQMTNSWFTTNY
+1482 LVDTQMTNSWFTTNY

-1509 PKGTFSPV
+1509 PKGTFSPT
-1517 GNKEGTKVTLRNGT
+1517 GNKEGTKVILGRN

-1539 IYDSSESVVSPKKN
+1539 IYDSSESVVVPKRS
-1553 IANLIFDLAAA
+1553 NLIFDLAAA

-1569 SAINGPYIYNGITK
+1569 SAVNGPYIYNGITK

-1613 TAIDKMNATLNRLKE
+1613 TAIDKMNTTLNRLKE

-1674 SWKRDE
+1674 SWKKNE
-1680 NQTPNTLALQYG
+1680 SKPTNTLALQYG

-1729 SLKEYFDNNG
+1729 SLKEYFEING

-1842 NYNDKGVTAFNAE
+1842 NYNDKGITAFNAE

-1877 VDNNTIPASNV
+1877 VDNNTIPASNI

-1893 SDTKKVK
+1893 HNSKVK
-1900 VDISTLPTVTT
+1900 VDISTLPVVTT
-1911 INGSEIKAYVEE
+1911 INGSEVKAYIEE

-1940 YMVFPNGEVAYMNGR
+1940 YMVFPNGEVTYMNGR
-1955 RELLNSEELEE
+1955 RELLNDKQLEE
-1966 NKKTWASTIQANK
+1966 SKKTWASTIQANK
-1979 VVFIQAGLVNAKPQ
+1979 DEFIKAGLVNAKPQ
-1993 EETKSKI
+1993 EETKPTV

-2008 QYDTEMSINYDDF
+2008 QYDTEIKVYGNT
-2021 SVHSTLDRIVGHTAI
+2021 STLDRIEGNTAI
-2036 YKDKNGNDVIILAA
+2036 YKDKNGNDSIILAA

-2101 SISVDGLRIFAQQ
+2101 SISVDGLRVFAQQ

-2173 STRDVFSEKDA
+2173 STRDVFSEKDV
-2184 KSGENII
+2184 KSGEIII
-2191 GISNMPMLVKTSSQ
+2191 GISNMPMLVKTGSQ
-2205 LETKPE
+2205 
-2211 VNTKYDTNNVFIGGE
+2211 
-2226 FGTGT
+2226 
-2231 INITNDWI
+2231 
-2239 GVSEDPRV
+2239 
-2247 WSKDK
+2247 
-2252 TVPVFSEVK
+2252 SEVK
-2261 MKDGSTVTIISY
+2261 SD
-2273 RNAEKFGNNRGTNG
+2273 
-2287 IIINVKGTLTDSN
+2287 
-2300 KEYIKNTLINTD
+2300 
-2312 FSNSKEKLTK
+2312 
-2322 QILEILNNSNTKT
+2322 
-2335 VTPVTTPTGPQ
+2335 TTPTGPQ
-2346 SVEEDLLKA
+2346 SAEEDLLKA

>member
-1 MVQIKKQKPV
+1 MVKLKTQKPI

-38 VAQYLQE
+38 VAQYLNE

-66 QSPLYNTNT
+66 QSPLYNTST

-90 QFQDAADVR
+90 QFQDAADIR
-99 AENQPWYSQLG
+99 AENQPWYAQLG
-110 AGIAKGAVLAGT
+110 TGITKGAVLAGT
-122 TFLDGTMGLLYG
+122 TFLDGTLGLLYG

-139 EEGRVGALWDNDFS
+139 GEGDVSKLWDNDFS

-172 QQEQDASIW
+172 SQEQDASIW

-212 GAIKGLGRL
+212 GAVKGLGRL

-240 QTSQATASILGS
+240 QTTQATASILGS

-267 SREYYK
+267 SRDYYK

-289 IQDNYYGTELYNT
+289 IQDTYYGTELYNT
-302 LIAQENDNYNK
+302 LVAQENDNYNK

-357 RAQQIENNIGG
+357 RAQQIEDNIGG

-390 ALKSPISE
+390 ALKSPVSE

-525 YYDGYVRHQGFQRAM
+525 YYDGYVRHQGFQKAM

-566 FDSVGKLDDLVE
+566 FDSVGRLDDLVE

-604 KDEQVNQLTEQLN
+604 KDEQVNQLTEQLK
-617 ANQQAQANTN
+617 ANQQAQALTN
-627 DASELVRLK
+627 DASTLTGLK
-636 QEEVDIQHKINTAKD
+636 QEEIELQHKINTAKD

-665 SDEEIANQMNKAK
+665 SDEEVANQMNKAK
-678 TEFLDKIN
+678 TEFLDKIE
-686 EYKQIKND
+686 EYKKIKND
-694 LIEASNDSL
+694 LIEASNNTL
-703 SDEQLNDLIYLKS
+703 NDEQLNDLIYLKS
-716 SLSDWKDRGT
+716 SLNDWKERAS
-726 SIRDKN
+726 SIRDNNKN
-732 KDVVSKI
+732 TISKI

-772 LEDIENTIKVLEI
+772 LEDIENTIKVLEL
-785 FNNSENPDLLIS
+785 FNNRENPDLLIS
-797 NEGINVKALKDI
+797 DKSLNIKALKDI

-819 EYNRFSKDL
+819 EYNRFAKDL
-828 NDLIKIGKARKSYK
+828 EDLIKIGKARKSYK
-842 EKLIEYMLNPGKID
+842 EKFIDYMLNPGKID
-856 EAHANVDNQNQRKQ
+856 EAHENVDNQNRRKQ

-878 LDKVSNATT
+878 LNKVNNAKT

-932 KLDIDDDDKEKL
+932 KLDIDDEDKEQL
-944 KAYAQKKY
+944 KAYAQEKY

-962 NPDYQITDNEDLLTN
+962 NPDYQITDNDDLLTN

-987 MVTAI
+987 MVAAI
-992 KDMSEK
+992 KDMSDK

-1022 TGADDNSTAPVQEK
+1022 TGTDDNSTAPVQEK
-1036 QDVLSPLRTATENIN
+1036 QDILSSLRTATEKIN
-1051 RPDAK
+1051 RPNAK
-1056 NFWDKANKIIDNY
+1056 EFWDKANKIIDDF
-1069 NSNKATYEE
+1069 NKNKTTYEE

-1091 KEVDAKTRDNLYEE
+1091 KEVDTKTRDNLYEE

-1120 TERQEDTNNLTELK
+1120 TERQEDVNNLTELK
-1134 TDVENVEKSAEK
+1134 TDVENTEKSAEK

-1194 GDELTLKYEKIGDY
+1194 SDELTLKHEKIGNY

-1216 DQVVGILP
+1216 GQVVGILP
-1224 STATAIKGNYV
+1224 STATAIKGNYI

-1264 TEDQTRPIK
+1264 TEDKTRPIK

-1324 PKPVRVKH
+1324 PKPIRVKH
-1332 FNKEEFD
+1332 FNEEEFD
-1339 LSTLKDT
+1339 LSKLKDT

-1367 DKCTE
+1367 DRCTE

-1421 QLDATGKMI
+1421 TLNVDGSI
-1430 GSAATQ
+1430 GGSAATQ
-1436 ADPTHVYNEILKYL
+1436 TDPTHVYNEILKYL

-1482 LTDTQMTNSWFTTNY
+1482 LVDTQMTNSWFTTNY

-1509 PKGTFSPV
+1509 PKGTFSPT
-1517 GNKEGTKVTLRNGT
+1517 GNKEGTKITLGRN

-1539 IYDSSESVVSPKKN
+1539 IYDSSESVVVPKRS
-1553 IANLIFDLAAA
+1553 NLIFDLAAA

-1569 SAINGPYIYNGITK
+1569 SAVNGPYIYNGITK
-1583 VNGHYI
+1583 VNGHYV
-1589 DVAHKS
+1589 DVIHKS
-1595 YANEKQ
+1595 YANERQ

-1613 TAIDKMNATLNRLKE
+1613 TAIDKMNHTLNRLKE

-1639 RPDNTIEGREGH
+1639 RPDNVIEGREGH

-1674 SWKRDE
+1674 SWKKDE
-1680 NQTPNTLALQYG
+1680 NRPTNNLAIQYG
-1692 QEFDDLMRQSFEG
+1692 QEFDDLMRQAFEG
-1705 DIDAIQKPDNMPN
+1705 DVDAIQKPDNMSN
-1718 EVFERFKSRAK
+1718 EVFERFKARAK
-1729 SLKEYFDNNG
+1729 SIKEHFKNTG
-1739 EIPIANGI
+1739 EIPIANNI

-1754 DKRIAGELDLLTYNK
+1754 DKRIAGELDLVTYNQ
-1769 YTGEFRFYDF
+1769 YTGEIKFYDF

-1823 FTSRYG
+1823 FTSRYN
-1829 TPIANMALIPLII
+1829 TPIAGMALIPLII
-1842 NYNDKGVTAFNAE
+1842 NYNDKGITSFNAE
-1855 PTVNVK
+1855 PTVNIK

-1923 VKSVNNST
+1923 VKSTNNST
-1931 KKVTTFYSP
+1931 KQITTFYSP
-1940 YMVFPNGEVAYMNGR
+1940 YMVFPNGEVTYMNGR
-1955 RELLNSEELEE
+1955 RELLTSEELEE

-1979 VVFIQAGLVNAKPQ
+1979 ATFIQVGLVNAKPQ
-1993 EETKSKI
+1993 EEIKPKI

-2008 QYDTEMSINYDDF
+2008 QYDTEMTVYGST
-2021 SVHSTLDRIVGHTAI
+2021 STLDRIEGNTAI
-2036 YKDKNGNDVIILAA
+2036 YKDKNGNDSIILAA

-2077 KNFKAQLKEAF
+2077 KNFKAQLKETF

-2114 LNHGFSL
+2114 LNHGFGL
-2121 SNETYEVKVNAGDK
+2121 SNETYEVKVNAGDR
-2135 ANIFGV
+2135 ANVFGV
-2141 NDNSDMP
+2141 SDNSDMP

-2173 STRDVFSEKDA
+2173 ATRDVFSEK
-2184 KSGENII
+2184 GVI
-2191 GISNMPMLVKTSSQ
+2191 GISNMPMLVKTG
-2205 LETKPE
+2205 
-2211 VNTKYDTNNVFIGGE
+2211 I
-2226 FGTGT
+2226 
-2231 INITNDWI
+2231 
-2239 GVSEDPRV
+2239 
-2247 WSKDK
+2247 
-2252 TVPVFSEVK
+2252 PVEA
-2261 MKDGSTVTIISY
+2261 
-2273 RNAEKFGNNRGTNG
+2273 N
-2287 IIINVKGTLTDSN
+2287 
-2300 KEYIKNTLINTD
+2300 
-2312 FSNSKEKLTK
+2312 
-2322 QILEILNNSNTKT
+2322 
-2335 VTPVTTPTGPQ
+2335 PVTTPTGPQ
-2346 SVEEDLLKA
+2346 SAEEDLLKA

-2364 EAPDGTLGEEEIKP
+2364 EAPDGTLGKEEIKP
-2378 RTDVEEQTGRNADGN
+2378 RTDNEEQTGRNADGN

-2406 ELSNNT
+2406 ELSEDT
-2412 IELLRLMNINED
+2412 RELLRLSNMNETN
-2424 TWNKM
+2424 WNNM
-2429 LPKQRESELNCLS
+2429 LPKQRESELNCIS

>member
-1 MVQIKKQKPV
+1 MVKLKTQKPV

-19 NWRQLQQQNNAIQS
+19 NWRQLQQQNAAIQS
-33 GYDPE
+33 GVSPE
-38 VAQYLQE
+38 AIEYLNKINE
-45 LNIKRPLRHMM
+45 STPLRHMI
-56 NPEEAAPHVV
+56 NPIETAPHVV
-66 QSPLYNTNT
+66 QSPLYNTDT
-75 KLGESMFDEDVYSPE
+75 KLGESMFDKDVYSLGE
-90 QFQDAADVR
+90 FRDAADVR

-139 EEGRVGALWDNDFS
+139 ENGDISKLWDNDFS

-163 EKEMPNYYT
+163 ERELPNYYT
-172 QQEQDASIW
+172 SQEQDASIW

-212 GAIKGLGRL
+212 GAIRGLGRL
-221 AMTGAKNLGAT
+221 AMAEAKNLGAT

-273 AVSSDLLNQH
+273 AVASDLLNQH
-283 NERLKS
+283 NERLKF
-289 IQDNYYGTELYNT
+289 IQDNYYGTEMYNNLVT
-302 LIAQENDNYNK
+302 QENDNYNK

-357 RAQQIENNIGG
+357 RAQQIEENIGG
-368 RGITGTLGHY
+368 RGITGTLGKY
-378 APETTKKEIYTA
+378 APKTTKSEIYTA
-390 ALKSPISE
+390 ALKNPISE

-467 AMGMPRFRSFT
+467 SMGMPRFRSFT

-489 EGGILGEYRDVTQRI
+489 EGGIVGEYRDVTQRI

-525 YYDGYVRHQGFQRAM
+525 YYDGYVRHQGFQKAM

-566 FDSVGKLDDLVE
+566 FDSVGRLDDLIE
-578 MINQGLSDTS
+578 MINQGLGDTS

-597 NTGRQVS
+597 NTGRQIS
-604 KDEQVNQLTEQLN
+604 KESQVEELNKQLQE
-617 ANQQAQANTN
+617 NQQAQSATN

-651 YYISPYTDENGNKL
+651 YYISPYTDKNGNKL
-665 SDEEIANQMNKAK
+665 SDEEITNQMNKAK

-694 LIEASNDSL
+694 LIEASNNTL
-703 SDEQLNDLIYLKS
+703 SDEQLNELIYLKS
-716 SLSDWKDRGT
+716 SLNNWKERGS
-726 SIRDKN
+726 SIRDNN
-732 KDVVSKI
+732 KSTISKI

-749 LNDNNSRLTSEK
+749 LNDNNTKLTSEK
-761 DAKEYNRNKRK
+761 DAKEYNSNKRK
-772 LEDIENTIKVLEI
+772 LEDIENTIKVLEL

-819 EYNRFSKDL
+819 EYNRFNKDL

-842 EKLIEYMLNPGKID
+842 EKLIEYMLNPGKIN
-856 EAHANVDNQNQRKQ
+856 EAHANVDNQNRQKQ

-901 DASILTSNNTELG
+901 DASILTNNNTELG

-932 KLDIDDDDKEKL
+932 KLDIDDEDKVRL
-944 KAYAQKKY
+944 KAYAQEKY

-987 MVTAI
+987 MIAAI

-1007 TPEQSKFTIDTNGER
+1007 EHSKFTIDTNGER
-1022 TGADDNSTAPVQEK
+1022 TGADDNSTAPVQKK
-1036 QDVLSPLRTATENIN
+1036 QDVLSSLRTATERIN
-1051 RPDAK
+1051 KPNAK

-1091 KEVDAKTRDNLYEE
+1091 KGVDAKTRDNLYEE

-1120 TERQEDTNNLTELK
+1120 TKRQEDTNNLTELK
-1134 TDVENVEKSAEK
+1134 TDIENIEKSAEK

-1194 GDELTLKYEKIGDY
+1194 GDELTLKHEKIGNY

-1291 ITNTDLD
+1291 ITNKDLT

-1324 PKPVRVKH
+1324 PKPIRVKH
-1332 FNKEEFD
+1332 FNQEEFD
-1339 LSTLKDT
+1339 LNKLKDT

-1402 KGGPQGTK
+1402 KGGPKGTK

-1421 QLDATGKMI
+1421 TLNVDGSI
-1430 GSAATQ
+1430 GGSAATHT
-1436 ADPTHVYNEILKYL
+1436 DPTHVYNEILKYL

-1482 LTDTQMTNSWFTTNY
+1482 LVDTQMTNSWFTTNY

-1509 PKGTFSPV
+1509 PKGTFSPT
-1517 GNKEGTKVTLRNGT
+1517 GNKEGTKVTLGKN

-1539 IYDSSESVVSPKKN
+1539 IYDSSESVVVPKR
-1553 IANLIFDLAAA
+1553 ANLIFDLAAA

-1569 SAINGPYIYNGITK
+1569 NAVNGPYIYNGITK

-1589 DVAHKS
+1589 DVIHKS
-1595 YANEKQ
+1595 YVNDEKQ
-1601 KQMYEDNMNGRP
+1601 KQMYEDNMNNRP
-1613 TAIDKMNATLNRLKE
+1613 TVIDRMNHTLNRLKE

-1639 RPDNTIEGREGH
+1639 RPDNTIKGREGH

-1657 DDGQYHEYEGVH
+1657 EDGQYHEYEGVH
-1669 NVIGE
+1669 NIIGE

-1680 NQTPNTLALQYG
+1680 NQTSNTLALQYG

-1705 DIDAIQKPDNMPN
+1705 DIDAIQKPDNMSN

-1800 WHNRQIRSTQEQY
+1800 WHNKQIRSTQEQY

-1829 TPIANMALIPLII
+1829 TPVVNMALIPLII
-1842 NYNDKGVTAFNAE
+1842 NYNDKGITAFNAE

-1877 VDNNTIPASNV
+1877 VDNNTISASNV

-1900 VDISTLPTVTT
+1900 VDISTLPVVTT
-1911 INGSEIKAYVEE
+1911 INGSEIKAYIEE
-1923 VKSVNNST
+1923 VKATDIST
-1931 KKVTTFYSP
+1931 NKIITFYSP
-1940 YMVFPNGEVAYMNGR
+1940 YMVFPNGEVTYMNGR
-1955 RELLNSEELEE
+1955 RELLTSEELEE

-1979 VVFIQAGLVNAKPQ
+1979 VAFIQAGLVNAKPQ
-1993 EETKSKI
+1993 EETKP
-2000 QNKGFNNY
+2000 
-2008 QYDTEMSINYDDF
+2008 
-2021 SVHSTLDRIVGHTAI
+2021 A
-2036 YKDKNGNDVIILAA
+2036 
-2050 SSDNSYIGIFKD
+2050 
-2062 NTGNWSIKM
+2062 
-2071 ENKDGN
+2071 
-2077 KNFKAQLKEAF
+2077 
-2088 DLLPVGAKIYEHT
+2088 
-2101 SISVDGLRIFAQQ
+2101 
-2114 LNHGFSL
+2114 
-2121 SNETYEVKVNAGDK
+2121 
-2135 ANIFGV
+2135 
-2141 NDNSDMP
+2141 
-2148 LLGQGVKPMK
+2148 
-2158 EVRQILKPYLDKFGV
+2158 
-2173 STRDVFSEKDA
+2173 
-2184 KSGENII
+2184 
-2191 GISNMPMLVKTSSQ
+2191 
-2205 LETKPE
+2205 
-2211 VNTKYDTNNVFIGGE
+2211 
-2226 FGTGT
+2226 
-2231 INITNDWI
+2231 
-2239 GVSEDPRV
+2239 
-2247 WSKDK
+2247 
-2252 TVPVFSEVK
+2252 
-2261 MKDGSTVTIISY
+2261 
-2273 RNAEKFGNNRGTNG
+2273 
-2287 IIINVKGTLTDSN
+2287 
-2300 KEYIKNTLINTD
+2300 
-2312 FSNSKEKLTK
+2312 
-2322 QILEILNNSNTKT
+2322 
-2335 VTPVTTPTGPQ
+2335 TTPIGPQ
-2346 SVEEDLLKA
+2346 SAEEDLLKA

-2364 EAPDGTLGEEEIKP
+2364 EAPDGTLGKEEIKP
-2378 RTDVEEQTGRNADGN
+2378 RTDNEEQTGRNADGN
-2393 ITVDNPEALKKWN
+2393 IVVDNPEALKKWN
-2406 ELSNNT
+2406 ELSNDT
-2412 IELLRLMNINED
+2412 RDLLKLMNMNETD
-2424 TWNKM
+2424 WNKM

>member
-1 MVQIKKQKPV
+1 MVKLKTQKPV

-19 NWRQLQQQNNAIQS
+19 NWRQLQQQNAAIQS
-33 GYDPE
+33 GVSPE
-38 VAQYLQE
+38 AIEYLNKINE
-45 LNIKRPLRHMM
+45 STPLRHMI
-56 NPEEAAPHVV
+56 NPIETAPHIV
-66 QSPLYNTNT
+66 QSPLYNTDT
-75 KLGESMFDEDVYSPE
+75 KLGESMFDKDVYSLGE
-90 QFQDAADVR
+90 FRDAADVR

-110 AGIAKGAVLAGT
+110 SGIAKGVVLAGT
-122 TFLDGTMGLLYG
+122 TFIDGTMGLLYG

-139 EEGRVGALWDNDFS
+139 ENGDISKLWDNDFS

-163 EKEMPNYYT
+163 ERELPNYYT
-172 QQEQDASIW
+172 SQEQDASIW

-212 GAIKGLGRL
+212 GAIRGLGRL
-221 AMTGAKNLGAT
+221 AMAGAKNLGAT

-273 AVSSDLLNQH
+273 AVASDLLNQH

-289 IQDNYYGTELYNT
+289 IQDNYYGTEMYNA
-302 LIAQENDNYNK
+302 LVAQENDNYNK

-357 RAQQIENNIGG
+357 RAQQIEDNIGG
-368 RGITGTLGHY
+368 RGITGTLGKY
-378 APETTKKEIYTA
+378 APKTTKSEIYNA
-390 ALKSPISE
+390 VLKYPITE

-421 NYYKTLTDPNN
+421 NYYKALTDPNN
-432 RQEANSWLKASMQ
+432 RQETNSWLKASMQ

-489 EGGILGEYRDVTQRI
+489 KGGLLGEYRDITQRI

-525 YYDGYVRHQGFQRAM
+525 YYDGYVRHQGFQKAM

-578 MINQGLSDTS
+578 MINQGLGDTS

-604 KDEQVNQLTEQLN
+604 KDEQINQLTEQLN
-617 ANQQAQANTN
+617 ANQQAQENTD

-678 TEFLDKIN
+678 TEFLNKIE

-694 LIEASNDSL
+694 LIEASNNTL
-703 SDEQLNDLIYLKS
+703 SDEQLNELIYLKS
-716 SLSDWKDRGT
+716 SLNDWKERGS
-726 SIRDKN
+726 SIRDNNKN
-732 KDVVSKI
+732 TISKI

-749 LNDNNSRLTSEK
+749 INDANTKLTSEK
-761 DAKEYNRNKRK
+761 DAKEYNSNKRK
-772 LEDIENTIKVLEI
+772 LDDIENTIKVLEL

-797 NEGINVKALKDI
+797 DKSLNVKALKDI

-819 EYNRFSKDL
+819 EYNRFDKDL

-901 DASILTSNNTELG
+901 DASILTNNNTELG

-932 KLDIDDDDKEKL
+932 KLDIDDEDKAQL
-944 KAYAQKKY
+944 KTYAQEKY

-987 MVTAI
+987 MIAAI

-1007 TPEQSKFTIDTNGER
+1007 EHSKFTIDTNGER

-1036 QDVLSPLRTATENIN
+1036 QDVLSSLRTATERIN
-1051 RPDAK
+1051 KPNAK
-1056 NFWDKANKIIDNY
+1056 EFWDKANKIIDNY
-1069 NSNKATYEE
+1069 NSNKVTYEEARKAIYEE

-1091 KEVDAKTRDNLYEE
+1091 KEVDTKTRDNLYEE
-1105 VNKVLNSIQPDRPVL
+1105 VNKVLNNIQPDRPVL
-1120 TERQEDTNNLTELK
+1120 TKRQEENNIIVELEKETENTEK
-1134 TDVENVEKSAEK
+1134 TEKATEK
-1146 YYYKPAISEYAANT
+1146 YYYKSAISEYAAHT
-1160 FTNFDIAN
+1160 FTNFDVAN

-1194 GDELTLKYEKIGDY
+1194 GDELTLKHEKIGDY

-1264 TEDQTRPIK
+1264 TKDKTRPIK

-1291 ITNTDLD
+1291 ITNTDLN

-1324 PKPVRVKH
+1324 PKPIRVKH
-1332 FNKEEFD
+1332 FNQEEFD
-1339 LSTLKDT
+1339 LSKLKDT
-1346 NNSRAREIHR
+1346 NNYRAREIHR

-1389 NIFSYKGTIFLSL
+1389 NIFSYKNTIFLSL

-1410 NINLENNTGSF
+1410 NINLENNTDSFTLNVDGS
-1421 QLDATGKMI
+1421 I
-1430 GSAATQ
+1430 EGSAATQ
-1436 ADPTHVYNEILKYL
+1436 TDPTHVYNEILKYL

-1482 LTDTQMTNSWFTTNY
+1482 LVDTQMTNSWFTTNY

-1517 GNKEGTKVTLRNGT
+1517 GNKEGTKVILGKN

-1539 IYDSSESVVSPKKN
+1539 IYDSSESVVVPKK
-1553 IANLIFDLAAA
+1553 ANLIFDLAAA

-1569 SAINGPYIYNGITK
+1569 SAVNGPFIYNGITK
-1583 VNGHYI
+1583 INGHYI
-1589 DVAHKS
+1589 DVTNTS
-1595 YANEKQ
+1595 YANLKQ
-1601 KQMYEDNMNGRP
+1601 QQMYEDNMNGRP
-1613 TAIDKMNATLNRLKE
+1613 TAIDKMNTTLNRLKE

-1669 NVIGE
+1669 NIIGE

-1680 NQTPNTLALQYG
+1680 NQTSNTLALQYG
-1692 QEFDDLMRQSFEG
+1692 QEFDDLMRQAFEG
-1705 DIDAIQKPDNMPN
+1705 DVDAIQKPDNMSN
-1718 EVFERFKSRAK
+1718 EVFEKFKSKAK
-1729 SLKEYFDNNG
+1729 SLKEDFDTNG

-1800 WHNRQIRSTQEQY
+1800 WHNKQIRSTQEQY

-1823 FTSRYG
+1823 FTSRYD
-1829 TPIANMALIPLII
+1829 TPVANMALIPLII
-1842 NYNDKGVTAFNAE
+1842 NYNDKGITAFNAE
-1855 PTVNVK
+1855 PLVDVD

-1893 SDTKKVK
+1893 HNNKVK
-1900 VDISTLPTVTT
+1900 VDISTLPVVTT
-1911 INGSEIKAYVEE
+1911 INGSEIKAYIEE

-1940 YMVFPNGEVAYMNGR
+1940 YMVFPNGEVTPMNGR
-1955 RELLNSEELEE
+1955 KELLTDKQLEKSK
-1966 NKKTWASTIQANK
+1966 NTWASTIQDNK
-1979 VVFIQAGLVNAKPQ
+1979 NAFIQAGLVNAKPQ
-1993 EETKSKI
+1993 EETKISV

-2008 QYDTEMSINYDDF
+2008 QYDTKMKVYGNT
-2021 SVHSTLDRIVGHTAI
+2021 STLDRIEGNTAI
-2036 YKDKNGNDVIILAA
+2036 YKDKNGNDSIILAA
-2050 SSDNSYIGIFKD
+2050 SSNNSYIGIFKD

-2071 ENKDGN
+2071 ENKNGN

-2101 SISVDGLRIFAQQ
+2101 SISVDGLRVFAQQ

-2121 SNETYEVKVNAGDK
+2121 SNEKYEVKVNAGDR
-2135 ANIFGV
+2135 NNVFGV
-2141 NDNSDMP
+2141 NDNFGMP
-2148 LLGQGVKPMK
+2148 LLRQGIKPMK

-2191 GISNMPMLVKTSSQ
+2191 GISNMPMLVKTGIQVES
-2205 LETKPE
+2205 KPD
-2211 VNTKYDTNNVFIGGE
+2211 NTTPINVVDT
-2226 FGTGT
+2226 
-2231 INITNDWI
+2231 
-2239 GVSEDPRV
+2239 
-2247 WSKDK
+2247 SKA
-2252 TVPVFSEVK
+2252 
-2261 MKDGSTVTIISY
+2261 TIIIGES
-2273 RNAEKFGNNRGTNG
+2273 
-2287 IIINVKGTLTDSN
+2287 D
-2300 KEYIKNTLINTD
+2300 
-2312 FSNSKEKLTK
+2312 
-2322 QILEILNNSNTKT
+2322 
-2335 VTPVTTPTGPQ
+2335 TTPTGPQ
-2346 SVEEDLLKA
+2346 SAEEDLLKA

-2378 RTDVEEQTGRNADGN
+2378 RTDIEEQTGRNADNN
-2393 ITVDNPEALKKWN
+2393 IIVDNPEALKKWN
-2406 ELSNNT
+2406 ELSNDT
-2412 IELLRLMNINED
+2412 RDLLRLKNINE
-2424 TWNKM
+2424 TYWNKI